1 MQITAIEKSNRK
13 KKNMKK
19 TAISATIIF
28 AMMTCLS
35 FAYATSIFEAVGD
48 ALFTGATF
56 ITNPLDVIISSFF
69 LLAFKTIIQCVVNV
83 LDIVISPINEITTM
97 KMAELAQYLPFA
109 EYKFQID
116 EDVYAFDYTL
126 ASKVNDYIIGIGV
139 LIWILLSCFAILMDF
154 YYVAAGDKRA
164 VPGSKLFVA
173 ITVTGVLTYKA
184 QDLMFFLFDNEINPI
199 VKEFLDI
206 AEKSKSGINIFENI
220 GSSLCASWQGAPGML
235 IALIMV
241 VMIGINYIKL
251 ALEMVQRYLIVA
263 VICVLSPLAFA
274 TGSNQETVDI
284 SKKWFRMFWS
294 QCVLLFLN
302 VWCVYVVREGMMAIG
317 DKKANQLLIW
327 GLIVYGFI
335 KVAQQLDD
343 LLQNAGLSITRQ
355 TSGMLEDFL
364 MAGKSMIGLASTA
377 ATAAASGFQFKQD
390 SAKLREGLA
399 NGTKTMDDYKRHMAN
414 TTANVARNP
423 FALAMMSG
431 TMAKE
436 YAAAKMTDKEYKQ
449 SVGDYLKM
457 KSPDRQKAPAPNL
470 NSQTGRNQV
479 KNALEN
485 SNNKK
490 IANAAKNG
498 EVTNAYTDANGVI
511 HASLQTKDKNGRVN
525 GMYDVAVSGNG
536 KDVMA
541 QVASSREVT
550 TDANG
555 NKLIKDD
562 KLGTFAYNKETG
574 AFEQIKDKD
583 GNIPQNPMSVQVPD
597 KVNKNNVEEVADWAT
612 KTDGF
617 DKAVQ
622 EKEAT
627 DNYFNATAAERLN
640 MDSSDVNQDQMNNMA
655 RHEIND
661 AFEREGA
668 NGEKQPAIGEDD
680 KLDVAVNKDTGEMT
694 AKHSMLNDDG
704 TVSVQ
709 NYKKD
714 TDGNWQAVGESEY
727 YTAMGDKPS
736 YRNAKGEVFAGTQVG
751 TSNDGNAIMR
761 YDQIGEDGKVLEN
774 GKSFNVTQSASLAN
788 SDDAAS
794 KVEMARQASESL
806 GAKAVAA
813 DYENAKNI
821 FNGNGTNIPED
832 TNFNKPEVMYAAS
845 QEFNAAATSNP
856 EFGHITGMQAV
867 EASSNGAKDGTYTQT
882 FADGSG
888 ARTTAKL
895 DMDSKEILSATTS
908 TANTQKDGSVVVSKM
923 TTDADGNMTNE
934 QYRAVP
940 QRNPL
945 DTSGKDDA
953 VVVDDV
959 LSGQQYQIKVPKEIT
974 NNEEAFKNYMNG
986 DEGASAI
993 EAARQNTA
1001 TLRDAVVNS
1010 PNTPIPD
1017 GAKIDTAAARS
1028 LAYEAIANGKCD
1040 NADVTAALQEGTL
1053 QIVAND
1059 TTVDGKPCLG
1069 LVYPS
1074 RATGVRTET
1083 ECCLEPKD
1091 GDVGV
1096 TTVSAPRAVQTEA
1109 QVRDAVKEMTN
1120 SIMRVPASDAE
1131 ANEDFYKQKQFADDS
1146 FHGPNRLDYTG
1157 KVGARQMA
1165 ETAHAE
1171 MGDYEPFSCDI
1182 VDGGEGVIVGRK
1194 DTSVPDN
1201 LTAMEKGQVIRS
1213 EEYMFQRGGNGKD
1226 MSEAG
1231 KVSVLHKVNG
1241 ALSIGLPDGST
1252 AEIFDMNQK
1261 TGELKL
1267 RTKGADDDG
1276 FGEVSTVNL
1285 GKGKATSG
1293 NVIKTLMKNFGESP
1307 ESRSMK
1313 ALLTGDD
1320 EDESMSSKKSTTKKT
1335 FKKAK
1340 KDKE

>member
-1 MQITAIEKSNRK
+1 MQITAIEKDKRR
-13 KKNMKK
+13 MKTINK
-19 TAISATIIF
+19 AAISITVIA
-28 AMMTCLS
+28 AMTMCMS
-35 FAYATSIFEAVGD
+35 FAYAGIFESIGD
-48 ALFTGATF
+48 ALFVGTAL
-56 ITNPLDVIISSFF
+56 TNPTDIIIGGVIMLVFKVIAQLIASLLDSF
-69 LLAFKTIIQCVVNV
+69 L
-83 LDIVISPINEITTM
+83 SPVYTITTM
-97 KMAELAQYLPFA
+97 KLGDL
-109 EYKFQID
+109 YKYIPITNKT
-116 EDVYAFDYTL
+116 YADAGAIWADDLGPT
-126 ASKVNDYIIGIGV
+126 VNRV
-139 LIWILLSCFAILMDF
+139 LLGTGLMIWVVLSIFAILIDF
-154 YYVAAGDKRA
+154 YYVASGDKRA
-164 VPGSKLFVA
+164 VPGSKLFLKIV
-173 ITVTGVLTYKA
+173 VTGVLTWKS
-184 QDLMFFLFDNEINPI
+184 QELMFYIFDNIIQPLTSSFQDA
-199 VKEFLDI
+199 VKGADSTPNVF
-206 AEKSKSGINIFENI
+206 SVI
-220 GSSLCASWQGAPGML
+220 GSSFCTISAGLVGAVIAILML
-235 IALIMV
+235 LL
-241 VMIGINYIKL
+241 IGINYFKL
-251 ALEMVQRYLIVA
+251 ALEMIQRYLIIA
-263 VICVLSPLAFA
+263 VICALSPMAFA
-274 TGSNQETVDI
+274 TGSNSETEDI

-302 VWCVYVVREGMMAIG
+302 VWCLAVVKQGMMNVAQASA
-317 DKKANQLLIW
+317 DKIVIW
-327 GLIVYGFI
+327 GLVVYGFI
-335 KVAQQLDD
+335 KVSQQLDD
-343 LLQNAGLSITRQ
+343 ILQNAGLSITRQ
-355 TSGMLEDFL
+355 TSGMLEDFF
-364 MAGKSMIGLASTA
+364 MMGKSMMGLASTA
-377 ATAAASGFQFKQD
+377 VNAAATGFQFKQD

-399 NGTKTMDDYKRHMAN
+399 NGTKTMDDYKRHIAN
-414 TTANVARNP
+414 TTANNSRNP
-423 FALAMMSG
+423 FALAMLSG
-431 TMAKE
+431 TMARE
-436 YAAAKMTDKEYKQ
+436 YAAAKMTDKDYKQ

-457 KSPDRQKAPAPNL
+457 RSSDRTKAASPNM
-470 NSQTGRNQV
+470 NSREAKNQV
-479 KNALEN
+479 LDAIK
-485 SNNKK
+485 
-490 IANAAKNG
+490 KNG
-498 EVTNAYTDANGVI
+498 DDRLKKAVNNGADVAKVYTGNDGAL
-511 HASLQTKDKNGRVN
+511 HAILQTKDKNGRIN
-525 GMYDVAVSGNG
+525 GMSDVALSGNG
-536 KDVMA
+536 KDVM
-541 QVASSREVT
+541 VKTASNREVT

-574 AFEQIKDKD
+574 AFEQVKDKD
-583 GNIPQNPMSVQVPD
+583 GNVPENPLSVQVPD
-597 KVNKNNVEEVADWAT
+597 KINKNNVEEVADWAT

-655 RHEIND
+655 RHEINE

-668 NGEKQPAIGEDD
+668 NGEKQPAVGEDD

-736 YRNAKGEVFAGTQVG
+736 YRNGKGEVFVGTQVG

-761 YDQIGEDGKVLEN
+761 YDQIGENGKLLEN

-832 TNFNKPEVMYAAS
+832 TNFNKPEIMYAAS

-867 EASSNGAKDGTYTQT
+867 EASSNGAKDGAYTQT

-945 DTSGKDDA
+945 DTSGKDDT
-953 VVVDDV
+953 VIVDDV
-959 LSGQQYQIKVPKEIT
+959 LSGQQYNIKVPKEIT
-974 NNEEAFKNYMNG
+974 NNKEAFKNYMNS
-986 DEGASAI
+986 DEGANAI
-993 EAARQNTA
+993 EAAKQNTV
-1001 TLRDAVVNS
+1001 TLRDAVINS
-1010 PNTPIPD
+1010 PSTPIPD

-1028 LAYEAIANGKCD
+1028 LAYEAIASGKCD
-1040 NADVTAALQEGTL
+1040 NADATAALQEGTL

-1059 TTVDGKPCLG
+1059 TAVDGKPCIG

-1083 ECCLEPKD
+1083 ECCLESKD

-1109 QVRDAVKEMTN
+1109 QVRADVKEITE
-1120 SIMRVPASDAE
+1120 SIMRAPAPDAK

-1165 ETAHAE
+1165 EAAHAE

-1194 DTSVPDN
+1194 DTSVPDS

-1213 EEYMFQRGGNGKD
+1213 EEYILQRGGNGKE

-1252 AEIFDMNQK
+1252 AEIFDMNPK
-1261 TGELKL
+1261 TGEIKL
-1267 RTKGADDDG
+1267 RTKNVDDDG
-1276 FGEVSTVNL
+1276 FGEITTVNL

-1293 NVIKTLMKNFGESP
+1293 NVVKTLMENLGKSP
-1307 ESRSMK
+1307 ESRNMK
-1313 ALLTGDD
+1313 ALLTGED
-1320 EDESMSSKKSTTKKT
+1320 EDEPTPPEKGTTKKAL
-1335 FKKAK
+1335 KKTK
-1340 KDKE
+1340 KSKE

>member
-1 MQITAIEKSNRK
+1 MQITAIEKDKRR
-13 KKNMKK
+13 MKTINK
-19 TAISATIIF
+19 AAISITVIA
-28 AMMTCLS
+28 AMTMCMS
-35 FAYATSIFEAVGD
+35 FAYAGIFESIGD
-48 ALFTGATF
+48 ALFVGTAL
-56 ITNPLDVIISSFF
+56 TNPTDIIIGGVIMLVFKVIAQLIASLLDSF
-69 LLAFKTIIQCVVNV
+69 L
-83 LDIVISPINEITTM
+83 SPVYTITTM
-97 KMAELAQYLPFA
+97 KLGDL
-109 EYKFQID
+109 YKYIPITNKT
-116 EDVYAFDYTL
+116 YADAGAIWADDLGPT
-126 ASKVNDYIIGIGV
+126 VNRV
-139 LIWILLSCFAILMDF
+139 LLGTGLMIWVVLSIFAILIDF
-154 YYVAAGDKRA
+154 YYVASGDKRA
-164 VPGSKLFVA
+164 VPGSKLFLKIV
-173 ITVTGVLTYKA
+173 VTGVLTWKS
-184 QDLMFFLFDNEINPI
+184 QELMFYIFDNIIQPLTSSFQDA
-199 VKEFLDI
+199 VKGADSTPNVF
-206 AEKSKSGINIFENI
+206 SVI
-220 GSSLCASWQGAPGML
+220 GSSFCTISAGLVGAVIAIIML
-235 IALIMV
+235 LL
-241 VMIGINYIKL
+241 IGINYFKL
-251 ALEMVQRYLIVA
+251 ALEMIQRYLIIA
-263 VICVLSPLAFA
+263 VICALSPMAFA
-274 TGSNQETVDI
+274 TGSNSETEDI

-302 VWCVYVVREGMMAIG
+302 VWCLAVVKQGMMNVAQASA
-317 DKKANQLLIW
+317 DKIVIW
-327 GLIVYGFI
+327 GLVVYGFI
-335 KVAQQLDD
+335 KVSQQLDD
-343 LLQNAGLSITRQ
+343 ILQNAGLSITRQ
-355 TSGMLEDFL
+355 TSGMLEDFF
-364 MAGKSMIGLASTA
+364 MMGKSMMGLASTA
-377 ATAAASGFQFKQD
+377 VNAAATGFQFKQD

-399 NGTKTMDDYKRHMAN
+399 NGTKTMDDYKRHIAN
-414 TTANVARNP
+414 TTVNNSRNP
-423 FALAMMSG
+423 FALAMLSG
-431 TMAKE
+431 TMARE
-436 YAAAKMTDKEYKQ
+436 YAAAKMTDKDYKQ

-457 KSPDRQKAPAPNL
+457 RSSDRTKAASPNM
-470 NSQTGRNQV
+470 NSREAKNQV
-479 KNALEN
+479 LDAIK
-485 SNNKK
+485 
-490 IANAAKNG
+490 KNG
-498 EVTNAYTDANGVI
+498 DDRLKKAVNNGADVAKVYTGNDGAL
-511 HASLQTKDKNGRVN
+511 HAILQTKDKNGRIN
-525 GMYDVAVSGNG
+525 GMSDVALSGNG
-536 KDVMA
+536 KDVM
-541 QVASSREVT
+541 VKTASNREVT

-574 AFEQIKDKD
+574 AFEQVKDKD
-583 GNIPQNPMSVQVPD
+583 GNIPQNPLSVQVPD
-597 KVNKNNVEEVADWAT
+597 KINKNNVEEVADWAT

-655 RHEIND
+655 RHEINE

-668 NGEKQPAIGEDD
+668 NGEKQPAVGEDD

-736 YRNAKGEVFAGTQVG
+736 YRNGKGEVFVGTQVG

-761 YDQIGEDGKVLEN
+761 YDQIGENGKLLEN

-821 FNGNGTNIPED
+821 FNGNGTNIPEN
-832 TNFNKPEVMYAAS
+832 TNFNKPEIMYAAS

-945 DTSGKDDA
+945 DTSGKDDT
-953 VVVDDV
+953 VIVDDI
-959 LSGQQYQIKVPKEIT
+959 LSGQQYNIKVPKEIT
-974 NNEEAFKNYMNG
+974 NNEEAFKNYMNS
-986 DEGASAI
+986 DEGANAI
-993 EAARQNTA
+993 EAAKRNTA

-1010 PNTPIPD
+1010 PSTPIPD

-1028 LAYEAIANGKCD
+1028 LAYEAIASGKCD
-1040 NADVTAALQEGTL
+1040 NADATAALQEGTL

-1059 TTVDGKPCLG
+1059 SAVDGKPCLG

-1074 RATGVRTET
+1074 RATGIRTET

-1091 GDVGV
+1091 GDVGI

-1109 QVRDAVKEMTN
+1109 QVRDAVKEMTD
-1120 SIMRVPASDAE
+1120 SIMRAPASDAE
-1131 ANEDFYKQKQFADDS
+1131 ANGDFYKQKQFADDS

-1157 KVGARQMA
+1157 KVGAGMMA
-1165 ETAHAE
+1165 EAANAK

-1194 DTSVPDN
+1194 DTSVPDS

-1213 EEYMFQRGGNGKD
+1213 EEYILQRGGNGKE

-1252 AEIFDMNQK
+1252 AEIFDMNPK
-1261 TGELKL
+1261 TGEIKL
-1267 RTKGADDDG
+1267 RTKNVDDDG
-1276 FGEVSTVNL
+1276 FGEITTVNL

-1293 NVIKTLMKNFGESP
+1293 NVVKTLMENLGKSP
-1307 ESRSMK
+1307 ESRNMK
-1313 ALLTGDD
+1313 ALLTGED
-1320 EDESMSSKKSTTKKT
+1320 EDEPTPPEKSTTKKAL
-1335 FKKAK
+1335 KKTK
-1340 KDKE
+1340 KSKE

>member
-1 MQITAIEKSNRK
+1 MQITAIEKDKRR
-13 KKNMKK
+13 MKTINK
-19 TAISATIIF
+19 AAISITVIA
-28 AMMTCLS
+28 AMTMCMS
-35 FAYATSIFEAVGD
+35 FAYAGIFESIGD
-48 ALFTGATF
+48 ALFVGTAL
-56 ITNPLDVIISSFF
+56 TNPTDIIIGGVIMLVFKVIAQLIASLLDSF
-69 LLAFKTIIQCVVNV
+69 L
-83 LDIVISPINEITTM
+83 SPVYTITTM
-97 KMAELAQYLPFA
+97 KLGDL
-109 EYKFQID
+109 YKYIPITNKT
-116 EDVYAFDYTL
+116 YADAGAIWADDLGPT
-126 ASKVNDYIIGIGV
+126 VNRV
-139 LIWILLSCFAILMDF
+139 LLGTGLMIWVVLSIFAILIDF
-154 YYVAAGDKRA
+154 YYVASGDKRA
-164 VPGSKLFVA
+164 VPGSKLFLKIV
-173 ITVTGVLTYKA
+173 VTGVLTWKS
-184 QDLMFFLFDNEINPI
+184 QELMFYIFDNIIQPLTSSFQDA
-199 VKEFLDI
+199 VKGADSTPNVF
-206 AEKSKSGINIFENI
+206 SVI
-220 GSSLCASWQGAPGML
+220 GSSFCTISAGLVGAVIAILML
-235 IALIMV
+235 LL
-241 VMIGINYIKL
+241 IGINYFKL
-251 ALEMVQRYLIVA
+251 ALEMIQRYLIIA
-263 VICVLSPLAFA
+263 VICALSPMAFA
-274 TGSNQETVDI
+274 TGSNSETEDI

-302 VWCVYVVREGMMAIG
+302 VWCLAVVKQGMMNVAQASA
-317 DKKANQLLIW
+317 DKIVIW
-327 GLIVYGFI
+327 GLVVYGFI
-335 KVAQQLDD
+335 KVSQQLDD
-343 LLQNAGLSITRQ
+343 ILQNAGLSITRQ
-355 TSGMLEDFL
+355 TSGMLEDFF
-364 MAGKSMIGLASTA
+364 MMGKSMMGLASTA
-377 ATAAASGFQFKQD
+377 VNAAATGFQFKQD

-399 NGTKTMDDYKRHMAN
+399 NGTKTMDDYKRHIAN
-414 TTANVARNP
+414 TTANNSRNP
-423 FALAMMSG
+423 FALAMLSG
-431 TMAKE
+431 TMARE
-436 YAAAKMTDKEYKQ
+436 YAAAKMTDKDYKQ

-457 KSPDRQKAPAPNL
+457 RSSDRTKAASPNM
-470 NSQTGRNQV
+470 NSREAKNQV
-479 KNALEN
+479 LDAIK
-485 SNNKK
+485 
-490 IANAAKNG
+490 KNG
-498 EVTNAYTDANGVI
+498 DDRLKKAVNNGADVAKVYTGNDGAL
-511 HASLQTKDKNGRVN
+511 HAILQTKDKNGRIN
-525 GMYDVAVSGNG
+525 GMSDVALSGNG
-536 KDVMA
+536 KDVM
-541 QVASSREVT
+541 VKTASNREVT

-574 AFEQIKDKD
+574 AFEQVKDKD
-583 GNIPQNPMSVQVPD
+583 GNVPENPLSVQVPD
-597 KVNKNNVEEVADWAT
+597 KINKNNVEEVADWAT

-655 RHEIND
+655 RHEINE
-661 AFEREGA
+661 AFERDGA
-668 NGEKQPAIGEDD
+668 NGEKQPAVGEDD

-736 YRNAKGEVFAGTQVG
+736 YRNDKGEVFVGTQVG

-761 YDQIGEDGKVLEN
+761 YDQIGENGKLLEN

-832 TNFNKPEVMYAAS
+832 TNFNKPEIMYAAS

-867 EASSNGAKDGTYTQT
+867 EASSNGAKDGAYTQT

-945 DTSGKDDA
+945 DTSGKDDT
-953 VVVDDV
+953 VTVDDV
-959 LSGQQYQIKVPKEIT
+959 LSGQQYNIKVPKEIT
-974 NNEEAFKNYMNG
+974 NNEEAFKNYMNS
-986 DEGASAI
+986 DEGANAI
-993 EAARQNTA
+993 EAAKQNAA
-1001 TLRDAVVNS
+1001 TLKNAIVNS
-1010 PNTPIPD
+1010 PSTPIPD
-1017 GAKIDTAAARS
+1017 GTKIDPAAARS

-1040 NADVTAALQEGTL
+1040 NADITAALQEGTL

-1059 TTVDGKPCLG
+1059 SAVDGKPCLG

-1074 RATGVRTET
+1074 RATGIRTET

-1091 GDVGV
+1091 GDVGI

-1109 QVRDAVKEMTN
+1109 QVRDAVKEMTD
-1120 SIMRVPASDAE
+1120 SIMRVSASDAE
-1131 ANEDFYKQKQFADDS
+1131 ANGDFYKQKQFADDS

-1157 KVGARQMA
+1157 KVGAGMMA
-1165 ETAHAE
+1165 EAANAK

-1213 EEYMFQRGGNGKD
+1213 EEFMLQRGGNGKE
-1226 MSEAG
+1226 MSEVG

-1261 TGELKL
+1261 TGEIKL
-1267 RTKGADDDG
+1267 RTKNVDDDG
-1276 FGEVSTVNL
+1276 FGEITTVNL

-1293 NVIKTLMKNFGESP
+1293 NVIKTLMENLGKSP
-1307 ESRSMK
+1307 ENRNMK
-1313 ALLTGDD
+1313 ALLTGED
-1320 EDESMSSKKSTTKKT
+1320 EDEPTPPEKSTTKKAL
-1335 FKKAK
+1335 KKTK
-1340 KDKE
+1340 KSKE

>member
-1 MQITAIEKSNRK
+1 MQITAIEKDKRR
-13 KKNMKK
+13 MKTINK
-19 TAISATIIF
+19 AAISITVIA
-28 AMMTCLS
+28 AMTMCMS
-35 FAYATSIFEAVGD
+35 FAYAGIFESIGD
-48 ALFTGATF
+48 ALFVGTAL
-56 ITNPLDVIISSFF
+56 TNPTDIIIGGVIMLVFKVIAQLIASLLDSF
-69 LLAFKTIIQCVVNV
+69 L
-83 LDIVISPINEITTM
+83 SPVYTITTM
-97 KMAELAQYLPFA
+97 KLGDL
-109 EYKFQID
+109 YKYIPITNKT
-116 EDVYAFDYTL
+116 YTD
-126 ASKVNDYIIGIGV
+126 AG
-139 LIWILLSCFAILMDF
+139 LIWADDLGPTVNRVLLGTGLMIWVVLSIFAILIDF
-154 YYVAAGDKRA
+154 YYVASGDKRA
-164 VPGSKLFVA
+164 VPGSKLFLKIV
-173 ITVTGVLTYKA
+173 VTGVLTWKS
-184 QDLMFFLFDNEINPI
+184 QELMFYIFDNIIQPLTSSFQDA
-199 VKEFLDI
+199 VKGADSTPNVF
-206 AEKSKSGINIFENI
+206 SVI
-220 GSSLCASWQGAPGML
+220 GSSFCTISAGLVGAVIAILML
-235 IALIMV
+235 LL
-241 VMIGINYIKL
+241 IGINYFKL
-251 ALEMVQRYLIVA
+251 ALEMIQRYLIIA
-263 VICVLSPLAFA
+263 VICALSPMAFA
-274 TGSNQETVDI
+274 TGSNPETEDI

-302 VWCVYVVREGMMAIG
+302 VWCLAVVKQGMMNVAQASA
-317 DKKANQLLIW
+317 DKIVIW
-327 GLIVYGFI
+327 GLVVYGFI
-335 KVAQQLDD
+335 KVSQQLDD
-343 LLQNAGLSITRQ
+343 ILQNAGLSITRQ
-355 TSGMLEDFL
+355 TSGMLEDFF
-364 MAGKSMIGLASTA
+364 MMGKSMMGLASTA
-377 ATAAASGFQFKQD
+377 VNAAATGFQFKQD

-399 NGTKTMDDYKRHMAN
+399 NGTKTMDDYKRHIAN
-414 TTANVARNP
+414 TTANNSRNP
-423 FALAMMSG
+423 FALAMLSG
-431 TMAKE
+431 TMARE
-436 YAAAKMTDKEYKQ
+436 YAAAKMTDKDYKQ

-457 KSPDRQKAPAPNL
+457 RSSDRTKAASPNM
-470 NSQTGRNQV
+470 NSREAKNQV
-479 KNALEN
+479 LDAIK
-485 SNNKK
+485 
-490 IANAAKNG
+490 KNG
-498 EVTNAYTDANGVI
+498 DDRLKKAVNNGADVAKVYTGNDGAL
-511 HASLQTKDKNGRVN
+511 HAILQTKDKNGRIN
-525 GMYDVAVSGNG
+525 GMSDVALSGNG
-536 KDVMA
+536 KDVM
-541 QVASSREVT
+541 VKTASNREVT

-574 AFEQIKDKD
+574 AFEQVKDKD
-583 GNIPQNPMSVQVPD
+583 GNVPENPLSVQVPD
-597 KVNKNNVEEVADWAT
+597 KISKNNVEEVADWAT

-627 DNYFNATAAERLN
+627 DNYFNATAAERLDMN
-640 MDSSDVNQDQMNNMA
+640 PNDVNQDQMNNMA

-668 NGEKQPAIGEDD
+668 NGEKQLAIGEDD
-680 KLDVAVNKDTGEMT
+680 KLDVAVDKDTGEMT
-694 AKHSMLNDDG
+694 AKHSMFNDDG

-714 TDGNWQAVGESEY
+714 ADGNWQAVGESEY

-736 YRNAKGEVFAGTQVG
+736 YRNDKGEVFVGTQVG

-761 YDQIGEDGKVLEN
+761 YDQIGENGKLLEN

-867 EASSNGAKDGTYTQT
+867 EASSNGAKDGAYTQT

-945 DTSGKDDA
+945 DTSGKDDT
-953 VVVDDV
+953 VIVDDV
-959 LSGQQYQIKVPKEIT
+959 LSGQQYNIKVPKEIT
-974 NNEEAFKNYMNG
+974 NNEEAFKNYMNS
-986 DEGASAI
+986 DEGANAI
-993 EAARQNTA
+993 EAAKQNAA
-1001 TLRDAVVNS
+1001 TLKNAIVNS
-1010 PNTPIPD
+1010 PSTPIPD
-1017 GAKIDTAAARS
+1017 GTKIDPAAARS

-1040 NADVTAALQEGTL
+1040 NADITAALQEGTL

-1059 TTVDGKPCLG
+1059 SAVDGKPCLG

-1074 RATGVRTET
+1074 RATGIRTET

-1091 GDVGV
+1091 GDVGI

-1109 QVRDAVKEMTN
+1109 QVRDAVKEMTD

-1131 ANEDFYKQKQFADDS
+1131 ANGDFYKQKQFADDS

-1157 KVGARQMA
+1157 KVGARMMA
-1165 ETAHAE
+1165 EAANAKME
-1171 MGDYEPFSCDI
+1171 DYEPFSCDI

-1213 EEYMFQRGGNGKD
+1213 EEFMLQRGGNGKE
-1226 MSEAG
+1226 MSEVG

-1261 TGELKL
+1261 TGEIKL
-1267 RTKGADDDG
+1267 RTKNVDDDG
-1276 FGEVSTVNL
+1276 FGEITTVNL

-1293 NVIKTLMKNFGESP
+1293 NVIKTLMENLGKSP
-1307 ESRSMK
+1307 ESRNMK
-1313 ALLTGDD
+1313 ALLTGED
-1320 EDESMSSKKSTTKKT
+1320 EDEPTLSEKSTTQKALKKT
-1335 FKKAK
+1335 KKS
-1340 KDKE
+1340 KE

>member
-1 MQITAIEKSNRK
+1 MQITAIEKDKRR
-13 KKNMKK
+13 MKTINK
-19 TAISATIIF
+19 AAISITVIA
-28 AMMTCLS
+28 AMTMCMS
-35 FAYATSIFEAVGD
+35 FAYAGIFESIGD
-48 ALFTGATF
+48 ALFVGTAL
-56 ITNPLDVIISSFF
+56 TNPTDIIIGGVIMLVFKVIAQLIASLLDSF
-69 LLAFKTIIQCVVNV
+69 L
-83 LDIVISPINEITTM
+83 SPVYTITTM
-97 KMAELAQYLPFA
+97 KLGDL
-109 EYKFQID
+109 YKYIPITNKT
-116 EDVYAFDYTL
+116 YADAGAIWADDLGPT
-126 ASKVNDYIIGIGV
+126 VNRV
-139 LIWILLSCFAILMDF
+139 LLGTGLMIWVVLSIFAILIDF
-154 YYVAAGDKRA
+154 YYVASGDKRA
-164 VPGSKLFVA
+164 VPGSKLFLKIV
-173 ITVTGVLTYKA
+173 VTGVLTWKS
-184 QDLMFFLFDNEINPI
+184 QELMFYIFDNIIQPLTSSFQDA
-199 VKEFLDI
+199 VKGADSTPNVF
-206 AEKSKSGINIFENI
+206 SVI
-220 GSSLCASWQGAPGML
+220 GSSFCTISAGLVGAVIAILML
-235 IALIMV
+235 LL
-241 VMIGINYIKL
+241 IGINYFKL
-251 ALEMVQRYLIVA
+251 ALEMIQRYLIIA
-263 VICVLSPLAFA
+263 VICALSPMAFA
-274 TGSNQETVDI
+274 TGSNSETEDI

-302 VWCVYVVREGMMAIG
+302 VWCLAVVKQGMMNVAQASA
-317 DKKANQLLIW
+317 DKIVIW
-327 GLIVYGFI
+327 GLVVYGFI
-335 KVAQQLDD
+335 KVSQQLDD
-343 LLQNAGLSITRQ
+343 ILQNAGLSITRQ
-355 TSGMLEDFL
+355 TSGMLEDFF
-364 MAGKSMIGLASTA
+364 MMGKSMMGLASTA
-377 ATAAASGFQFKQD
+377 VNAAATGFQFKQD

-399 NGTKTMDDYKRHMAN
+399 NGTKTMDDYKRHIAN
-414 TTANVARNP
+414 TTANNSRNP
-423 FALAMMSG
+423 FALAMLSG
-431 TMAKE
+431 TMARE
-436 YAAAKMTDKEYKQ
+436 YAAAKMTDKDYKQ
-449 SVGDYLKM
+449 SVSDYMKM

-479 KNALEN
+479 KSALES

-555 NKLIKDD
+555 TKLIKDD

-574 AFEQIKDKD
+574 TFEQVKDKD
-583 GNIPQNPMSVQVPD
+583 GNVPENPLSVQVPD

-627 DNYFNATAAERLN
+627 DNYFNATAAERLDMN
-640 MDSSDVNQDQMNNMA
+640 PNDVNQDQMNNMA

-661 AFEREGA
+661 AFEREGV
-668 NGEKQPAIGEDD
+668 NGEKQLAIGEDD
-680 KLDVAVNKDTGEMT
+680 KLDVAVDKDTGEMT

-736 YRNAKGEVFAGTQVG
+736 YRNDKGEVFVGTQVG

-761 YDQIGEDGKVLEN
+761 YDQIGENGKLLEN

-813 DYENAKNI
+813 NYENAARLYD
-821 FNGNGTNIPED
+821 GNGTNVPEN
-832 TNFNKPEVMYAAS
+832 TNFNSSENLYAS
-845 QEFNAAATSNP
+845 QQAMMGAKGTSQNLRFLSDYTAVQADDNGIRDGIHTQTFQHDDGTLVKVQRDMSSGAVNTTMSATFVPHDGTVRVGRLAEDSSGNALKSIYTCTPNINP
-856 EFGHITGMQAV
+856 LDADAKTTPVMVNDSVSGQCCWVDVPTEI
-867 EASSNGAKDGTYTQT
+867 AKDGTALANYM
-882 FADGSG
+882 AGDKGIH
-888 ARTTAKL
+888 AIDTAK
-895 DMDSKEILSATTS
+895 
-908 TANTQKDGSVVVSKM
+908 
-923 TTDADGNMTNE
+923 
-934 QYRAVP
+934 
-940 QRNPL
+940 
-945 DTSGKDDA
+945 
-953 VVVDDV
+953 
-959 LSGQQYQIKVPKEIT
+959 
-974 NNEEAFKNYMNG
+974 
-986 DEGASAI
+986 
-993 EAARQNTA
+993 QNAA
-1001 TLRDAVVNS
+1001 TLKNAIVNS
-1010 PNTPIPD
+1010 PSTPIPD
-1017 GAKIDTAAARS
+1017 GTKIDPAAARS

-1040 NADVTAALQEGTL
+1040 NADITAALQEGTL

-1059 TTVDGKPCLG
+1059 SAVDGKPCLG

-1074 RATGVRTET
+1074 RATGIRTET

-1091 GDVGV
+1091 GDVGI

-1109 QVRDAVKEMTN
+1109 QVRDAVKEMTD
-1120 SIMRVPASDAE
+1120 SIMRAPASDAE
-1131 ANEDFYKQKQFADDS
+1131 ANGDFYKQKQFADDS

-1157 KVGARQMA
+1157 KVGAGMMA
-1165 ETAHAE
+1165 EAANAK

-1213 EEYMFQRGGNGKD
+1213 EEFMLQRGGNGKE
-1226 MSEAG
+1226 MSEVG

-1252 AEIFDMNQK
+1252 AEIFDMNPK
-1261 TGELKL
+1261 TGEIKL
-1267 RTKGADDDG
+1267 RTKNVDDDG
-1276 FGEVSTVNL
+1276 FGEITTVNL

-1293 NVIKTLMKNFGESP
+1293 NVVKTLMENLGKSP
-1307 ESRSMK
+1307 ESRNMK
-1313 ALLTGDD
+1313 ALLTGED
-1320 EDESMSSKKSTTKKT
+1320 EDEPTPPEKSTTKKAL
-1335 FKKAK
+1335 KKTK
-1340 KDKE
+1340 KSKE

>member
-1 MQITAIEKSNRK
+1 MQITAIEKDKRR
-13 KKNMKK
+13 MKTINK
-19 TAISATIIF
+19 AAISITVIA
-28 AMMTCLS
+28 AMTMCMS
-35 FAYATSIFEAVGD
+35 FAYAGIFESIGD
-48 ALFTGATF
+48 ALFVGTAL
-56 ITNPLDVIISSFF
+56 TNPTDIIIGGVIMLVFKVIAQLIASLLDSF
-69 LLAFKTIIQCVVNV
+69 L
-83 LDIVISPINEITTM
+83 SPVYTITTM
-97 KMAELAQYLPFA
+97 KLGDL
-109 EYKFQID
+109 YKYIPITNKT
-116 EDVYAFDYTL
+116 YTD
-126 ASKVNDYIIGIGV
+126 AG
-139 LIWILLSCFAILMDF
+139 LIWADDLGPTVNRVLLGTGLMIWVVLSIFAILIDF
-154 YYVAAGDKRA
+154 YYVASGDKRA
-164 VPGSKLFVA
+164 VPGSKLFLKIV
-173 ITVTGVLTYKA
+173 VTGVLTWKS
-184 QDLMFFLFDNEINPI
+184 QELMFYIFDNIIQPLTSSFQDA
-199 VKEFLDI
+199 VKGADSTPNVF
-206 AEKSKSGINIFENI
+206 SVI
-220 GSSLCASWQGAPGML
+220 GSSFCTISAGLVGAVIAILML
-235 IALIMV
+235 LL
-241 VMIGINYIKL
+241 IGINYFKL
-251 ALEMVQRYLIVA
+251 ALEMIQRYLIIA
-263 VICVLSPLAFA
+263 VICALSPMAFA
-274 TGSNQETVDI
+274 TGSNPETEDI

-302 VWCVYVVREGMMAIG
+302 VWCLAVVKQGMMNVAQASA
-317 DKKANQLLIW
+317 DKIVIW
-327 GLIVYGFI
+327 GLVVYGFI
-335 KVAQQLDD
+335 KVSQQLDD
-343 LLQNAGLSITRQ
+343 ILQNAGLSITRQ
-355 TSGMLEDFL
+355 TSGMLEDFF
-364 MAGKSMIGLASTA
+364 MMGKSMMGLASTA
-377 ATAAASGFQFKQD
+377 VNAAATGFQFKQD

-399 NGTKTMDDYKRHMAN
+399 NGTKTMDDYKRHIAN
-414 TTANVARNP
+414 TTANNSRNP
-423 FALAMMSG
+423 FALAMLSG
-431 TMAKE
+431 TMARE
-436 YAAAKMTDKEYKQ
+436 YAAAKMTDKDYKQ

-457 KSPDRQKAPAPNL
+457 RSSDRTKAASPNM
-470 NSQTGRNQV
+470 NSREAKNQV
-479 KNALEN
+479 LDAIK
-485 SNNKK
+485 
-490 IANAAKNG
+490 KNG
-498 EVTNAYTDANGVI
+498 DDRLKKAVNNGADVAKVYTGNDGAL
-511 HASLQTKDKNGRVN
+511 HAILQTKDKNGRIN
-525 GMYDVAVSGNG
+525 GMSDVALSGNG
-536 KDVMA
+536 KDVM
-541 QVASSREVT
+541 VKTASNREVT

-574 AFEQIKDKD
+574 AFEQVKDKD
-583 GNIPQNPMSVQVPD
+583 GNVPENPLSVQVPD
-597 KVNKNNVEEVADWAT
+597 KINKNNVEEVADWAT

-627 DNYFNATAAERLN
+627 DNYFNATAAERLDMN
-640 MDSSDVNQDQMNNMA
+640 PNDVNQDQMNNMA

-668 NGEKQPAIGEDD
+668 NGEKQLAIGEDD
-680 KLDVAVNKDTGEMT
+680 KLDVAVDKDTGEMT

-714 TDGNWQAVGESEY
+714 ADGNWQAVGESEY

-736 YRNAKGEVFAGTQVG
+736 YRNDKGEVFVGTQVG

-761 YDQIGEDGKVLEN
+761 YDQIGENGKLLEN

-867 EASSNGAKDGTYTQT
+867 EASSNGAKDGAYTQT

-945 DTSGKDDA
+945 DTSGKDDT
-953 VVVDDV
+953 VIVDDV
-959 LSGQQYQIKVPKEIT
+959 LSGQQYNIKVPKEIT
-974 NNEEAFKNYMNG
+974 NNEEAFKNYMNS
-986 DEGASAI
+986 DEGVNAI
-993 EAARQNTA
+993 EAAKQNAA
-1001 TLRDAVVNS
+1001 TLKNAIVNS
-1010 PNTPIPD
+1010 PSTPIPD
-1017 GAKIDTAAARS
+1017 GTKIDPAAARS

-1040 NADVTAALQEGTL
+1040 NADITAALQEGTL

-1059 TTVDGKPCLG
+1059 SAVDGKPCLG

-1074 RATGVRTET
+1074 RATGIRTET

-1091 GDVGV
+1091 GDVGI

-1109 QVRDAVKEMTN
+1109 QVRDAVKEMTD
-1120 SIMRVPASDAE
+1120 SIMRAPASDAE
-1131 ANEDFYKQKQFADDS
+1131 ANGDFYKQKQFADDS

-1157 KVGARQMA
+1157 KVGAGMMA
-1165 ETAHAE
+1165 EAANAK

-1213 EEYMFQRGGNGKD
+1213 EEFMLQRGGNGKE
-1226 MSEAG
+1226 MSEVG

-1261 TGELKL
+1261 TGEIKL
-1267 RTKGADDDG
+1267 RTKNVDDDG
-1276 FGEVSTVNL
+1276 FGEITTVNL

-1293 NVIKTLMKNFGESP
+1293 NVIKTLMENLGKSP
-1307 ESRSMK
+1307 ESRNMK
-1313 ALLTGDD
+1313 ALLTGED
-1320 EDESMSSKKSTTKKT
+1320 EDEPTLSEKSTTQKALKKT
-1335 FKKAK
+1335 KKS
-1340 KDKE
+1340 KE

>member
-1 MQITAIEKSNRK
+1 MQITAIEKDKRR
-13 KKNMKK
+13 MKTINK
-19 TAISATIIF
+19 AAISITVIA
-28 AMMTCLS
+28 AMTMCMS
-35 FAYATSIFEAVGD
+35 FAYAGIFESIGD
-48 ALFTGATF
+48 ALFVGTAL
-56 ITNPLDVIISSFF
+56 TNPTDIIIGGVIMLVFKVIAQLIASLLDSF
-69 LLAFKTIIQCVVNV
+69 L
-83 LDIVISPINEITTM
+83 SPVYTITTM
-97 KMAELAQYLPFA
+97 KLGDL
-109 EYKFQID
+109 YKYIPITNKT
-116 EDVYAFDYTL
+116 YADAGAIWADDLGPT
-126 ASKVNDYIIGIGV
+126 VNRV
-139 LIWILLSCFAILMDF
+139 LLGTGLMIWVVLSIFAILIDF
-154 YYVAAGDKRA
+154 YYVASGDKRA
-164 VPGSKLFVA
+164 VPGSKLFLKIV
-173 ITVTGVLTYKA
+173 VTGVLTWKS
-184 QDLMFFLFDNEINPI
+184 QELMFYVFDNIIQPLTSSFQDA
-199 VKEFLDI
+199 VKGADSTPNVF
-206 AEKSKSGINIFENI
+206 SVI
-220 GSSLCASWQGAPGML
+220 GSSFCTISAGLVGAVIAILML
-235 IALIMV
+235 LL
-241 VMIGINYIKL
+241 IGINYFKL
-251 ALEMVQRYLIVA
+251 ALEMIQRYLIIA
-263 VICVLSPLAFA
+263 VICALSPMAFA
-274 TGSNQETVDI
+274 TGSNPETEDI

-302 VWCVYVVREGMMAIG
+302 VWCLAVVKQGMMNVAQASA
-317 DKKANQLLIW
+317 DKIVIW
-327 GLIVYGFI
+327 GLVVYGFI
-335 KVAQQLDD
+335 KVSQQLDD
-343 LLQNAGLSITRQ
+343 ILQNAGLSITRQ
-355 TSGMLEDFL
+355 TSGMLEDFF
-364 MAGKSMIGLASTA
+364 MMGKSMMGLASTA
-377 ATAAASGFQFKQD
+377 VNAAATGFQFKQD

-399 NGTKTMDDYKRHMAN
+399 NGTKTMDDYKRHIAN
-414 TTANVARNP
+414 TTANNSRNP
-423 FALAMMSG
+423 FALAMLSG
-431 TMAKE
+431 TMARE
-436 YAAAKMTDKEYKQ
+436 YAAAKMTDKDYKQ

-457 KSPDRQKAPAPNL
+457 RSSDRTKAASPNM
-470 NSQTGRNQV
+470 NSREAKNQV
-479 KNALEN
+479 LDAIK
-485 SNNKK
+485 
-490 IANAAKNG
+490 KNG
-498 EVTNAYTDANGVI
+498 DDRLKKAVNNGADVAKVYTGNDGAL
-511 HASLQTKDKNGRVN
+511 HAILQTKDKNGRIN
-525 GMYDVAVSGNG
+525 GMSDVALSGNG
-536 KDVMA
+536 KDVM
-541 QVASSREVT
+541 VKTASNREVT

-574 AFEQIKDKD
+574 AFEQVKDKD
-583 GNIPQNPMSVQVPD
+583 GNVPENPLSVQVPD
-597 KVNKNNVEEVADWAT
+597 KINKNNVEEVADWAT

-655 RHEIND
+655 RHEINE
-661 AFEREGA
+661 AFERDGA
-668 NGEKQPAIGEDD
+668 NGEKQPAVGEDD

-736 YRNAKGEVFAGTQVG
+736 YRNDKGEVFVGTQVG

-761 YDQIGEDGKVLEN
+761 YDQIGENGKLLEN

-832 TNFNKPEVMYAAS
+832 TNFNKPEIMYAAS

-867 EASSNGAKDGTYTQT
+867 EASSNGAKDGAYTQT

-945 DTSGKDDA
+945 DTSGKDDT
-953 VVVDDV
+953 VIVDDV
-959 LSGQQYQIKVPKEIT
+959 LSGQQYNIKVPKEIT
-974 NNEEAFKNYMNG
+974 NNEEAFKNYMNS
-986 DEGASAI
+986 DEGANAI
-993 EAARQNTA
+993 EAAKRNTA

-1010 PNTPIPD
+1010 PSTPIPD

-1028 LAYEAIANGKCD
+1028 LAYEAIASGKCD

-1059 TTVDGKPCLG
+1059 TAVDGKPCIG

-1109 QVRDAVKEMTN
+1109 QVRADVKEITE
-1120 SIMRVPASDAE
+1120 SIMRAPAPDAE

-1157 KVGARQMA
+1157 KVGAQQMA

-1171 MGDYEPFSCDI
+1171 MGNYEPFSCDI

-1213 EEYMFQRGGNGKD
+1213 EEYMLQRGGNGKE
-1226 MSEAG
+1226 MSEVG

-1261 TGELKL
+1261 TGEIKL
-1267 RTKGADDDG
+1267 RTKGAGDDG
-1276 FGEVSTVNL
+1276 FSEISTVNL

-1293 NVIKTLMKNFGESP
+1293 NVIKTLMKNLGESS
-1307 ESRSMK
+1307 ESRNMK
-1313 ALLTGDD
+1313 ALLTGED
-1320 EDESMSSKKSTTKKT
+1320 EDEPTLSEKSTTQKAFKKT
-1335 FKKAK
+1335 KKN
-1340 KDKE
+1340 KE

>member
-1 MQITAIEKSNRK
+1 MQITAIEKDKRR
-13 KKNMKK
+13 MKTINK
-19 TAISATIIF
+19 AAISITVIA
-28 AMMTCLS
+28 AMTMCMS
-35 FAYATSIFEAVGD
+35 FAYAGIFESIGD
-48 ALFTGATF
+48 ALFVGTAL
-56 ITNPLDVIISSFF
+56 TNPTDIIIGGVIMLVFKVIAQLIASLLDSF
-69 LLAFKTIIQCVVNV
+69 L
-83 LDIVISPINEITTM
+83 SPVYTITTM
-97 KMAELAQYLPFA
+97 KLGDL
-109 EYKFQID
+109 YKYIPITNKT
-116 EDVYAFDYTL
+116 YADAGAIWADDLGPT
-126 ASKVNDYIIGIGV
+126 VNRV
-139 LIWILLSCFAILMDF
+139 LLGTGLMIWVVLSIFAILIDF
-154 YYVAAGDKRA
+154 YYVASGDKRA
-164 VPGSKLFVA
+164 VPGSKLFLKIV
-173 ITVTGVLTYKA
+173 VTGVLTWKS
-184 QDLMFFLFDNEINPI
+184 QELMFYIFDNIIQPLTSSFQDA
-199 VKEFLDI
+199 VKGADSTPNVF
-206 AEKSKSGINIFENI
+206 SVI
-220 GSSLCASWQGAPGML
+220 GSSFCTISAGLVGAVIAILML
-235 IALIMV
+235 LL
-241 VMIGINYIKL
+241 IGINYFKL
-251 ALEMVQRYLIVA
+251 ALEMIQRYLIIA
-263 VICVLSPLAFA
+263 VICALSPMAFA
-274 TGSNQETVDI
+274 TGSNSETEDI

-302 VWCVYVVREGMMAIG
+302 VWCLAVVKQGMMNVAQASA
-317 DKKANQLLIW
+317 DKIVIW
-327 GLIVYGFI
+327 GLVVYGFI
-335 KVAQQLDD
+335 KVSQQLDD
-343 LLQNAGLSITRQ
+343 ILQNAGLSITRQ
-355 TSGMLEDFL
+355 TSGMLEDFF
-364 MAGKSMIGLASTA
+364 MMGKSMMGLASTA
-377 ATAAASGFQFKQD
+377 VNAAATGFQFKQD

-399 NGTKTMDDYKRHMAN
+399 NGTKTMDDYKRHIAN
-414 TTANVARNP
+414 TTANNSRNP
-423 FALAMMSG
+423 FALAMLSG
-431 TMAKE
+431 TMARE
-436 YAAAKMTDKEYKQ
+436 YAAAKMTDKDYKQ

-457 KSPDRQKAPAPNL
+457 RSSDRTKAASPNM
-470 NSQTGRNQV
+470 NSREAKNQV
-479 KNALEN
+479 LDAIK
-485 SNNKK
+485 
-490 IANAAKNG
+490 KNG
-498 EVTNAYTDANGVI
+498 DDRLKKAVNNGADVAKVYTGNDGAL
-511 HASLQTKDKNGRVN
+511 HAILQTKDKNGRIN
-525 GMYDVAVSGNG
+525 GMSDVALSGNG
-536 KDVMA
+536 KDVM
-541 QVASSREVT
+541 VKTASNREVT

-574 AFEQIKDKD
+574 AFEQVKDKD
-583 GNIPQNPMSVQVPD
+583 GNVPENPLSVQVPD
-597 KVNKNNVEEVADWAT
+597 KINKNNVEEVADWAT

-655 RHEIND
+655 RHEINE
-661 AFEREGA
+661 AFERDGA
-668 NGEKQPAIGEDD
+668 NGEKQPAVGEDD

-736 YRNAKGEVFAGTQVG
+736 YRNDKGEVFVGTQVG

-761 YDQIGEDGKVLEN
+761 YDQIGENGKLLEN

-832 TNFNKPEVMYAAS
+832 TNFNKPEIMYAAS
-845 QEFNAAATSNP
+845 QKFNAAATSNP

-867 EASSNGAKDGTYTQT
+867 EASSNGAKDGAYTQT

-945 DTSGKDDA
+945 DTSGKDDT
-953 VVVDDV
+953 VTVDDV
-959 LSGQQYQIKVPKEIT
+959 LSGQQYNIKVPKEIT
-974 NNEEAFKNYMNG
+974 NNEEAFKNYMNS
-986 DEGASAI
+986 DEGANAI
-993 EAARQNTA
+993 EAAKQNAA
-1001 TLRDAVVNS
+1001 TLKNAIVNS
-1010 PNTPIPD
+1010 PSTPIPD
-1017 GAKIDTAAARS
+1017 GTKIDPAAARS

-1040 NADVTAALQEGTL
+1040 NADITAALQEGTL

-1059 TTVDGKPCLG
+1059 SAVDGKPCLG

-1074 RATGVRTET
+1074 RATGIRTET

-1091 GDVGV
+1091 GDVGI

-1109 QVRDAVKEMTN
+1109 QVRDAVKEMTD
-1120 SIMRVPASDAE
+1120 SIMRVSASDAE
-1131 ANEDFYKQKQFADDS
+1131 ANGDFYKQKQFADDS

-1157 KVGARQMA
+1157 KVGAGMMA
-1165 ETAHAE
+1165 EAANAK

-1213 EEYMFQRGGNGKD
+1213 EEFMLQRGGNGKE
-1226 MSEAG
+1226 MSEVG

-1261 TGELKL
+1261 TGEIKL
-1267 RTKGADDDG
+1267 RTKNVDDDG
-1276 FGEVSTVNL
+1276 FGEITTVNL

-1293 NVIKTLMKNFGESP
+1293 NVIKTLMENLGKSP
-1307 ESRSMK
+1307 ENRNMK
-1313 ALLTGDD
+1313 ALLTGED
-1320 EDESMSSKKSTTKKT
+1320 EDEPTPPEKSTTKKAL
-1335 FKKAK
+1335 KKTK
-1340 KDKE
+1340 KSKE

>member
-1 MQITAIEKSNRK
+1 MQITAIEKDKRR
-13 KKNMKK
+13 MKTINK
-19 TAISATIIF
+19 AAISITVIA
-28 AMMTCLS
+28 AMTMCMS
-35 FAYATSIFEAVGD
+35 FAYAGIFESIGD
-48 ALFTGATF
+48 ALFVGTAL
-56 ITNPLDVIISSFF
+56 TNPTDIIIGGVIMLVFKVIAQLIASLLDSF
-69 LLAFKTIIQCVVNV
+69 L
-83 LDIVISPINEITTM
+83 SPVYTITTM
-97 KMAELAQYLPFA
+97 KLGDL
-109 EYKFQID
+109 YKYIPITNKT
-116 EDVYAFDYTL
+116 YADAGAIWADDLGPT
-126 ASKVNDYIIGIGV
+126 VNRV
-139 LIWILLSCFAILMDF
+139 LLGTGLMIWVVLSIFAILIDF
-154 YYVAAGDKRA
+154 YYVASGDKRA
-164 VPGSKLFVA
+164 VPGSKLFLKIV
-173 ITVTGVLTYKA
+173 VTGVLTWKS
-184 QDLMFFLFDNEINPI
+184 QELMFYIFDNIIQPLTSSFQDA
-199 VKEFLDI
+199 VKGADSTPNVF
-206 AEKSKSGINIFENI
+206 SVI
-220 GSSLCASWQGAPGML
+220 GSSFCTISAGLVGAVIAILML
-235 IALIMV
+235 LL
-241 VMIGINYIKL
+241 IGINYFKL
-251 ALEMVQRYLIVA
+251 ALEMIQRYLIIA
-263 VICVLSPLAFA
+263 VICALSPMAFA
-274 TGSNQETVDI
+274 TGSNSETEDI

-302 VWCVYVVREGMMAIG
+302 VWCLAVVKQGMMNVAQASA
-317 DKKANQLLIW
+317 DKIVIW
-327 GLIVYGFI
+327 GLVVYGFI
-335 KVAQQLDD
+335 KVSQQLDD
-343 LLQNAGLSITRQ
+343 ILQNAGLSITRQ
-355 TSGMLEDFL
+355 TSGMLEDFF
-364 MAGKSMIGLASTA
+364 MMGKSMMGLASTA
-377 ATAAASGFQFKQD
+377 VNAAATGFQFKQD

-399 NGTKTMDDYKRHMAN
+399 NGTKTMDDYKRHIAN
-414 TTANVARNP
+414 TTANNSRNP
-423 FALAMMSG
+423 FALAMLSG
-431 TMAKE
+431 TMARE
-436 YAAAKMTDKEYKQ
+436 YAAAKMTDKDYKQ

-457 KSPDRQKAPAPNL
+457 RSSDRTKAASPNM
-470 NSQTGRNQV
+470 NSREAKNQV
-479 KNALEN
+479 LDAIK
-485 SNNKK
+485 
-490 IANAAKNG
+490 KNG
-498 EVTNAYTDANGVI
+498 DDRLKKAVNNGADVAKVYTGNDGAL
-511 HASLQTKDKNGRVN
+511 HAILQTKDKNGRIN
-525 GMYDVAVSGNG
+525 GMSDVALSGNG
-536 KDVMA
+536 KDVM
-541 QVASSREVT
+541 VKTASNREVT

-574 AFEQIKDKD
+574 AFEQVKDKD
-583 GNIPQNPMSVQVPD
+583 GNVPENPLSVQVPD
-597 KVNKNNVEEVADWAT
+597 KINKNNVEEVADWAT
-612 KTDGF
+612 QTDGF

-655 RHEIND
+655 RHEINE

-668 NGEKQPAIGEDD
+668 NGEKQPAVGEDD

-736 YRNAKGEVFAGTQVG
+736 YRNGKGEVFVGTQVG

-761 YDQIGEDGKVLEN
+761 YDQIGENGKLLEN

-832 TNFNKPEVMYAAS
+832 TNFNKPEIMYAAS

-867 EASSNGAKDGTYTQT
+867 EASSNGAKDGAYTQT

-945 DTSGKDDA
+945 DTSGKDDT
-953 VVVDDV
+953 VIVDDV
-959 LSGQQYQIKVPKEIT
+959 LSGQQYNIKVPKEIT
-974 NNEEAFKNYMNG
+974 NNKEAFKNYMNS
-986 DEGASAI
+986 DEGANAI
-993 EAARQNTA
+993 EAAKQNTV
-1001 TLRDAVVNS
+1001 TLRDAVINS
-1010 PNTPIPD
+1010 PSTPIPD

-1028 LAYEAIANGKCD
+1028 LAYEAIASGKCD
-1040 NADVTAALQEGTL
+1040 NADATAALQEGTL

-1059 TTVDGKPCLG
+1059 TAVDGKPCIG

-1109 QVRDAVKEMTN
+1109 QVRADVKEITE
-1120 SIMRVPASDAE
+1120 SIMRAPAPDAK

-1165 ETAHAE
+1165 EAAHAE

-1194 DTSVPDN
+1194 DTSVPN
-1201 LTAMEKGQVIRS
+1201 SLTAMEKGQVIRS
-1213 EEYMFQRGGNGKD
+1213 EEYILQRGGNGKE

-1252 AEIFDMNQK
+1252 AEIFDMNPK
-1261 TGELKL
+1261 TGEIKL
-1267 RTKGADDDG
+1267 RTKNVDDDG
-1276 FGEVSTVNL
+1276 FGEITTVNL

-1293 NVIKTLMKNFGESP
+1293 NVVKTLMENLGKSP
-1307 ESRSMK
+1307 ESRNMK
-1313 ALLTGDD
+1313 ALLTGED
-1320 EDESMSSKKSTTKKT
+1320 EDEPTPPEKGTTKKAL
-1335 FKKAK
+1335 KKTK
-1340 KDKE
+1340 KSKE

>member
-1 MQITAIEKSNRK
+1 MQITAIEKDKRR
-13 KKNMKK
+13 MKTINK
-19 TAISATIIF
+19 AAISITVIA
-28 AMMTCLS
+28 AMTMCMS
-35 FAYATSIFEAVGD
+35 FAYAGIFESIGD
-48 ALFTGATF
+48 ALFVGTAL
-56 ITNPLDVIISSFF
+56 TNPTDIIIGGVIMLVFKVIAQLIASLLDSF
-69 LLAFKTIIQCVVNV
+69 L
-83 LDIVISPINEITTM
+83 SPVYTITTM
-97 KMAELAQYLPFA
+97 KLGDL
-109 EYKFQID
+109 YKYIPITNKT
-116 EDVYAFDYTL
+116 YADAGAIWADDLGPT
-126 ASKVNDYIIGIGV
+126 VNRV
-139 LIWILLSCFAILMDF
+139 LLGTGLMIWVVLSIFAILIDF
-154 YYVAAGDKRA
+154 YYVASGDKRA
-164 VPGSKLFVA
+164 VPGSKLFLKIV
-173 ITVTGVLTYKA
+173 VTGVLTWKS
-184 QDLMFFLFDNEINPI
+184 QELMFYIFDNIIQPLTSSFQDA
-199 VKEFLDI
+199 VKGADSTPNVF
-206 AEKSKSGINIFENI
+206 SVI
-220 GSSLCASWQGAPGML
+220 GSSFCTISAGLVGAVIAILML
-235 IALIMV
+235 LL
-241 VMIGINYIKL
+241 IGINYFKL
-251 ALEMVQRYLIVA
+251 ALEMIQRYLIIA
-263 VICVLSPLAFA
+263 VICALSPMAFA
-274 TGSNQETVDI
+274 TGSNSETEDI

-302 VWCVYVVREGMMAIG
+302 VWCLAVVKQGMMNVAQASA
-317 DKKANQLLIW
+317 DKIVIW
-327 GLIVYGFI
+327 GLVVYGFI
-335 KVAQQLDD
+335 KVSQQLDD
-343 LLQNAGLSITRQ
+343 ILQNAGLSITRQ
-355 TSGMLEDFL
+355 TSGMLEDFF
-364 MAGKSMIGLASTA
+364 MMGKSMMGLASTA
-377 ATAAASGFQFKQD
+377 VNAAATGFQFKQD

-399 NGTKTMDDYKRHMAN
+399 NGTKTMDDYKRHIAN
-414 TTANVARNP
+414 TTANNSRNP
-423 FALAMMSG
+423 FALAMLSG
-431 TMAKE
+431 TMARE
-436 YAAAKMTDKEYKQ
+436 YAAAKMTDKDYKQ

-457 KSPDRQKAPAPNL
+457 RSSDRTKAASPNM
-470 NSQTGRNQV
+470 NSREAKNQV
-479 KNALEN
+479 LDAIK
-485 SNNKK
+485 
-490 IANAAKNG
+490 KNG
-498 EVTNAYTDANGVI
+498 DDRLKKAVNNGADVAKVYTGNDGAL
-511 HASLQTKDKNGRVN
+511 HAILQTKDKNGRIN
-525 GMYDVAVSGNG
+525 GMSDVALSGNG
-536 KDVMA
+536 KDVM
-541 QVASSREVT
+541 VKTASNREVT

-574 AFEQIKDKD
+574 AFEQVKDKD
-583 GNIPQNPMSVQVPD
+583 GNVPENPLSVQVPD
-597 KVNKNNVEEVADWAT
+597 KINKNNVEEVADWAT

-627 DNYFNATAAERLN
+627 DNYFNATAAERLDMN
-640 MDSSDVNQDQMNNMA
+640 PNDVNQDQMNNMA

-668 NGEKQPAIGEDD
+668 NGEKQLAIGEDD
-680 KLDVAVNKDTGEMT
+680 KLDVAVDKDTGEMT

-714 TDGNWQAVGESEY
+714 ADGNWQAVGESEY

-736 YRNAKGEVFAGTQVG
+736 YRNDKGEVFVGTQVG

-761 YDQIGEDGKVLEN
+761 YDQIGENGKLLEN

-867 EASSNGAKDGTYTQT
+867 EASSNGAKDGAYTQT

-908 TANTQKDGSVVVSKM
+908 TANTQKDGSVIVSKM

-945 DTSGKDDA
+945 DTSGKDDT
-953 VVVDDV
+953 VIVDDV
-959 LSGQQYQIKVPKEIT
+959 LSGQQYNIKVPKEIT
-974 NNEEAFKNYMNG
+974 NNEEAFKNYMNS
-986 DEGASAI
+986 DEGANAI
-993 EAARQNTA
+993 EAAKQNAA
-1001 TLRDAVVNS
+1001 TLKNAIVNS
-1010 PNTPIPD
+1010 PSTPIPD
-1017 GAKIDTAAARS
+1017 GTKIDPAAARS

-1040 NADVTAALQEGTL
+1040 NADITAALQEGTL

-1059 TTVDGKPCLG
+1059 SAVDGKPCLG

-1074 RATGVRTET
+1074 RATGIRTET

-1091 GDVGV
+1091 GDVGI

-1109 QVRDAVKEMTN
+1109 QVRDAVKEMTD

-1131 ANEDFYKQKQFADDS
+1131 ANGDFYKQKQFADDS

-1157 KVGARQMA
+1157 KVGAGMMA
-1165 ETAHAE
+1165 EAANAK

-1213 EEYMFQRGGNGKD
+1213 EEFMLQRGGNGKE
-1226 MSEAG
+1226 MSEVG

-1261 TGELKL
+1261 TGEIKL
-1267 RTKGADDDG
+1267 RTKNVDDDG
-1276 FGEVSTVNL
+1276 FGEITTVNL

-1293 NVIKTLMKNFGESP
+1293 NVIKTLMENLGKSP
-1307 ESRSMK
+1307 ESRNMK
-1313 ALLTGDD
+1313 ALLTGED
-1320 EDESMSSKKSTTKKT
+1320 EDEPTLSEKSTTQKALKKT
-1335 FKKAK
+1335 KKS
-1340 KDKE
+1340 KE

>member
-1 MQITAIEKSNRK
+1 MQITAIEKDKRR
-13 KKNMKK
+13 MKTINK
-19 TAISATIIF
+19 AAISITVIA
-28 AMMTCLS
+28 AMTMCMS
-35 FAYATSIFEAVGD
+35 FAYAGIFESIGD
-48 ALFTGATF
+48 ALFVGTAL
-56 ITNPLDVIISSFF
+56 TNPTDIIIGGVIMLVFKVIAQLIASLLDSF
-69 LLAFKTIIQCVVNV
+69 L
-83 LDIVISPINEITTM
+83 SPVYTITTM
-97 KMAELAQYLPFA
+97 KLGDL
-109 EYKFQID
+109 YKYIPITNKT
-116 EDVYAFDYTL
+116 YTD
-126 ASKVNDYIIGIGV
+126 AG
-139 LIWILLSCFAILMDF
+139 LIWADDLGPTVNRVLLGTGLMIWVVLSIFAILIDF
-154 YYVAAGDKRA
+154 YYVASGDKRA
-164 VPGSKLFVA
+164 VPGSKLFLKIV
-173 ITVTGVLTYKA
+173 VTGVLTWKS
-184 QDLMFFLFDNEINPI
+184 QELMFYIFDNIIQPLTSSFQDA
-199 VKEFLDI
+199 VKGADSTPNVF
-206 AEKSKSGINIFENI
+206 SVI
-220 GSSLCASWQGAPGML
+220 GSSFCTISAGLVGAVIAILML
-235 IALIMV
+235 LL
-241 VMIGINYIKL
+241 IGINYFKL
-251 ALEMVQRYLIVA
+251 ALEMIQRYLIIA
-263 VICVLSPLAFA
+263 VICALSPMAFA
-274 TGSNQETVDI
+274 TGSNPETEDI

-302 VWCVYVVREGMMAIG
+302 VWCLAVVKQGMMNVAQASA
-317 DKKANQLLIW
+317 DKIVIW
-327 GLIVYGFI
+327 GLVVYGFI
-335 KVAQQLDD
+335 KVSQQLDD
-343 LLQNAGLSITRQ
+343 ILQNAGLSITRQ
-355 TSGMLEDFL
+355 TSGMLEDFF
-364 MAGKSMIGLASTA
+364 MMGKSMMGLASTA
-377 ATAAASGFQFKQD
+377 VNAAATGFQFKQD

-399 NGTKTMDDYKRHMAN
+399 NGTKTMDDYKRHIAN
-414 TTANVARNP
+414 TTANNSRNP
-423 FALAMMSG
+423 FALAMLSG
-431 TMAKE
+431 TMARE
-436 YAAAKMTDKEYKQ
+436 YAAAKMTDKDYKQ

-457 KSPDRQKAPAPNL
+457 RSSDRTKAASPNM
-470 NSQTGRNQV
+470 NSREAKNQV
-479 KNALEN
+479 LDAIK
-485 SNNKK
+485 
-490 IANAAKNG
+490 KNG
-498 EVTNAYTDANGVI
+498 DDRLKKAVNNGADVAKVYTGNDGAL
-511 HASLQTKDKNGRVN
+511 HAILQTKDKNGRIN
-525 GMYDVAVSGNG
+525 GMSDVALSGNG
-536 KDVMA
+536 KDVM
-541 QVASSREVT
+541 VKTASNREVT

-574 AFEQIKDKD
+574 AFEQVKDKD
-583 GNIPQNPMSVQVPD
+583 GNVPENPLSVQVPD
-597 KVNKNNVEEVADWAT
+597 KINKNNVEEVADWAT

-627 DNYFNATAAERLN
+627 DNYFNATAAERLDMN
-640 MDSSDVNQDQMNNMA
+640 PNDVNQDQMNNMA

-668 NGEKQPAIGEDD
+668 NGEKQLAIGEDD
-680 KLDVAVNKDTGEMT
+680 KLDVAVDKDTGEMT

-714 TDGNWQAVGESEY
+714 ADGNWQAVGESEY

-736 YRNAKGEVFAGTQVG
+736 YRNDKGEVFVGTQVG

-761 YDQIGEDGKVLEN
+761 YDQIGENGKLLEN

-867 EASSNGAKDGTYTQT
+867 EASSNGAKDGAYTQT

-945 DTSGKDDA
+945 DTSGKDDT
-953 VVVDDV
+953 VIVDDV
-959 LSGQQYQIKVPKEIT
+959 LSGQQYNIKVPKEIT
-974 NNEEAFKNYMNG
+974 NNEEAFKNYMNS
-986 DEGASAI
+986 DEGANAI
-993 EAARQNTA
+993 EAAKQNAA
-1001 TLRDAVVNS
+1001 TLKNAIVNS
-1010 PNTPIPD
+1010 PSTPIPD
-1017 GAKIDTAAARS
+1017 GTKIDPAAARS

-1040 NADVTAALQEGTL
+1040 NADITAALQEGTL

-1059 TTVDGKPCLG
+1059 SAVDGKPCLG

-1074 RATGVRTET
+1074 RATGIRTET

-1091 GDVGV
+1091 GDVGI

-1109 QVRDAVKEMTN
+1109 QVRDAVKEMTD

-1131 ANEDFYKQKQFADDS
+1131 ANGDFYKQKQFADDS

-1157 KVGARQMA
+1157 KVGAGMMA
-1165 ETAHAE
+1165 EAANAKME
-1171 MGDYEPFSCDI
+1171 DYEPFSCDI

-1213 EEYMFQRGGNGKD
+1213 EEFMLQRGGNGKE
-1226 MSEAG
+1226 MSEVG

-1261 TGELKL
+1261 TGEIKL
-1267 RTKGADDDG
+1267 RTKNVDDDG
-1276 FGEVSTVNL
+1276 FGEITTVNL

-1293 NVIKTLMKNFGESP
+1293 NVIKTLMENLGKSP
-1307 ESRSMK
+1307 ESRNMK
-1313 ALLTGDD
+1313 ALLTGED
-1320 EDESMSSKKSTTKKT
+1320 EDEPTLSEKSTTQKALKKT
-1335 FKKAK
+1335 KKS
-1340 KDKE
+1340 KE

>member
-1 MQITAIEKSNRK
+1 MQITAIEKDKRR
-13 KKNMKK
+13 MKTINK
-19 TAISATIIF
+19 AAISITVIA
-28 AMMTCLS
+28 AMTMCMS
-35 FAYATSIFEAVGD
+35 FAYAGIFESIGD
-48 ALFTGATF
+48 ALFVGTAL
-56 ITNPLDVIISSFF
+56 TNPTDIIIGGVIMLVFKVIAQLIASLLDSF
-69 LLAFKTIIQCVVNV
+69 L
-83 LDIVISPINEITTM
+83 SPVYTITTM
-97 KMAELAQYLPFA
+97 KLGDL
-109 EYKFQID
+109 YKYIPITNKT
-116 EDVYAFDYTL
+116 YTD
-126 ASKVNDYIIGIGV
+126 AG
-139 LIWILLSCFAILMDF
+139 LIWADDLGPTVNRVLLGTGLMIWVVLSIFAILIDF
-154 YYVAAGDKRA
+154 YYVASGDKRA
-164 VPGSKLFVA
+164 VPGSKLFLKIV
-173 ITVTGVLTYKA
+173 VTGVLTWKS
-184 QDLMFFLFDNEINPI
+184 QELMFYIFDNIIQPLTSSFQDA
-199 VKEFLDI
+199 VKGADSTPNVF
-206 AEKSKSGINIFENI
+206 SVI
-220 GSSLCASWQGAPGML
+220 GSSFCTISAGLVGAVIAILML
-235 IALIMV
+235 LL
-241 VMIGINYIKL
+241 IGINYFKL
-251 ALEMVQRYLIVA
+251 ALEMIQRYLIIA
-263 VICVLSPLAFA
+263 VICALSPMAFA
-274 TGSNQETVDI
+274 TGSNPETEDI

-302 VWCVYVVREGMMAIG
+302 VWCLAVVKQGMMNVAQASA
-317 DKKANQLLIW
+317 DKIVIW
-327 GLIVYGFI
+327 GLVVYGFI
-335 KVAQQLDD
+335 KVSQQLDD
-343 LLQNAGLSITRQ
+343 ILQNAGLSITRQ
-355 TSGMLEDFL
+355 TSGMLEDFF
-364 MAGKSMIGLASTA
+364 MMGKSMMGLASTA
-377 ATAAASGFQFKQD
+377 VNAAATGFQFKQD

-399 NGTKTMDDYKRHMAN
+399 NGTKTMDDYKRHIAN
-414 TTANVARNP
+414 TTANNSRNP
-423 FALAMMSG
+423 FALAMLSG
-431 TMAKE
+431 TMARE
-436 YAAAKMTDKEYKQ
+436 YAAAKMTDKDYKQ

-457 KSPDRQKAPAPNL
+457 RSSDRTKAASPNM
-470 NSQTGRNQV
+470 NSREAKNQV
-479 KNALEN
+479 LDAIK
-485 SNNKK
+485 
-490 IANAAKNG
+490 KNG
-498 EVTNAYTDANGVI
+498 DDRLKKAVNNGADVAKVYTGNDGAL
-511 HASLQTKDKNGRVN
+511 HAILQTKDKNGRIN
-525 GMYDVAVSGNG
+525 GMSDVALSGNG
-536 KDVMA
+536 KDVM
-541 QVASSREVT
+541 VKTASNREVT

-574 AFEQIKDKD
+574 AFEQVKDKD
-583 GNIPQNPMSVQVPD
+583 GNVPENPLSVQVPD
-597 KVNKNNVEEVADWAT
+597 KINKNNVEEVADWAT

-627 DNYFNATAAERLN
+627 DNYFNATAAERLDMN
-640 MDSSDVNQDQMNNMA
+640 PNDVNQDQMNNMA

-668 NGEKQPAIGEDD
+668 NGEKQLAIGEDD
-680 KLDVAVNKDTGEMT
+680 KLDVAVDKDTGEMT

-714 TDGNWQAVGESEY
+714 ADGNWQAVGESEY

-736 YRNAKGEVFAGTQVG
+736 YRNDKGEVFVGTQVG

-761 YDQIGEDGKVLEN
+761 YDQIGENGKLLEN

-867 EASSNGAKDGTYTQT
+867 EASSNGAKDGAYTQT

-945 DTSGKDDA
+945 DTSGKDDT
-953 VVVDDV
+953 VIVDDV
-959 LSGQQYQIKVPKEIT
+959 LSGQQYNIKVPKEIT
-974 NNEEAFKNYMNG
+974 NNEEAFKNYMNS
-986 DEGASAI
+986 DEGANAI
-993 EAARQNTA
+993 EAAKQNAA
-1001 TLRDAVVNS
+1001 TLKNAIVNS
-1010 PNTPIPD
+1010 PSTPIPD
-1017 GAKIDTAAARS
+1017 GTKIDPAAARS

-1040 NADVTAALQEGTL
+1040 NADITAALQEGTL

-1059 TTVDGKPCLG
+1059 SAVDGKPCLG

-1074 RATGVRTET
+1074 RATGIRTET

-1091 GDVGV
+1091 GDVGI

-1109 QVRDAVKEMTN
+1109 QVRDAVKEMTD

-1131 ANEDFYKQKQFADDS
+1131 ANGDFYKQKQFADDS

-1157 KVGARQMA
+1157 KVGAGMMA
-1165 ETAHAE
+1165 EAANAKME
-1171 MGDYEPFSCDI
+1171 DYEPFSCDI

-1213 EEYMFQRGGNGKD
+1213 EEFMLQRGGNGKE
-1226 MSEAG
+1226 MSEVG

-1241 ALSIGLPDGST
+1241 ALFIGLPDGST

-1261 TGELKL
+1261 TGEIKL
-1267 RTKGADDDG
+1267 RTKNVDDDG
-1276 FGEVSTVNL
+1276 FGEITTVNL

-1293 NVIKTLMKNFGESP
+1293 NVIKTLMENLGKSP
-1307 ESRSMK
+1307 ESRNMK
-1313 ALLTGDD
+1313 ALLTGED
-1320 EDESMSSKKSTTKKT
+1320 EDEPTLSEKSTTQKALKKT
-1335 FKKAK
+1335 KKS
-1340 KDKE
+1340 KE

>member
-1 MQITAIEKSNRK
+1 MQITAIEKDKRR
-13 KKNMKK
+13 MKTINK
-19 TAISATIIF
+19 AAISITVIA
-28 AMMTCLS
+28 AMTMCMS
-35 FAYATSIFEAVGD
+35 FAYAGIFESIGD
-48 ALFTGATF
+48 ALFVGTAL
-56 ITNPLDVIISSFF
+56 TNPTDIIIGGVIMLVFKVIAQLIASLLDSF
-69 LLAFKTIIQCVVNV
+69 L
-83 LDIVISPINEITTM
+83 SPVYTITTM
-97 KMAELAQYLPFA
+97 KLGDL
-109 EYKFQID
+109 YKYIPITNKT
-116 EDVYAFDYTL
+116 YTD
-126 ASKVNDYIIGIGV
+126 AG
-139 LIWILLSCFAILMDF
+139 LIWADDLGPTVNRVLLGTGLMIWVVLSIFAILIDF
-154 YYVAAGDKRA
+154 YYVASGDKRA
-164 VPGSKLFVA
+164 VPGSKLFLKIV
-173 ITVTGVLTYKA
+173 VTGVLTWKS
-184 QDLMFFLFDNEINPI
+184 QELMFYIFDNIIQPLTSSFQDA
-199 VKEFLDI
+199 VKGADSTPNVF
-206 AEKSKSGINIFENI
+206 SVI
-220 GSSLCASWQGAPGML
+220 GSSFCTISAGLVGAVIAILML
-235 IALIMV
+235 LL
-241 VMIGINYIKL
+241 IGINYFKL
-251 ALEMVQRYLIVA
+251 ALEMIQRYLIIA
-263 VICVLSPLAFA
+263 VICALSPMAFA
-274 TGSNQETVDI
+274 TGSNPETEDI

-302 VWCVYVVREGMMAIG
+302 VWCLAVVKQGMMNVAQASA
-317 DKKANQLLIW
+317 DKIVIW
-327 GLIVYGFI
+327 GLVVYGFI
-335 KVAQQLDD
+335 KVSQQLDD
-343 LLQNAGLSITRQ
+343 ILQNAGLSITRQ
-355 TSGMLEDFL
+355 TSGMLEDFF
-364 MAGKSMIGLASTA
+364 MMGKSMMGLASTA
-377 ATAAASGFQFKQD
+377 VNAAATGFQFKQD

-399 NGTKTMDDYKRHMAN
+399 NGTKTMDDYKRHIAN
-414 TTANVARNP
+414 TTANNSRNP
-423 FALAMMSG
+423 FALAMLSG
-431 TMAKE
+431 TMARE
-436 YAAAKMTDKEYKQ
+436 YAAAKMTDKDYKQ

-457 KSPDRQKAPAPNL
+457 RSSDRTKAASPNM
-470 NSQTGRNQV
+470 NSREAKNQV
-479 KNALEN
+479 LDAIK
-485 SNNKK
+485 
-490 IANAAKNG
+490 KNG
-498 EVTNAYTDANGVI
+498 DDRLKKAVNNGADVAKVYTGNDGAL
-511 HASLQTKDKNGRVN
+511 HAILQTKDKNGRIN
-525 GMYDVAVSGNG
+525 GMSDVALSGNG
-536 KDVMA
+536 KDVM
-541 QVASSREVT
+541 VKTASNREVT

-562 KLGTFAYNKETG
+562 KLGAFAYNKETG
-574 AFEQIKDKD
+574 AFEQVKDKD
-583 GNIPQNPMSVQVPD
+583 GNVPENPLSVQVPD
-597 KVNKNNVEEVADWAT
+597 KINKNNVEEVADWAT

-627 DNYFNATAAERLN
+627 DNYFNATAAERLDMN
-640 MDSSDVNQDQMNNMA
+640 PNDVNQDQMNNMA

-668 NGEKQPAIGEDD
+668 NGEKQLAIGEDD
-680 KLDVAVNKDTGEMT
+680 KLDVAVDKDTGEMT

-714 TDGNWQAVGESEY
+714 ADGNWQAVGESEY

-736 YRNAKGEVFAGTQVG
+736 YRNDKGEVFVGTQVG

-761 YDQIGEDGKVLEN
+761 YDQIGENGKLLEN

-867 EASSNGAKDGTYTQT
+867 EASSNGAKDGAYTQT

-945 DTSGKDDA
+945 DTSGKDDT
-953 VVVDDV
+953 VIVDDV
-959 LSGQQYQIKVPKEIT
+959 LSGQQYNIKVPKEIT
-974 NNEEAFKNYMNG
+974 NNEEAFKNYMNS
-986 DEGASAI
+986 DEGANAI
-993 EAARQNTA
+993 EAAKQNAA
-1001 TLRDAVVNS
+1001 TLKNAIVNS
-1010 PNTPIPD
+1010 PSTPIPD
-1017 GAKIDTAAARS
+1017 GTKIDPAAARS

-1040 NADVTAALQEGTL
+1040 NADITAALQEGTL

-1059 TTVDGKPCLG
+1059 SAVDGKPCLG

-1074 RATGVRTET
+1074 RATGIRTET

-1091 GDVGV
+1091 GDVGI

-1109 QVRDAVKEMTN
+1109 QVRDAVKEMTD

-1131 ANEDFYKQKQFADDS
+1131 ANGDFYKQKQFADDS

-1157 KVGARQMA
+1157 KVGAGMMA
-1165 ETAHAE
+1165 EAANAKME
-1171 MGDYEPFSCDI
+1171 DYEPFSCDI

-1213 EEYMFQRGGNGKD
+1213 EEFMLQRGGNGKE
-1226 MSEAG
+1226 MSEVG

-1261 TGELKL
+1261 TGEIKL
-1267 RTKGADDDG
+1267 RTKNVDDDG
-1276 FGEVSTVNL
+1276 FGEITTVNL

-1293 NVIKTLMKNFGESP
+1293 NVIKTLMENLGKSP
-1307 ESRSMK
+1307 ESRNMK
-1313 ALLTGDD
+1313 ALLTGED
-1320 EDESMSSKKSTTKKT
+1320 EDEPTLSEKSTTQKALKKT
-1335 FKKAK
+1335 KKS
-1340 KDKE
+1340 KE

>member
-1 MQITAIEKSNRK
+1 MQITAIEKDKRR
-13 KKNMKK
+13 MKTINK
-19 TAISATIIF
+19 AAISITVIA
-28 AMMTCLS
+28 AMTMCMS
-35 FAYATSIFEAVGD
+35 FAYAGIFESIGD
-48 ALFTGATF
+48 ALFVGTAL
-56 ITNPLDVIISSFF
+56 TNPTDIIIGGVIMLVFKVIAQLIASLLDSF
-69 LLAFKTIIQCVVNV
+69 L
-83 LDIVISPINEITTM
+83 SPVYTITTM
-97 KMAELAQYLPFA
+97 KLGDL
-109 EYKFQID
+109 YKYIPITNKT
-116 EDVYAFDYTL
+116 YADAGAIWADDLGPT
-126 ASKVNDYIIGIGV
+126 VNRV
-139 LIWILLSCFAILMDF
+139 LLGTGLMIWVVLSIFAILIDF
-154 YYVAAGDKRA
+154 YYVASGDKRA
-164 VPGSKLFVA
+164 VPGSKLFLKIV
-173 ITVTGVLTYKA
+173 VTGVLTWKS
-184 QDLMFFLFDNEINPI
+184 QELMFYIFDNIIQPLTSSFQDA
-199 VKEFLDI
+199 VKGADSTPNVF
-206 AEKSKSGINIFENI
+206 SVI
-220 GSSLCASWQGAPGML
+220 GSSFCTISAGLVGAVIAILML
-235 IALIMV
+235 LL
-241 VMIGINYIKL
+241 IGINYFKL
-251 ALEMVQRYLIVA
+251 ALEMIQRYLIIA
-263 VICVLSPLAFA
+263 VICALSPMAFA
-274 TGSNQETVDI
+274 TGSNSETEDI

-302 VWCVYVVREGMMAIG
+302 VWCLAVVKQGMMNVAQASA
-317 DKKANQLLIW
+317 DKIVIW
-327 GLIVYGFI
+327 GLVVYGFI
-335 KVAQQLDD
+335 KVSQQLDD
-343 LLQNAGLSITRQ
+343 ILQNAGLSITRQ
-355 TSGMLEDFL
+355 TSGMLEDFF
-364 MAGKSMIGLASTA
+364 MMGKSMMGLASTA
-377 ATAAASGFQFKQD
+377 VNAAATGFQFKQD

-399 NGTKTMDDYKRHMAN
+399 NGTKTMDDYKRHIAN
-414 TTANVARNP
+414 TTANNSRNP
-423 FALAMMSG
+423 FALAMLSG
-431 TMAKE
+431 TMARE
-436 YAAAKMTDKEYKQ
+436 YAAAKMTDKDYKQ

-457 KSPDRQKAPAPNL
+457 RSSDRTKAASPNM
-470 NSQTGRNQV
+470 NSREAKNQV
-479 KNALEN
+479 LDAIK
-485 SNNKK
+485 
-490 IANAAKNG
+490 KNG
-498 EVTNAYTDANGVI
+498 DDRLKKAVNNGADVAKVYTGNDGAL
-511 HASLQTKDKNGRVN
+511 HAILQTKDKNGRIN
-525 GMYDVAVSGNG
+525 GMSDVALSGNG
-536 KDVMA
+536 KDVM
-541 QVASSREVT
+541 VKTASNREVT

-574 AFEQIKDKD
+574 AFEQVKDKD
-583 GNIPQNPMSVQVPD
+583 GNVPENPLSVQVPD
-597 KVNKNNVEEVADWAT
+597 KINKNNVEEVADWAT

-627 DNYFNATAAERLN
+627 DNYFNATAAERLDMN
-640 MDSSDVNQDQMNNMA
+640 PNDVNQDQMNNMA

-668 NGEKQPAIGEDD
+668 NGEKQLAIGEDD
-680 KLDVAVNKDTGEMT
+680 KLDVAVDKDTGEMT
-694 AKHSMLNDDG
+694 AKHSILNDDG

-714 TDGNWQAVGESEY
+714 ADGNWQAVGESEY

-736 YRNAKGEVFAGTQVG
+736 YRNDKGEVFVGTQVG

-761 YDQIGEDGKVLEN
+761 YDQIGENGKLLEN

-867 EASSNGAKDGTYTQT
+867 EASSNGAKDGAYTQT

-908 TANTQKDGSVVVSKM
+908 TANTQKDGSVIVSKM

-945 DTSGKDDA
+945 DTSGKDDT
-953 VVVDDV
+953 VIVDDV
-959 LSGQQYQIKVPKEIT
+959 LSGQQYNIKVPKEIT
-974 NNEEAFKNYMNG
+974 NNEEAFKNYMNS
-986 DEGASAI
+986 DEGANAI
-993 EAARQNTA
+993 EAAKQNAA
-1001 TLRDAVVNS
+1001 TLKNAIVNS
-1010 PNTPIPD
+1010 PSTPIPD
-1017 GAKIDTAAARS
+1017 GTKIDPAAARS

-1040 NADVTAALQEGTL
+1040 NADITAALQEGTL

-1059 TTVDGKPCLG
+1059 SAVDGKPCLG

-1074 RATGVRTET
+1074 RATGIRTET

-1091 GDVGV
+1091 GDVGI

-1109 QVRDAVKEMTN
+1109 QVRDAVKKMTD

-1131 ANEDFYKQKQFADDS
+1131 ANGDFYKQKQFADDS

-1157 KVGARQMA
+1157 KVGAGMMA
-1165 ETAHAE
+1165 EAANAK

-1213 EEYMFQRGGNGKD
+1213 EEFMLQRGGNGKE
-1226 MSEAG
+1226 MSEVG

-1261 TGELKL
+1261 TGEIKL
-1267 RTKGADDDG
+1267 RTKNVDDDG
-1276 FGEVSTVNL
+1276 FGEITTVNL

-1293 NVIKTLMKNFGESP
+1293 NVIKTLMENLGKSP
-1307 ESRSMK
+1307 ESRNMK
-1313 ALLTGDD
+1313 ALLTGED
-1320 EDESMSSKKSTTKKT
+1320 EDEPTLSEKSTTQKALKKT
-1335 FKKAK
+1335 KKS
-1340 KDKE
+1340 KE

>member
-1 MQITAIEKSNRK
+1 MQITAIEKDKRR
-13 KKNMKK
+13 MKTINK
-19 TAISATIIF
+19 AAISITVIA
-28 AMMTCLS
+28 AMTMCMS
-35 FAYATSIFEAVGD
+35 FAYAGIFESIGD
-48 ALFTGATF
+48 ALFVGTAL
-56 ITNPLDVIISSFF
+56 TNPTDIIIGGVIMLVFKVIAQLIASLLDSF
-69 LLAFKTIIQCVVNV
+69 L
-83 LDIVISPINEITTM
+83 SPVYTITTM
-97 KMAELAQYLPFA
+97 KLGDL
-109 EYKFQID
+109 YKYIPITNKT
-116 EDVYAFDYTL
+116 YADAGAIWADDLGPT
-126 ASKVNDYIIGIGV
+126 VNRV
-139 LIWILLSCFAILMDF
+139 LLGTGLMIWVVLSIFAILIDF
-154 YYVAAGDKRA
+154 YYVASGDKRA
-164 VPGSKLFVA
+164 VPGSKIFLKIV
-173 ITVTGVLTYKA
+173 VTGVLTWKS
-184 QDLMFFLFDNEINPI
+184 QELMFYIFDNIIQPLTSSFQDA
-199 VKEFLDI
+199 VKGADSTPNVF
-206 AEKSKSGINIFENI
+206 SVI
-220 GSSLCASWQGAPGML
+220 GSSFCTISAGLVGAVIAILML
-235 IALIMV
+235 LL
-241 VMIGINYIKL
+241 IGINYFKL
-251 ALEMVQRYLIVA
+251 ALEMIQRYLIIA
-263 VICVLSPLAFA
+263 VICALSPMAFA
-274 TGSNQETVDI
+274 TGSNPETEDI

-302 VWCVYVVREGMMAIG
+302 VWCLAVVKQGMMNVAQASA
-317 DKKANQLLIW
+317 DKIVIW
-327 GLIVYGFI
+327 GLVVYGFI
-335 KVAQQLDD
+335 KVSQQLDD
-343 LLQNAGLSITRQ
+343 ILQNAGLSITRQ
-355 TSGMLEDFL
+355 TSGMLEDFF
-364 MAGKSMIGLASTA
+364 MMGKSMMGLASTA
-377 ATAAASGFQFKQD
+377 VNAAATGFQFKQD

-399 NGTKTMDDYKRHMAN
+399 NGTKTMDDYKRHIAN
-414 TTANVARNP
+414 TTANNSRNP
-423 FALAMMSG
+423 FALAMLSG
-431 TMAKE
+431 TMARE
-436 YAAAKMTDKEYKQ
+436 YAAAKMTDKDYKQ

-457 KSPDRQKAPAPNL
+457 RSSDRTKAASPNM
-470 NSQTGRNQV
+470 NSREAKNQV
-479 KNALEN
+479 LDAIK
-485 SNNKK
+485 
-490 IANAAKNG
+490 KNG
-498 EVTNAYTDANGVI
+498 DDRLKKAVNNGADVAKVYTGNDGAL
-511 HASLQTKDKNGRVN
+511 HAILQTKDKNGRIN
-525 GMYDVAVSGNG
+525 GMSDVALSGNG
-536 KDVMA
+536 KDVM
-541 QVASSREVT
+541 VKTASNREVT

-574 AFEQIKDKD
+574 AFEQVKDKD
-583 GNIPQNPMSVQVPD
+583 GNAPENPLSVQVPD
-597 KVNKNNVEEVADWAT
+597 KINKNNVEEVADWAT

-655 RHEIND
+655 RHEINE

-668 NGEKQPAIGEDD
+668 NGEKQPAVGEDD

-736 YRNAKGEVFAGTQVG
+736 YRNDKGEVFVGTQVG

-761 YDQIGEDGKVLEN
+761 YDQIGENGKLLEN

-832 TNFNKPEVMYAAS
+832 TNFNKPEIMYAAS

-867 EASSNGAKDGTYTQT
+867 EASSNGAKDGAYTQT

-895 DMDSKEILSATTS
+895 DMNSKEILSATTS

-945 DTSGKDDA
+945 DTSGKDDT
-953 VVVDDV
+953 VIVDDI
-959 LSGQQYQIKVPKEIT
+959 LSGQQYNIKVPKEIT
-974 NNEEAFKNYMNG
+974 NNEEAFKNYMNS
-986 DEGASAI
+986 DEGANAI
-993 EAARQNTA
+993 EAAKQNTV
-1001 TLRDAVVNS
+1001 TLRDAVINS
-1010 PNTPIPD
+1010 PSTPIPD

-1059 TTVDGKPCLG
+1059 TAVDGKPCIG

-1074 RATGVRTET
+1074 RATGIRTET

-1091 GDVGV
+1091 GDVGI

-1109 QVRDAVKEMTN
+1109 QVRDAVKEMTD
-1120 SIMRVPASDAE
+1120 SIMRAPASDAE
-1131 ANEDFYKQKQFADDS
+1131 ANGDFYKQKQFADDS

-1157 KVGARQMA
+1157 KVGAGMMA
-1165 ETAHAE
+1165 EAANAK

-1213 EEYMFQRGGNGKD
+1213 EEFMLQRGGNGKE
-1226 MSEAG
+1226 MSEVG

-1261 TGELKL
+1261 TGEIKL
-1267 RTKGADDDG
+1267 RTKNVDDDG
-1276 FGEVSTVNL
+1276 FGEITTVNL

-1293 NVIKTLMKNFGESP
+1293 NVIKTLMENLGKSP
-1307 ESRSMK
+1307 ESRNMK
-1313 ALLTGDD
+1313 ALLTGED
-1320 EDESMSSKKSTTKKT
+1320 EDEPTPPEKSTTKKAL
-1335 FKKAK
+1335 KKTK
-1340 KDKE
+1340 KSKE

>member
-1 MQITAIEKSNRK
+1 MQITAIEKDKRR
-13 KKNMKK
+13 MKTINK
-19 TAISATIIF
+19 AAISITVIA
-28 AMMTCLS
+28 AMTMCMS
-35 FAYATSIFEAVGD
+35 FAYAGIFESIGD
-48 ALFTGATF
+48 ALFVGTAL
-56 ITNPLDVIISSFF
+56 TNPTDIIIGGVIMLVFKVIAQLIASLLDSF
-69 LLAFKTIIQCVVNV
+69 L
-83 LDIVISPINEITTM
+83 SPVYTITTM
-97 KMAELAQYLPFA
+97 KLGDL
-109 EYKFQID
+109 YKYIPITNKT
-116 EDVYAFDYTL
+116 YADAGAIWADDLGPT
-126 ASKVNDYIIGIGV
+126 VNRV
-139 LIWILLSCFAILMDF
+139 LLGTGLMIWVVLSIFAILIDF
-154 YYVAAGDKRA
+154 YYVASGDKRA
-164 VPGSKLFVA
+164 VPGSKLFLKIV
-173 ITVTGVLTYKA
+173 VTGVLTWKS
-184 QDLMFFLFDNEINPI
+184 QELMFYIFDNIIQPLTSSFQDA
-199 VKEFLDI
+199 VKGADSTPNVF
-206 AEKSKSGINIFENI
+206 SVI
-220 GSSLCASWQGAPGML
+220 GSSFCTISAGLVGAVIAILML
-235 IALIMV
+235 LL
-241 VMIGINYIKL
+241 IGINYFKL
-251 ALEMVQRYLIVA
+251 ALEMIQRYLIIA
-263 VICVLSPLAFA
+263 VICALSPMAFA
-274 TGSNQETVDI
+274 TGSNPETEDI

-302 VWCVYVVREGMMAIG
+302 VWCLAVVKQGMMNVAQASA
-317 DKKANQLLIW
+317 DKIVIW
-327 GLIVYGFI
+327 GLVVYGFI
-335 KVAQQLDD
+335 KVSQQLDD
-343 LLQNAGLSITRQ
+343 ILQNAGLSITRQ
-355 TSGMLEDFL
+355 TSGMLEDFF
-364 MAGKSMIGLASTA
+364 MMGKSMMGLASTA
-377 ATAAASGFQFKQD
+377 VNAAATGFQFKQD

-399 NGTKTMDDYKRHMAN
+399 NGTKTMDDYKRHIAN
-414 TTANVARNP
+414 TTANNSRNP
-423 FALAMMSG
+423 FALAMLSG
-431 TMAKE
+431 TMARE
-436 YAAAKMTDKEYKQ
+436 YAAAKMTDKDYKQ

-457 KSPDRQKAPAPNL
+457 RSSDRTKAASPNM
-470 NSQTGRNQV
+470 NSREAKNQV
-479 KNALEN
+479 LDAIK
-485 SNNKK
+485 
-490 IANAAKNG
+490 KNG
-498 EVTNAYTDANGVI
+498 DDRLKKAVNNGADVAKVYTGNDGAL
-511 HASLQTKDKNGRVN
+511 HAILQTKDKNGRIN
-525 GMYDVAVSGNG
+525 GMSDVALSGNG
-536 KDVMA
+536 KDVM
-541 QVASSREVT
+541 VKTASNREVT

-574 AFEQIKDKD
+574 AFEQVKDKD
-583 GNIPQNPMSVQVPD
+583 GNVPENPLSVQVPD
-597 KVNKNNVEEVADWAT
+597 KINKNNVEEVADWAT

-655 RHEIND
+655 RHEINE

-668 NGEKQPAIGEDD
+668 NGEKQPAVGEDD

-736 YRNAKGEVFAGTQVG
+736 YRNGKGEVFVGTQVG

-761 YDQIGEDGKVLEN
+761 YDQIGENGKLLEN

-832 TNFNKPEVMYAAS
+832 TNFNKPEIMYAAS

-867 EASSNGAKDGTYTQT
+867 EASSNGAKDGAYTQT

-923 TTDADGNMTNE
+923 TTDAYGNMTNE

-945 DTSGKDDA
+945 DTSGKDDT
-953 VVVDDV
+953 VIVDDV
-959 LSGQQYQIKVPKEIT
+959 LSGQQYNIKVPKEIT
-974 NNEEAFKNYMNG
+974 NNKEAFKNYMNS
-986 DEGASAI
+986 DEGANAI
-993 EAARQNTA
+993 EAAKQNTV
-1001 TLRDAVVNS
+1001 TLRDAVINS
-1010 PNTPIPD
+1010 PSTPIPD

-1028 LAYEAIANGKCD
+1028 LAYEAIASGKCD
-1040 NADVTAALQEGTL
+1040 NADATAALQEGTL

-1059 TTVDGKPCLG
+1059 TAVDGKPCIG

-1109 QVRDAVKEMTN
+1109 QVRADVKEITE
-1120 SIMRVPASDAE
+1120 SIMRAPAPDAKT
-1131 ANEDFYKQKQFADDS
+1131 NEDFYKQKQFADDS

-1165 ETAHAE
+1165 EAAHAE

-1194 DTSVPDN
+1194 DTSVPDS

-1213 EEYMFQRGGNGKD
+1213 EEYILQRGGNGKE

-1252 AEIFDMNQK
+1252 AEIFDMNPK
-1261 TGELKL
+1261 TGEIKL
-1267 RTKGADDDG
+1267 RTKNVDDDG
-1276 FGEVSTVNL
+1276 FGEITTVNL

-1293 NVIKTLMKNFGESP
+1293 NVVKTLMENLGKSP
-1307 ESRSMK
+1307 ESRNMK
-1313 ALLTGDD
+1313 ALLTGED
-1320 EDESMSSKKSTTKKT
+1320 EDEPTPPEKSTTKKAL
-1335 FKKAK
+1335 KKTK
-1340 KDKE
+1340 KSKE

>member
-1 MQITAIEKSNRK
+1 MQITAIEKDKRR
-13 KKNMKK
+13 MKTINK
-19 TAISATIIF
+19 AAISITVIA
-28 AMMTCLS
+28 AMTMCMS
-35 FAYATSIFEAVGD
+35 FAYAGIFESIGD
-48 ALFTGATF
+48 ALFVGTAL
-56 ITNPLDVIISSFF
+56 TNPTDIIIGGVIMLVFKVIAQLIASLLDSF
-69 LLAFKTIIQCVVNV
+69 L
-83 LDIVISPINEITTM
+83 SPVYTITTM
-97 KMAELAQYLPFA
+97 KLGDL
-109 EYKFQID
+109 YKYIPITNKT
-116 EDVYAFDYTL
+116 YADAGAIWADDLGPT
-126 ASKVNDYIIGIGV
+126 VNRV
-139 LIWILLSCFAILMDF
+139 LLGTGLMIWVVLSIFAILIDF
-154 YYVAAGDKRA
+154 YYVASGDKRA
-164 VPGSKLFVA
+164 VPGSKLFLKIV
-173 ITVTGVLTYKA
+173 VTGVLTWKS
-184 QDLMFFLFDNEINPI
+184 QELMFYIFDNIIQPLTSSFQDA
-199 VKEFLDI
+199 VKGADSTPNVF
-206 AEKSKSGINIFENI
+206 SVI
-220 GSSLCASWQGAPGML
+220 GSSFCTISAGLVGAVIAILML
-235 IALIMV
+235 LL
-241 VMIGINYIKL
+241 IGINYFKL
-251 ALEMVQRYLIVA
+251 ALEMIQRYLIIA
-263 VICVLSPLAFA
+263 VICALSPMAFA
-274 TGSNQETVDI
+274 TGSNSETEDI

-302 VWCVYVVREGMMAIG
+302 VWCLAVVKQGMMNVAQASA
-317 DKKANQLLIW
+317 DKIVIW
-327 GLIVYGFI
+327 GLVVYGFI
-335 KVAQQLDD
+335 KVSQQLDD
-343 LLQNAGLSITRQ
+343 ILQNAGLSITRQ
-355 TSGMLEDFL
+355 TSGMLEDFF
-364 MAGKSMIGLASTA
+364 MMGKSMMGLASTA
-377 ATAAASGFQFKQD
+377 VNAAATGFQFKQD

-399 NGTKTMDDYKRHMAN
+399 NGTKTMDDYKRHIAN
-414 TTANVARNP
+414 TTANNSRNP
-423 FALAMMSG
+423 FALAMLSG
-431 TMAKE
+431 TMARE
-436 YAAAKMTDKEYKQ
+436 YAAAKMTDKDYKQ

-457 KSPDRQKAPAPNL
+457 RSSDRTKAASPNM
-470 NSQTGRNQV
+470 NSREAKNQV
-479 KNALEN
+479 LDAIK
-485 SNNKK
+485 
-490 IANAAKNG
+490 KNG
-498 EVTNAYTDANGVI
+498 DDRLKKAVNNGADVAKVYTGNDGAL
-511 HASLQTKDKNGRVN
+511 HAILQTKDKNGRIN
-525 GMYDVAVSGNG
+525 GMSDVALSGNG
-536 KDVMA
+536 KDVM
-541 QVASSREVT
+541 VKTASNREVT

-574 AFEQIKDKD
+574 AFEQVKDKD
-583 GNIPQNPMSVQVPD
+583 GNIPQNPLSVQVPD
-597 KVNKNNVEEVADWAT
+597 KINKNNVEEVADWAT

-655 RHEIND
+655 RHEINE

-668 NGEKQPAIGEDD
+668 NGEKQPAVGEDD

-736 YRNAKGEVFAGTQVG
+736 YRNGKGEVFVGTQVG

-761 YDQIGEDGKVLEN
+761 YDQIGENGKLLEN

-821 FNGNGTNIPED
+821 FNGNGTNIPEN
-832 TNFNKPEVMYAAS
+832 TNFNKPEIMYAAS

-945 DTSGKDDA
+945 DTSGKDDT
-953 VVVDDV
+953 VIVDDI
-959 LSGQQYQIKVPKEIT
+959 LSGQQYNIKVPKEIT
-974 NNEEAFKNYMNG
+974 NNEEAFKNYMNS
-986 DEGASAI
+986 DEGANAI
-993 EAARQNTA
+993 EAAKRNTA

-1010 PNTPIPD
+1010 PSTPIPD

-1028 LAYEAIANGKCD
+1028 LAYEAIASGKCD
-1040 NADVTAALQEGTL
+1040 NADATAALQEGTL

-1059 TTVDGKPCLG
+1059 SAVDGKPCLG

-1074 RATGVRTET
+1074 RATGIRTET

-1091 GDVGV
+1091 GDVGI

-1109 QVRDAVKEMTN
+1109 QVRDAVKEMTD
-1120 SIMRVPASDAE
+1120 SIMRAPASDAE
-1131 ANEDFYKQKQFADDS
+1131 ANGDFYKQKQFADDS

-1157 KVGARQMA
+1157 KVGAGMMA
-1165 ETAHAE
+1165 EAANAK

-1194 DTSVPDN
+1194 DTSVPDS

-1213 EEYMFQRGGNGKD
+1213 EEYILQRGGNGKE

-1252 AEIFDMNQK
+1252 AEIFDMNPK
-1261 TGELKL
+1261 TGEIKL
-1267 RTKGADDDG
+1267 RTKNVDDDG
-1276 FGEVSTVNL
+1276 FGEITTVNL

-1293 NVIKTLMKNFGESP
+1293 NVVKTLMENLGKSP
-1307 ESRSMK
+1307 ESRNMK
-1313 ALLTGDD
+1313 ALLTGED
-1320 EDESMSSKKSTTKKT
+1320 EDEPTPPEKSTTKKAL
-1335 FKKAK
+1335 KKTK
-1340 KDKE
+1340 KSKE

>member
-1 MQITAIEKSNRK
+1 MQITAIEKDKRR
-13 KKNMKK
+13 MKTINK
-19 TAISATIIF
+19 AAISITVIA
-28 AMMTCLS
+28 AMTMCMS
-35 FAYATSIFEAVGD
+35 FAYAGIFESIGD
-48 ALFTGATF
+48 ALFVGTAL
-56 ITNPLDVIISSFF
+56 TNPTDIIIGGVIMLVFKVIAQLIASLLDSF
-69 LLAFKTIIQCVVNV
+69 L
-83 LDIVISPINEITTM
+83 SPVYTITTM
-97 KMAELAQYLPFA
+97 KLGDL
-109 EYKFQID
+109 YKYIPITNKT
-116 EDVYAFDYTL
+116 YADAGAIWADDLGPT
-126 ASKVNDYIIGIGV
+126 VNRV
-139 LIWILLSCFAILMDF
+139 LLGTGLMIWVVLSIFAILIDF
-154 YYVAAGDKRA
+154 YYVASGDKRA
-164 VPGSKLFVA
+164 VPGSKLFLKIV
-173 ITVTGVLTYKA
+173 VTGVLTWKS
-184 QDLMFFLFDNEINPI
+184 QELMFYIFDNIIQPLTSSFQDA
-199 VKEFLDI
+199 VKGADSTPNVF
-206 AEKSKSGINIFENI
+206 SVI
-220 GSSLCASWQGAPGML
+220 GSSFCTISAGLVGAVIAILML
-235 IALIMV
+235 LL
-241 VMIGINYIKL
+241 IGINYFKL
-251 ALEMVQRYLIVA
+251 ALEMIQRYLIIA
-263 VICVLSPLAFA
+263 VICALSPMAFA
-274 TGSNQETVDI
+274 TGSNSETEDI

-302 VWCVYVVREGMMAIG
+302 VWCLAVVKQGMMNVAQASA
-317 DKKANQLLIW
+317 DKIVIW
-327 GLIVYGFI
+327 GLVVYGFI
-335 KVAQQLDD
+335 KVSQQLDD
-343 LLQNAGLSITRQ
+343 ILQNAGLSITRQ
-355 TSGMLEDFL
+355 TSGMLEDFF
-364 MAGKSMIGLASTA
+364 MMGKSMMGLASTA
-377 ATAAASGFQFKQD
+377 VNAAATGFQFKQD

-399 NGTKTMDDYKRHMAN
+399 NGTKTMDDYKRHIAN
-414 TTANVARNP
+414 TTANNSRNP
-423 FALAMMSG
+423 FALAMLSG
-431 TMAKE
+431 TMARE
-436 YAAAKMTDKEYKQ
+436 YAAAKMTDKDYKQ

-457 KSPDRQKAPAPNL
+457 RSSDRTKAASPNM
-470 NSQTGRNQV
+470 NSREAKNQV
-479 KNALEN
+479 LDAIK
-485 SNNKK
+485 
-490 IANAAKNG
+490 KNG
-498 EVTNAYTDANGVI
+498 DDRLKKAVNNGADVAKVYTGNDGAL
-511 HASLQTKDKNGRVN
+511 HAILQTKDKNGRIN
-525 GMYDVAVSGNG
+525 GMSDVALSGNG
-536 KDVMA
+536 KDVM
-541 QVASSREVT
+541 VKTASNREVT

-562 KLGTFAYNKETG
+562 KLGTFAYKKETG
-574 AFEQIKDKD
+574 AFEQVKDKD
-583 GNIPQNPMSVQVPD
+583 GNVPENPLSVQVPD
-597 KVNKNNVEEVADWAT
+597 KINKNNVEEVADWAT

-655 RHEIND
+655 RHEINE

-668 NGEKQPAIGEDD
+668 NGEKQPAVGEDD

-736 YRNAKGEVFAGTQVG
+736 YRNGKGEVFVGTQIG

-761 YDQIGEDGKVLEN
+761 YDQIGENGKLLEN

-832 TNFNKPEVMYAAS
+832 TNFNKPEIMYAAS

-867 EASSNGAKDGTYTQT
+867 EASSNGAKDGAYTQT
-882 FADGSG
+882 FADSSG

-923 TTDADGNMTNE
+923 TTDAYGNMTNE

-945 DTSGKDDA
+945 DTSGKDDT
-953 VVVDDV
+953 VIVDDV
-959 LSGQQYQIKVPKEIT
+959 LSGQQYNIKVPKKIT
-974 NNEEAFKNYMNG
+974 NNKEAFKNYMNS
-986 DEGASAI
+986 DEGANAI
-993 EAARQNTA
+993 EAAKQNTV
-1001 TLRDAVVNS
+1001 TLRDAVINS
-1010 PNTPIPD
+1010 PSTPIPD

-1028 LAYEAIANGKCD
+1028 LAYEAIASGKCD
-1040 NADVTAALQEGTL
+1040 NADATAALQEGTL

-1059 TTVDGKPCLG
+1059 TAVDGKPCIG

-1109 QVRDAVKEMTN
+1109 QVRADVKEITE
-1120 SIMRVPASDAE
+1120 SIMRAPAPDAKT
-1131 ANEDFYKQKQFADDS
+1131 NEDFYKQKQFADDS

-1165 ETAHAE
+1165 EAAHAE

-1194 DTSVPDN
+1194 DTSVPDS

-1213 EEYMFQRGGNGKD
+1213 EEYILQRGGNGKE

-1252 AEIFDMNQK
+1252 AEIFDMNPK
-1261 TGELKL
+1261 TGEIKL
-1267 RTKGADDDG
+1267 RTKNVDDDG
-1276 FGEVSTVNL
+1276 FGEITTVNL

-1293 NVIKTLMKNFGESP
+1293 NVVKTLMENLGKSP
-1307 ESRSMK
+1307 ESRNMK
-1313 ALLTGDD
+1313 ALLTGED
-1320 EDESMSSKKSTTKKT
+1320 EDEPTPPEKSTTKKAL
-1335 FKKAK
+1335 KKTK
-1340 KDKE
+1340 KSKE

>member
-1 MQITAIEKSNRK
+1 MQITAIEKDKRR
-13 KKNMKK
+13 MKTINK
-19 TAISATIIF
+19 AAISITVIA
-28 AMMTCLS
+28 AMTMCMS
-35 FAYATSIFEAVGD
+35 FAYAGIFESIGD
-48 ALFTGATF
+48 ALFVGTAL
-56 ITNPLDVIISSFF
+56 TNPTDIIIGGVIMLVFKVIAQLIASLLDSF
-69 LLAFKTIIQCVVNV
+69 L
-83 LDIVISPINEITTM
+83 SPVYTITTM
-97 KMAELAQYLPFA
+97 KLGDL
-109 EYKFQID
+109 YKYIPITNKT
-116 EDVYAFDYTL
+116 YADAGAIWADDLGPT
-126 ASKVNDYIIGIGV
+126 VNRV
-139 LIWILLSCFAILMDF
+139 LLGTGLMIWVVLSIFAILIDF
-154 YYVAAGDKRA
+154 YYVASGDKRA
-164 VPGSKLFVA
+164 VPGSKLFLKIV
-173 ITVTGVLTYKA
+173 VTGVLTWKS
-184 QDLMFFLFDNEINPI
+184 QELMFYIFDNIIQPLTSSFQDA
-199 VKEFLDI
+199 VKGADSTPNVF
-206 AEKSKSGINIFENI
+206 SVI
-220 GSSLCASWQGAPGML
+220 GSSFCTISAGLVGAVIAILML
-235 IALIMV
+235 LL
-241 VMIGINYIKL
+241 IGINYFKL
-251 ALEMVQRYLIVA
+251 ALEMIQRYLIIA
-263 VICVLSPLAFA
+263 VICALSPMAFA
-274 TGSNQETVDI
+274 TGSNSETEDI

-302 VWCVYVVREGMMAIG
+302 VWCLAVVKQGMMNVAQASA
-317 DKKANQLLIW
+317 DKIVIW
-327 GLIVYGFI
+327 GLVVYGFI
-335 KVAQQLDD
+335 KVSQQLDD
-343 LLQNAGLSITRQ
+343 ILQNAGLSITRQ
-355 TSGMLEDFL
+355 TSGMLEDFF
-364 MAGKSMIGLASTA
+364 MMGKSMMGLASTA
-377 ATAAASGFQFKQD
+377 VNAAATGFQFKQD

-399 NGTKTMDDYKRHMAN
+399 NGTKTMDDYKRHIAN
-414 TTANVARNP
+414 TTANNSRNP
-423 FALAMMSG
+423 FALAMLSG
-431 TMAKE
+431 TMARE
-436 YAAAKMTDKEYKQ
+436 YAAAKMTDKDYKQ

-457 KSPDRQKAPAPNL
+457 RSSDRTKAASPNM
-470 NSQTGRNQV
+470 NSREAKNQV
-479 KNALEN
+479 LDAIK
-485 SNNKK
+485 
-490 IANAAKNG
+490 KNG
-498 EVTNAYTDANGVI
+498 DDRLKKAVNNGADVAKVYTGNDGAL
-511 HASLQTKDKNGRVN
+511 HAILQTKDKNGRIN
-525 GMYDVAVSGNG
+525 GMSDVALSGNG
-536 KDVMA
+536 KDVM
-541 QVASSREVT
+541 VKTASNREVT

-574 AFEQIKDKD
+574 AFEQVKDKD
-583 GNIPQNPMSVQVPD
+583 GNVPENPLSVQVPD
-597 KVNKNNVEEVADWAT
+597 KINKNNVEEVSDWAT

-655 RHEIND
+655 RHEINE

-668 NGEKQPAIGEDD
+668 NGEKQPAVGEDD

-945 DTSGKDDA
+945 DTSGKDDT
-953 VVVDDV
+953 VIVDDA
-959 LSGQQYQIKVPKEIT
+959 LSGQQYNIKVPKEIT
-974 NNEEAFKNYMNG
+974 NNEEAFKNYMNS
-986 DEGASAI
+986 DEGANAI
-993 EAARQNTA
+993 EAAKQNTV
-1001 TLRDAVVNS
+1001 TLRDAVINS
-1010 PNTPIPD
+1010 PSTPIPD

-1028 LAYEAIANGKCD
+1028 LAYEAIASGKCD
-1040 NADVTAALQEGTL
+1040 NADATAALQEGTL

-1059 TTVDGKPCLG
+1059 TAVDGKPCIG

-1109 QVRDAVKEMTN
+1109 QVRDAVKEMTE
-1120 SIMRVPASDAE
+1120 SIMMAPASDAE
-1131 ANEDFYKQKQFADDS
+1131 ASEDFYKQKQFADDS

-1165 ETAHAE
+1165 EAAHAE

-1194 DTSVPDN
+1194 DTSVPDS

-1213 EEYMFQRGGNGKD
+1213 EEYILQRGGNGKE

-1252 AEIFDMNQK
+1252 AEIFDMNPK
-1261 TGELKL
+1261 TGEIKL
-1267 RTKGADDDG
+1267 RTKNVDDDG
-1276 FGEVSTVNL
+1276 FGEITTVNL

-1293 NVIKTLMKNFGESP
+1293 NVVKTLMENLGKSP
-1307 ESRSMK
+1307 ESRNMK
-1313 ALLTGDD
+1313 ALLTGED
-1320 EDESMSSKKSTTKKT
+1320 EDEPTPPEKSTTKKAL
-1335 FKKAK
+1335 KKTK
-1340 KDKE
+1340 KSKE

>member
-1 MQITAIEKSNRK
+1 MQITAIEKDKRR
-13 KKNMKK
+13 MKTINK
-19 TAISATIIF
+19 AAISITVIA
-28 AMMTCLS
+28 AMTMCMS
-35 FAYATSIFEAVGD
+35 FAYAGIFESIGD
-48 ALFTGATF
+48 ALFVGTAL
-56 ITNPLDVIISSFF
+56 TNPTDIIIGGVIMLVFKVIAQLIASLLDSF
-69 LLAFKTIIQCVVNV
+69 L
-83 LDIVISPINEITTM
+83 SPVYTITTM
-97 KMAELAQYLPFA
+97 KLGDL
-109 EYKFQID
+109 YKYIPITNKT
-116 EDVYAFDYTL
+116 YTD
-126 ASKVNDYIIGIGV
+126 AG
-139 LIWILLSCFAILMDF
+139 LIWADDLGPTVNRVLLGTGLMIWVVLSIFAILIDF
-154 YYVAAGDKRA
+154 YYVASGDKRA
-164 VPGSKLFVA
+164 VPGSKLFLKIV
-173 ITVTGVLTYKA
+173 VTGVLTWKS
-184 QDLMFFLFDNEINPI
+184 QELMFYIFDNIIQPLTSSFQDA
-199 VKEFLDI
+199 VKGADSTPNVF
-206 AEKSKSGINIFENI
+206 SVI
-220 GSSLCASWQGAPGML
+220 GSSFCTISAGLVGAVIAILML
-235 IALIMV
+235 LL
-241 VMIGINYIKL
+241 IGINYFKL
-251 ALEMVQRYLIVA
+251 ALEMIQRYLIIA
-263 VICVLSPLAFA
+263 VICALSPMAFA
-274 TGSNQETVDI
+274 TGSNPETEDI

-302 VWCVYVVREGMMAIG
+302 VWCLAVVKQGMMNVAQASA
-317 DKKANQLLIW
+317 DKIVIW
-327 GLIVYGFI
+327 GLVVYGFI
-335 KVAQQLDD
+335 KVSQQLDD
-343 LLQNAGLSITRQ
+343 ILQNAGLSITRQ
-355 TSGMLEDFL
+355 TSGMLEDFF
-364 MAGKSMIGLASTA
+364 MMGKSMMGLASTA
-377 ATAAASGFQFKQD
+377 VNAAATGFQFKQD

-399 NGTKTMDDYKRHMAN
+399 NGTKTMDDYKRHIAN
-414 TTANVARNP
+414 TTANNSRNP
-423 FALAMMSG
+423 FALAMLSG
-431 TMAKE
+431 TMARE
-436 YAAAKMTDKEYKQ
+436 YAAAKMTDKDYKQ

-457 KSPDRQKAPAPNL
+457 RSSDRTKAASPNM
-470 NSQTGRNQV
+470 NSREAKNQV
-479 KNALEN
+479 LDAIK
-485 SNNKK
+485 
-490 IANAAKNG
+490 KNG
-498 EVTNAYTDANGVI
+498 DDRLKKAVNNGADVAKVYTGNDGAL
-511 HASLQTKDKNGRVN
+511 HAILQTKDKNGRIN
-525 GMYDVAVSGNG
+525 GMSDVALSGNG
-536 KDVMA
+536 KDVM
-541 QVASSREVT
+541 VKTASNREVT

-574 AFEQIKDKD
+574 AFEQVKDKD
-583 GNIPQNPMSVQVPD
+583 GNVPENPLSVQVPD
-597 KVNKNNVEEVADWAT
+597 KINKNNVEEVADWAT

-655 RHEIND
+655 RHEINE
-661 AFEREGA
+661 AFERDGA
-668 NGEKQPAIGEDD
+668 NGEKQPAVGEDD

-736 YRNAKGEVFAGTQVG
+736 YRNDKGEVFVGTQVG

-761 YDQIGEDGKVLEN
+761 YDQIGENGKLLEN

-832 TNFNKPEVMYAAS
+832 TNFNKPEIMYAAS

-867 EASSNGAKDGTYTQT
+867 EASSNGAKDGAYTQT

-945 DTSGKDDA
+945 DTSGKDDT
-953 VVVDDV
+953 VTVDDV
-959 LSGQQYQIKVPKEIT
+959 LSGQQYNIKVPKEIT
-974 NNEEAFKNYMNG
+974 NNEEAFKNYMNS
-986 DEGASAI
+986 DEGANAI
-993 EAARQNTA
+993 EAAKQNAA
-1001 TLRDAVVNS
+1001 TLKNAIVNS
-1010 PNTPIPD
+1010 PSTPIPD
-1017 GAKIDTAAARS
+1017 GTKIDPAAARS

-1040 NADVTAALQEGTL
+1040 NADITAALQEGTL

-1059 TTVDGKPCLG
+1059 SAVDGKPCLG

-1074 RATGVRTET
+1074 RATGIRTET

-1091 GDVGV
+1091 GDVGI

-1109 QVRDAVKEMTN
+1109 QVRDAVKEMTD

-1131 ANEDFYKQKQFADDS
+1131 ANGDFYKQKQFADDS

-1157 KVGARQMA
+1157 KVGAGMMA
-1165 ETAHAE
+1165 EAANAK

-1213 EEYMFQRGGNGKD
+1213 EEFMLQRGGNGKE
-1226 MSEAG
+1226 MSEVG

-1261 TGELKL
+1261 TGEIKL
-1267 RTKGADDDG
+1267 RTKNVDDDG
-1276 FGEVSTVNL
+1276 FGEITTVNL

-1293 NVIKTLMKNFGESP
+1293 NVIKTLMENLGKSP
-1307 ESRSMK
+1307 ESRNMK
-1313 ALLTGDD
+1313 ALLTGED
-1320 EDESMSSKKSTTKKT
+1320 EDEPTLSEKSTTQKALKKT
-1335 FKKAK
+1335 KKS
-1340 KDKE
+1340 KE

>member
-1 MQITAIEKSNRK
+1 MQITAIEKDKRR
-13 KKNMKK
+13 MKTINK
-19 TAISATIIF
+19 AAISITVIA
-28 AMMTCLS
+28 AMTMCMS
-35 FAYATSIFEAVGD
+35 FAYAGIFESIGD
-48 ALFTGATF
+48 ALFVGTAL
-56 ITNPLDVIISSFF
+56 TNPTDIIIGGVIMLVFKVIAQLIASLLDSF
-69 LLAFKTIIQCVVNV
+69 L
-83 LDIVISPINEITTM
+83 SPVYTITTM
-97 KMAELAQYLPFA
+97 KLGDL
-109 EYKFQID
+109 YKYIPITNKT
-116 EDVYAFDYTL
+116 YADAGAIWADDLGPT
-126 ASKVNDYIIGIGV
+126 VNRV
-139 LIWILLSCFAILMDF
+139 LLGTGLMIWVVLSIFAILIDF
-154 YYVAAGDKRA
+154 YYVASGDKRA
-164 VPGSKLFVA
+164 VPGSKLFLKIV
-173 ITVTGVLTYKA
+173 VTGVLTWKS
-184 QDLMFFLFDNEINPI
+184 QELMFYIFDNIIQPLTSSFQDA
-199 VKEFLDI
+199 VKGADSTPNVF
-206 AEKSKSGINIFENI
+206 SVI
-220 GSSLCASWQGAPGML
+220 GSSFCTISAGLVGAVIAILML
-235 IALIMV
+235 LL
-241 VMIGINYIKL
+241 IGINYFKL
-251 ALEMVQRYLIVA
+251 ALEMIQRYLIIA
-263 VICVLSPLAFA
+263 VICALSPMAFA
-274 TGSNQETVDI
+274 TGSNSETEDI

-302 VWCVYVVREGMMAIG
+302 VWCLAVVKQGMMNVAQASA
-317 DKKANQLLIW
+317 DKIVIW
-327 GLIVYGFI
+327 GLVVYGFI
-335 KVAQQLDD
+335 KVSQQLDD
-343 LLQNAGLSITRQ
+343 ILQNAGLSITRQ
-355 TSGMLEDFL
+355 TSGMLEDFF
-364 MAGKSMIGLASTA
+364 MMGKSMMGLASTA
-377 ATAAASGFQFKQD
+377 VNAAATGFQFKQD

-399 NGTKTMDDYKRHMAN
+399 NGTKTMDDYKRHIAN
-414 TTANVARNP
+414 TTANNSRNP
-423 FALAMMSG
+423 FALAMLSG
-431 TMAKE
+431 TMARE
-436 YAAAKMTDKEYKQ
+436 YAAAKMTDKDYKQ

-457 KSPDRQKAPAPNL
+457 RSSDRTKAASPNM
-470 NSQTGRNQV
+470 NSREAKNQV
-479 KNALEN
+479 LDAIK
-485 SNNKK
+485 
-490 IANAAKNG
+490 KNG
-498 EVTNAYTDANGVI
+498 DDRLKKAVNNGADVAKVYTGNDGAL
-511 HASLQTKDKNGRVN
+511 HAILQTKDKNGRIN
-525 GMYDVAVSGNG
+525 GMSDVALSGNG
-536 KDVMA
+536 KDVM
-541 QVASSREVT
+541 VKTASNREVT

-574 AFEQIKDKD
+574 AFEQVKDKD
-583 GNIPQNPMSVQVPD
+583 GNVPENPLSVQVPD
-597 KVNKNNVEEVADWAT
+597 KINKNNVEEVADWAT

-655 RHEIND
+655 RHEINE
-661 AFEREGA
+661 AFERDGA
-668 NGEKQPAIGEDD
+668 NGEKQPAVGEDD

-736 YRNAKGEVFAGTQVG
+736 YRNDKGEVFVGTQVG

-761 YDQIGEDGKVLEN
+761 YDQIGENGKLLEN

-832 TNFNKPEVMYAAS
+832 TNFNKPEIMYAAS

-867 EASSNGAKDGTYTQT
+867 EASSNGAKDGAYTQT

-945 DTSGKDDA
+945 DTSGKDDT
-953 VVVDDV
+953 VIVDDV
-959 LSGQQYQIKVPKEIT
+959 LSGQQYNIKVPKEIT
-974 NNEEAFKNYMNG
+974 NNEEAFKNYMNS
-986 DEGASAI
+986 DEGANAI
-993 EAARQNTA
+993 EAAKQNAA
-1001 TLRDAVVNS
+1001 TLKNAIVNS
-1010 PNTPIPD
+1010 PSTPIPD
-1017 GAKIDTAAARS
+1017 GTKIDPAAARS

-1040 NADVTAALQEGTL
+1040 NADITAALQEGTL

-1059 TTVDGKPCLG
+1059 SAVDGKPCLG

-1074 RATGVRTET
+1074 RATGIRTET
-1083 ECCLEPKD
+1083 EYCLEPKD
-1091 GDVGV
+1091 GDVGI

-1109 QVRDAVKEMTN
+1109 QVRDAVKEMTD

-1131 ANEDFYKQKQFADDS
+1131 ANGDFYKQKQFADDS

-1157 KVGARQMA
+1157 KVGAGMMA
-1165 ETAHAE
+1165 EAANAK

-1194 DTSVPDN
+1194 DTSVPDS

-1213 EEYMFQRGGNGKD
+1213 EEYILQRGGNGKE

-1252 AEIFDMNQK
+1252 AEIFDMNPK
-1261 TGELKL
+1261 TGEIKL
-1267 RTKGADDDG
+1267 RTKNVDDDG
-1276 FGEVSTVNL
+1276 FGEITTVNL

-1293 NVIKTLMKNFGESP
+1293 NVVKTLMENLGKSP
-1307 ESRSMK
+1307 ESRNMK
-1313 ALLTGDD
+1313 ALLTGED
-1320 EDESMSSKKSTTKKT
+1320 EDEPTPPEKSTTKKAL
-1335 FKKAK
+1335 KKTK
-1340 KDKE
+1340 KSKE

>member
-1 MQITAIEKSNRK
+1 MQITAIEKDKRR
-13 KKNMKK
+13 MKTINK
-19 TAISATIIF
+19 AAISITVIA
-28 AMMTCLS
+28 AMTMCMS
-35 FAYATSIFEAVGD
+35 FAYAGIFESIGD
-48 ALFTGATF
+48 ALFVGTAL
-56 ITNPLDVIISSFF
+56 TNPTDIIIGGVIMLVFKVIAQLIASLLDSF
-69 LLAFKTIIQCVVNV
+69 L
-83 LDIVISPINEITTM
+83 SPVYTITTM
-97 KMAELAQYLPFA
+97 KLGDL
-109 EYKFQID
+109 YKYIPITNKT
-116 EDVYAFDYTL
+116 YTD
-126 ASKVNDYIIGIGV
+126 AG
-139 LIWILLSCFAILMDF
+139 LIWADDLGPTVNRVLLGTGLMIWVVLSIFAILIDF
-154 YYVAAGDKRA
+154 YYVASGDKRA
-164 VPGSKLFVA
+164 VPGSKLFLKIV
-173 ITVTGVLTYKA
+173 VTGVLTWKS
-184 QDLMFFLFDNEINPI
+184 QELMFYIFDNIIQPLTSSFQDA
-199 VKEFLDI
+199 VKGADSTPNVF
-206 AEKSKSGINIFENI
+206 SVI
-220 GSSLCASWQGAPGML
+220 GSSFCTISAGLVGAVIAILML
-235 IALIMV
+235 LL
-241 VMIGINYIKL
+241 IGINYFKL
-251 ALEMVQRYLIVA
+251 ALEMIQRYLIIA
-263 VICVLSPLAFA
+263 VICALSPMAFA
-274 TGSNQETVDI
+274 TGSNPETEDI

-302 VWCVYVVREGMMAIG
+302 VWCLAVVKQGMMNVAQASA
-317 DKKANQLLIW
+317 DKIVIW
-327 GLIVYGFI
+327 GLVVYGFI
-335 KVAQQLDD
+335 KVSQQLDD
-343 LLQNAGLSITRQ
+343 ILQNAGLSITRQ
-355 TSGMLEDFL
+355 TSGMLEDFF
-364 MAGKSMIGLASTA
+364 MMGKSMMGLASTA
-377 ATAAASGFQFKQD
+377 VNAAATGFQFKQD

-399 NGTKTMDDYKRHMAN
+399 NGTKTMDDYKRHIAN
-414 TTANVARNP
+414 TTANNSRNP
-423 FALAMMSG
+423 FALAMLSG
-431 TMAKE
+431 TMARE
-436 YAAAKMTDKEYKQ
+436 YAAAKMTDKDYKQ

-457 KSPDRQKAPAPNL
+457 RSSDRTKAASPNM
-470 NSQTGRNQV
+470 NSREAKNQV
-479 KNALEN
+479 LDAIK
-485 SNNKK
+485 
-490 IANAAKNG
+490 KNG
-498 EVTNAYTDANGVI
+498 DDRLKKAVNNGADVAKVYTGNDGAL
-511 HASLQTKDKNGRVN
+511 HAILQTKDKNGRIN
-525 GMYDVAVSGNG
+525 GMSDVALSGNG
-536 KDVMA
+536 KDVM
-541 QVASSREVT
+541 VKTASNREVT

-574 AFEQIKDKD
+574 AFEQVKDKD
-583 GNIPQNPMSVQVPD
+583 GNVPENPLSVQVPD
-597 KVNKNNVEEVADWAT
+597 KINKNNVEEVADWAT

-627 DNYFNATAAERLN
+627 DNYFNATAAERLDMN
-640 MDSSDVNQDQMNNMA
+640 PNDVNQDQMNNMA

-668 NGEKQPAIGEDD
+668 NGEKQLAIGEDD
-680 KLDVAVNKDTGEMT
+680 KLDVAVDKDTGEMT

-714 TDGNWQAVGESEY
+714 ADGNWQAVGESEY

-736 YRNAKGEVFAGTQVG
+736 YRNDKGEVFVGTQVG

-761 YDQIGEDGKVLEN
+761 YDQIGENGKLLEN

-867 EASSNGAKDGTYTQT
+867 EASSNGAKDGAYTQT

-945 DTSGKDDA
+945 DTSGKDDT
-953 VVVDDV
+953 VIVDDV
-959 LSGQQYQIKVPKEIT
+959 LSGQQYNIKVPKEIT
-974 NNEEAFKNYMNG
+974 NNEEAFKNYMNS
-986 DEGASAI
+986 DEGANAI
-993 EAARQNTA
+993 EAAKQNAA
-1001 TLRDAVVNS
+1001 TLKNAIVNS
-1010 PNTPIPD
+1010 PSTPIPD
-1017 GAKIDTAAARS
+1017 GTKIDPAAARS

-1040 NADVTAALQEGTL
+1040 NADITAALQEGTL

-1059 TTVDGKPCLG
+1059 SAVDGKPCLG

-1074 RATGVRTET
+1074 RATGIRTET

-1091 GDVGV
+1091 GDVGI

-1109 QVRDAVKEMTN
+1109 QVRDAVKEMTD

-1131 ANEDFYKQKQFADDS
+1131 ANGDFYKQKQFADDS

-1157 KVGARQMA
+1157 KVGAGMMA
-1165 ETAHAE
+1165 EAANAKME
-1171 MGDYEPFSCDI
+1171 DYEPFSCDI

-1213 EEYMFQRGGNGKD
+1213 EEFMLQRGGNGKE
-1226 MSEAG
+1226 MSEVG

-1252 AEIFDMNQK
+1252 AEIFDMNPK
-1261 TGELKL
+1261 TGEIKL
-1267 RTKGADDDG
+1267 RTKNVDDDG
-1276 FGEVSTVNL
+1276 FGEITTVNL

-1293 NVIKTLMKNFGESP
+1293 NVVKTLMENLGKSP
-1307 ESRSMK
+1307 ESRNMK
-1313 ALLTGDD
+1313 ALLTGED
-1320 EDESMSSKKSTTKKT
+1320 EDEPTPPEKSTTKKAL
-1335 FKKAK
+1335 KKTK
-1340 KDKE
+1340 KSKE

>member
-1 MQITAIEKSNRK
+1 MQITAIEKDKRR
-13 KKNMKK
+13 MKTINK
-19 TAISATIIF
+19 AAISITVIA
-28 AMMTCLS
+28 AMTMCMS
-35 FAYATSIFEAVGD
+35 FAYAGIFESIGD
-48 ALFTGATF
+48 ALFVGTAL
-56 ITNPLDVIISSFF
+56 TNPTDIIIGGVIMLVFKVIAQLIASLLDSF
-69 LLAFKTIIQCVVNV
+69 L
-83 LDIVISPINEITTM
+83 SPVYTITTM
-97 KMAELAQYLPFA
+97 KLGDL
-109 EYKFQID
+109 YKYIPITNKT
-116 EDVYAFDYTL
+116 YADAGAIWADDLGPT
-126 ASKVNDYIIGIGV
+126 VNRV
-139 LIWILLSCFAILMDF
+139 LLGTGLMIWVVLSIFAILIDF
-154 YYVAAGDKRA
+154 YYVASGDKRA
-164 VPGSKLFVA
+164 VPGSKLFLKIV
-173 ITVTGVLTYKA
+173 VTGVLTWKS
-184 QDLMFFLFDNEINPI
+184 QELMFYIFDNIIQPLTSSFQDA
-199 VKEFLDI
+199 VKGADSTPNVF
-206 AEKSKSGINIFENI
+206 SVI
-220 GSSLCASWQGAPGML
+220 GSSFCTISAGLVGAVIAILML
-235 IALIMV
+235 LL
-241 VMIGINYIKL
+241 IGINYFKL
-251 ALEMVQRYLIVA
+251 ALEMIQRYLIIA
-263 VICVLSPLAFA
+263 VICALSPMAFA
-274 TGSNQETVDI
+274 TGSNSETEDI

-302 VWCVYVVREGMMAIG
+302 VWCLAVVKQGMMNVAQASA
-317 DKKANQLLIW
+317 DKIVIW
-327 GLIVYGFI
+327 GLVVYGFI
-335 KVAQQLDD
+335 KVSQQLDD
-343 LLQNAGLSITRQ
+343 ILQNAGLSITRQ
-355 TSGMLEDFL
+355 TSGMLEDFF
-364 MAGKSMIGLASTA
+364 MMGKSMMGLASTA
-377 ATAAASGFQFKQD
+377 VNAAATGFQFKQD

-399 NGTKTMDDYKRHMAN
+399 NGTKTMDDYKRHIAN
-414 TTANVARNP
+414 TTANNSRNP
-423 FALAMMSG
+423 FALAMLSG
-431 TMAKE
+431 TMARE
-436 YAAAKMTDKEYKQ
+436 YAAAKMTDKDYKQ

-457 KSPDRQKAPAPNL
+457 RSSDRTKAASPNM
-470 NSQTGRNQV
+470 NSREAKNQV
-479 KNALEN
+479 LDAIK
-485 SNNKK
+485 
-490 IANAAKNG
+490 KNG
-498 EVTNAYTDANGVI
+498 DDRLKKAVNNGADVAKVYTGNDGAL
-511 HASLQTKDKNGRVN
+511 HAILQTKDKNGRIN
-525 GMYDVAVSGNG
+525 GMSDVALSGNG
-536 KDVMA
+536 KDVM
-541 QVASSREVT
+541 VKTASNREVT

-574 AFEQIKDKD
+574 AFEQVKDKD
-583 GNIPQNPMSVQVPD
+583 GNVPENPLSVQVPD
-597 KVNKNNVEEVADWAT
+597 KINKNNVEEVADWAT

-655 RHEIND
+655 RHEINE

-668 NGEKQPAIGEDD
+668 NGEKQPAVGEDD

-736 YRNAKGEVFAGTQVG
+736 YRNGKGEVFVGTQVG

-761 YDQIGEDGKVLEN
+761 YDQIGENGKLLEN

-832 TNFNKPEVMYAAS
+832 TNFNKPEIMYAAS

-867 EASSNGAKDGTYTQT
+867 EASSNGAKDGAYTQT
-882 FADGSG
+882 FADDSG

-923 TTDADGNMTNE
+923 TTDAYGNMTNE

-945 DTSGKDDA
+945 DTSGKDDT
-953 VVVDDV
+953 VIVDDV
-959 LSGQQYQIKVPKEIT
+959 LSGQQYNIKVPKEIT
-974 NNEEAFKNYMNG
+974 NNKEAFKNYMNS
-986 DEGASAI
+986 DEGANAI
-993 EAARQNTA
+993 EAAKQNTV
-1001 TLRDAVVNS
+1001 TLRDAVINS
-1010 PNTPIPD
+1010 PSTPIPD

-1028 LAYEAIANGKCD
+1028 LAYEAIASGKCD
-1040 NADVTAALQEGTL
+1040 NADATAALQEGTL

-1059 TTVDGKPCLG
+1059 TAVDGKPCIG

-1109 QVRDAVKEMTN
+1109 QVRADVKEITE
-1120 SIMRVPASDAE
+1120 SIMRAPAPDAKT
-1131 ANEDFYKQKQFADDS
+1131 NEDFYKQKQFADDS

-1165 ETAHAE
+1165 EAAHAE

-1194 DTSVPDN
+1194 DTSVPDS

-1213 EEYMFQRGGNGKD
+1213 EEYILQRGGNGKE

-1252 AEIFDMNQK
+1252 AEIFDMNPK
-1261 TGELKL
+1261 TGEIKL
-1267 RTKGADDDG
+1267 RTKNVDDDG
-1276 FGEVSTVNL
+1276 FGEITTVNL

-1293 NVIKTLMKNFGESP
+1293 NVVKTLMENLGKSP
-1307 ESRSMK
+1307 ESRNMK
-1313 ALLTGDD
+1313 ALLTGED
-1320 EDESMSSKKSTTKKT
+1320 EDEPTPPEKSTTKKAL
-1335 FKKAK
+1335 KKTK
-1340 KDKE
+1340 KSKE

>member
-1 MQITAIEKSNRK
+1 MQITAIEKDKRR
-13 KKNMKK
+13 MKTINK
-19 TAISATIIF
+19 AAISITVIA
-28 AMMTCLS
+28 AMTMCMS
-35 FAYATSIFEAVGD
+35 FAYAGIFESIGD
-48 ALFTGATF
+48 ALFVGTAL
-56 ITNPLDVIISSFF
+56 TNPTDIIIGGVIMLVFKVIAQLIASLLDSF
-69 LLAFKTIIQCVVNV
+69 L
-83 LDIVISPINEITTM
+83 SPVYTITTM
-97 KMAELAQYLPFA
+97 KLGDL
-109 EYKFQID
+109 YKYIPITNKT
-116 EDVYAFDYTL
+116 YADAGAIWADDLGPT
-126 ASKVNDYIIGIGV
+126 VNRV
-139 LIWILLSCFAILMDF
+139 LLGTGLMIWVVLSIFAILIDF
-154 YYVAAGDKRA
+154 YYVASGDKRA
-164 VPGSKLFVA
+164 VPGSKLFLKIV
-173 ITVTGVLTYKA
+173 VTGVLTWKS
-184 QDLMFFLFDNEINPI
+184 QELMFYIFDNIIQPLTSSFQDA
-199 VKEFLDI
+199 VKGADSTPNVF
-206 AEKSKSGINIFENI
+206 SVI
-220 GSSLCASWQGAPGML
+220 GSSFCTISAGLVGAVIAILML
-235 IALIMV
+235 LL
-241 VMIGINYIKL
+241 IGINYFKL
-251 ALEMVQRYLIVA
+251 ALEMIQRYLIIA
-263 VICVLSPLAFA
+263 VICALSPMAFA
-274 TGSNQETVDI
+274 TGSNSETEDI

-302 VWCVYVVREGMMAIG
+302 VWCLAVVKQGMMNVAQASA
-317 DKKANQLLIW
+317 DKIVIW
-327 GLIVYGFI
+327 GLVVYGFI
-335 KVAQQLDD
+335 KVSQQLDD
-343 LLQNAGLSITRQ
+343 ILQNAGLSITRQ
-355 TSGMLEDFL
+355 TSGMLEDFF
-364 MAGKSMIGLASTA
+364 MMGKSMMGLASTA
-377 ATAAASGFQFKQD
+377 VNAAATGFQFKQD

-399 NGTKTMDDYKRHMAN
+399 NGTKTMDDYKRHIAN
-414 TTANVARNP
+414 TTANNSRNP
-423 FALAMMSG
+423 FALAMLSG
-431 TMAKE
+431 TMARE
-436 YAAAKMTDKEYKQ
+436 YAAAKMTDKDYKQ

-457 KSPDRQKAPAPNL
+457 RSSDRTKAASPNM
-470 NSQTGRNQV
+470 NSREAKNQV
-479 KNALEN
+479 LDAIK
-485 SNNKK
+485 
-490 IANAAKNG
+490 KNG
-498 EVTNAYTDANGVI
+498 DDRLKKAVNNGADVAKVYTGNDGAL
-511 HASLQTKDKNGRVN
+511 HAILQTKDKNGRIN
-525 GMYDVAVSGNG
+525 GMSDVALSGNG
-536 KDVMA
+536 KDVM
-541 QVASSREVT
+541 VKTASNREVT

-574 AFEQIKDKD
+574 AFEQVKDKD
-583 GNIPQNPMSVQVPD
+583 GNVPENPLSVQVPD
-597 KVNKNNVEEVADWAT
+597 KINKNNVEEVADWAT

-655 RHEIND
+655 RHEINE
-661 AFEREGA
+661 AFERDGA
-668 NGEKQPAIGEDD
+668 NGEKQPAVGEDD

-736 YRNAKGEVFAGTQVG
+736 YRNDKGEVFVGTQVG

-761 YDQIGEDGKVLEN
+761 YDQIGENGKLLEN

-832 TNFNKPEVMYAAS
+832 TNFNKPEIMYAAS

-867 EASSNGAKDGTYTQT
+867 EASSNGAKDGAYTQT

-945 DTSGKDDA
+945 DTSGKDDT
-953 VVVDDV
+953 VTVDDV
-959 LSGQQYQIKVPKEIT
+959 LSGQQYNIKVPKEIT
-974 NNEEAFKNYMNG
+974 NNEEAFKNYMNS
-986 DEGASAI
+986 DEGANAI
-993 EAARQNTA
+993 EAAKQNAA
-1001 TLRDAVVNS
+1001 TLKNAIVNS
-1010 PNTPIPD
+1010 PSTPIPD
-1017 GAKIDTAAARS
+1017 GTKIDPAAARS

-1040 NADVTAALQEGTL
+1040 NADITAALQEGTL

-1059 TTVDGKPCLG
+1059 SAVDGKPCLG

-1074 RATGVRTET
+1074 RATGIRTET

-1091 GDVGV
+1091 GDVGI

-1109 QVRDAVKEMTN
+1109 QVRDAVKEMTD

-1131 ANEDFYKQKQFADDS
+1131 ANGDFYKQKQFADDS

-1157 KVGARQMA
+1157 KVGAGMMA
-1165 ETAHAE
+1165 EAANAK

-1213 EEYMFQRGGNGKD
+1213 EEFMLQRGGNGKE
-1226 MSEAG
+1226 MSEVG

-1261 TGELKL
+1261 TGEIKL
-1267 RTKGADDDG
+1267 RTKNVDDDG
-1276 FGEVSTVNL
+1276 FGEITTVNL

-1293 NVIKTLMKNFGESP
+1293 NVIKTLMENLGKSP
-1307 ESRSMK
+1307 ENRNMK
-1313 ALLTGDD
+1313 ALLTGED
-1320 EDESMSSKKSTTKKT
+1320 EDEPTPPEKSTTKKH
-1335 FKKAK
+1335 
-1340 KDKE
+1340 

>member
-1 MQITAIEKSNRK
+1 MQITAIEKDKRR
-13 KKNMKK
+13 MKTINK
-19 TAISATIIF
+19 AAISITVIA
-28 AMMTCLS
+28 AMTMCMS
-35 FAYATSIFEAVGD
+35 FAYAGIFESIGD
-48 ALFTGATF
+48 ALFVGTAL
-56 ITNPLDVIISSFF
+56 TNPTDIIIGGVIMLVFKVIAQLIASLLDSF
-69 LLAFKTIIQCVVNV
+69 L
-83 LDIVISPINEITTM
+83 SPVYTITTM
-97 KMAELAQYLPFA
+97 KLGDL
-109 EYKFQID
+109 YKYIPITNKT
-116 EDVYAFDYTL
+116 YADAGAIWADDLGPT
-126 ASKVNDYIIGIGV
+126 VNRV
-139 LIWILLSCFAILMDF
+139 LLGTGLMIWVVLSIFAILIDF
-154 YYVAAGDKRA
+154 YYVASGDKRA
-164 VPGSKLFVA
+164 VPGSKLFLKIV
-173 ITVTGVLTYKA
+173 VTGVLTWKS
-184 QDLMFFLFDNEINPI
+184 QELMFYIFDNIIQPLTSSFQDA
-199 VKEFLDI
+199 VKGADSTPNVF
-206 AEKSKSGINIFENI
+206 SVI
-220 GSSLCASWQGAPGML
+220 GSSFCTISAGLVGAVIAILML
-235 IALIMV
+235 LL
-241 VMIGINYIKL
+241 IGINYFKL
-251 ALEMVQRYLIVA
+251 ALEMIQRYLIIA
-263 VICVLSPLAFA
+263 VICALSPMAFA
-274 TGSNQETVDI
+274 TGSNSETEDI

-302 VWCVYVVREGMMAIG
+302 VWCLAVVKQGMMNVAQASA
-317 DKKANQLLIW
+317 DKIVIW
-327 GLIVYGFI
+327 GLVVYGFI
-335 KVAQQLDD
+335 KVSQQLDD
-343 LLQNAGLSITRQ
+343 ILQNAGLSITRQ
-355 TSGMLEDFL
+355 TSGMLEDFF
-364 MAGKSMIGLASTA
+364 MMGKSMMGLASTA
-377 ATAAASGFQFKQD
+377 VNAAATGFQFKQD

-399 NGTKTMDDYKRHMAN
+399 NGTKTMDDYKRHIAN
-414 TTANVARNP
+414 TTANNSRNP
-423 FALAMMSG
+423 FALAMLSG
-431 TMAKE
+431 TMARE
-436 YAAAKMTDKEYKQ
+436 YAAAKMTDKDYKQ

-457 KSPDRQKAPAPNL
+457 RSSDRTKAASPNM
-470 NSQTGRNQV
+470 NSREAKNQV
-479 KNALEN
+479 LDAIK
-485 SNNKK
+485 
-490 IANAAKNG
+490 KNG
-498 EVTNAYTDANGVI
+498 DDRLKKAVNNGADVAKVYTGNDGAL
-511 HASLQTKDKNGRVN
+511 HAILQTKDKNGRIN
-525 GMYDVAVSGNG
+525 GMSDVALSGNG
-536 KDVMA
+536 KDVM
-541 QVASSREVT
+541 VKTASNREVT

-574 AFEQIKDKD
+574 AFEQVKDKD
-583 GNIPQNPMSVQVPD
+583 GNVPENPLSVQVPD
-597 KVNKNNVEEVADWAT
+597 KINKNNVEEVADWAT

-655 RHEIND
+655 RHEINE
-661 AFEREGA
+661 AFERDGA
-668 NGEKQPAIGEDD
+668 NGEKQPAVGEDD

-736 YRNAKGEVFAGTQVG
+736 YRNDKGEVFVGTQVG

-761 YDQIGEDGKVLEN
+761 YDQIGENGKLLEN

-832 TNFNKPEVMYAAS
+832 MNFNKPEIMYAAS

-867 EASSNGAKDGTYTQT
+867 EASSNGAKDGAYTQT

-945 DTSGKDDA
+945 DTSGKDDT
-953 VVVDDV
+953 VIVDDV
-959 LSGQQYQIKVPKEIT
+959 LSGQQYNIKVPKEIT
-974 NNEEAFKNYMNG
+974 NNEEAFKNYMNS
-986 DEGASAI
+986 DEGANAI
-993 EAARQNTA
+993 EAAKQNAA
-1001 TLRDAVVNS
+1001 TLKNAIVNS
-1010 PNTPIPD
+1010 PSTPIPD
-1017 GAKIDTAAARS
+1017 GTKIDPAAARS

-1040 NADVTAALQEGTL
+1040 NADITAALQEGTL

-1059 TTVDGKPCLG
+1059 SAVDGKPCLG

-1074 RATGVRTET
+1074 RATGIRTET

-1091 GDVGV
+1091 GDVGI

-1109 QVRDAVKEMTN
+1109 QVRDAVKEMTD

-1131 ANEDFYKQKQFADDS
+1131 ANGDFYKQKQFADDS

-1157 KVGARQMA
+1157 KVGAGMMA
-1165 ETAHAE
+1165 EAANAK

-1194 DTSVPDN
+1194 DTSVPDS

-1213 EEYMFQRGGNGKD
+1213 EEYILQRGGNGKE

-1252 AEIFDMNQK
+1252 AEIFDMNPK
-1261 TGELKL
+1261 TGEIKL
-1267 RTKGADDDG
+1267 RTKNVDDDG
-1276 FGEVSTVNL
+1276 FGEITTVNL

-1293 NVIKTLMKNFGESP
+1293 NVVKTLMENLGKSP
-1307 ESRSMK
+1307 ESRNMK
-1313 ALLTGDD
+1313 ALLTGED
-1320 EDESMSSKKSTTKKT
+1320 EDEPTPSEKSTTKKAL
-1335 FKKAK
+1335 KKTK
-1340 KDKE
+1340 KSKE

>member
-1 MQITAIEKSNRK
+1 MQITAIEKDKRR
-13 KKNMKK
+13 MKTINK
-19 TAISATIIF
+19 AAISITVIA
-28 AMMTCLS
+28 AMTMCMS
-35 FAYATSIFEAVGD
+35 FAYAGIFESIGD
-48 ALFTGATF
+48 ALFVGTAL
-56 ITNPLDVIISSFF
+56 TNPTDIIIGGVIMLVFKVIAQLIASLLDSF
-69 LLAFKTIIQCVVNV
+69 L
-83 LDIVISPINEITTM
+83 SPVYTITTM
-97 KMAELAQYLPFA
+97 KLGDL
-109 EYKFQID
+109 YKYIPITNKT
-116 EDVYAFDYTL
+116 YADAGAIWADDLGPT
-126 ASKVNDYIIGIGV
+126 VNRV
-139 LIWILLSCFAILMDF
+139 LLGTGLMIWVVLSIFAILIDF
-154 YYVAAGDKRA
+154 YYVASGDKRA
-164 VPGSKLFVA
+164 VPGSKLFLKIV
-173 ITVTGVLTYKA
+173 VTGVLTWKS
-184 QDLMFFLFDNEINPI
+184 QELMFYIFDNIIQPLTSSFQDA
-199 VKEFLDI
+199 VKGADSTPNVF
-206 AEKSKSGINIFENI
+206 SVI
-220 GSSLCASWQGAPGML
+220 GSSFCTISAGLVGAVIAILML
-235 IALIMV
+235 LL
-241 VMIGINYIKL
+241 IGINYFKL
-251 ALEMVQRYLIVA
+251 ALEMIQRYLIIA
-263 VICVLSPLAFA
+263 VICALSPMAFA
-274 TGSNQETVDI
+274 TGSNSETEDI

-302 VWCVYVVREGMMAIG
+302 VWCLAVVKQGMMNVAQASA
-317 DKKANQLLIW
+317 DKIVIW
-327 GLIVYGFI
+327 GLVVYGFI
-335 KVAQQLDD
+335 KVSQQLDD
-343 LLQNAGLSITRQ
+343 ILQNAGLSITRQ
-355 TSGMLEDFL
+355 TSGMLEDFF
-364 MAGKSMIGLASTA
+364 MMGKSMMGLASTA
-377 ATAAASGFQFKQD
+377 VNAAATGFQFKQD

-399 NGTKTMDDYKRHMAN
+399 NGTKTMDDYKRHIAN
-414 TTANVARNP
+414 TTVNNSRNP
-423 FALAMMSG
+423 FALAMLSG
-431 TMAKE
+431 TMARE
-436 YAAAKMTDKEYKQ
+436 YAAAKMTDKDYKQ

-457 KSPDRQKAPAPNL
+457 RSSDRTKAASPNM
-470 NSQTGRNQV
+470 NSREAKNQV
-479 KNALEN
+479 LDAIK
-485 SNNKK
+485 
-490 IANAAKNG
+490 KNG
-498 EVTNAYTDANGVI
+498 DDRLKKAVNNGADVAKVYTGNDGAL
-511 HASLQTKDKNGRVN
+511 HAILQTKDKNGRIN
-525 GMYDVAVSGNG
+525 GMSDVALSGNG
-536 KDVMA
+536 KDVM
-541 QVASSREVT
+541 VKTASNREVT

-574 AFEQIKDKD
+574 AFEQVKDKD
-583 GNIPQNPMSVQVPD
+583 GNVPENPLSVQVPD
-597 KVNKNNVEEVADWAT
+597 KINKNNVEEVADWAT

-655 RHEIND
+655 RHEINE

-668 NGEKQPAIGEDD
+668 NGEKQPAVGEDD

-736 YRNAKGEVFAGTQVG
+736 YRNGKGEVFVGTQVG

-761 YDQIGEDGKVLEN
+761 YDQIGENGKLLEN

-832 TNFNKPEVMYAAS
+832 TNFNKPEIMYAAS

-867 EASSNGAKDGTYTQT
+867 EASSNGAKDGAYTQT

-923 TTDADGNMTNE
+923 TTDAYGNMTNE

-945 DTSGKDDA
+945 DTSGKDDT
-953 VVVDDV
+953 VIVDDV
-959 LSGQQYQIKVPKEIT
+959 LSGQQYNIKVPKEIT
-974 NNEEAFKNYMNG
+974 NNKEAFKNYMNS
-986 DEGASAI
+986 DEGANAI
-993 EAARQNTA
+993 EAAKQNTV
-1001 TLRDAVVNS
+1001 TLRDAIINS
-1010 PNTPIPD
+1010 PSTPIPD

-1028 LAYEAIANGKCD
+1028 LAYEAIASGKCD
-1040 NADVTAALQEGTL
+1040 NADATAALQEGTL

-1059 TTVDGKPCLG
+1059 TAVDGKPCIG

-1109 QVRDAVKEMTN
+1109 QVRADVKEITE
-1120 SIMRVPASDAE
+1120 SIMRAPAPNAKT
-1131 ANEDFYKQKQFADDS
+1131 NEDFYKQKQFADDS

-1165 ETAHAE
+1165 EAAHAE

-1194 DTSVPDN
+1194 DTSVPDS

-1213 EEYMFQRGGNGKD
+1213 EEYILQRGGNGKE

-1252 AEIFDMNQK
+1252 AEIFDMNPK
-1261 TGELKL
+1261 TGEIKL
-1267 RTKGADDDG
+1267 RTKNVDDDG
-1276 FGEVSTVNL
+1276 FGEITTVNL

-1293 NVIKTLMKNFGESP
+1293 NVVKTLMENLGKSP
-1307 ESRSMK
+1307 ESRNMK
-1313 ALLTGDD
+1313 ALLTGED
-1320 EDESMSSKKSTTKKT
+1320 EDEPTPPEKSTTKKAL
-1335 FKKAK
+1335 KKTK
-1340 KDKE
+1340 KSKE

>member
-1 MQITAIEKSNRK
+1 MQITAIEKDKRR
-13 KKNMKK
+13 MKTINK
-19 TAISATIIF
+19 AAISITVIA
-28 AMMTCLS
+28 AMTMCMS
-35 FAYATSIFEAVGD
+35 FAYAGIFESIGD
-48 ALFTGATF
+48 ALFVGTAL
-56 ITNPLDVIISSFF
+56 TNPTDIIIGGVIMLVFKVIAQLIASLLDSF
-69 LLAFKTIIQCVVNV
+69 L
-83 LDIVISPINEITTM
+83 SPVYTITTM
-97 KMAELAQYLPFA
+97 KLGDL
-109 EYKFQID
+109 YKYIPITNKT
-116 EDVYAFDYTL
+116 YADAGAIWADDLGPT
-126 ASKVNDYIIGIGV
+126 VNRV
-139 LIWILLSCFAILMDF
+139 LLGTGLMIWVVLSIFAILIDF
-154 YYVAAGDKRA
+154 YYVASGDKRA
-164 VPGSKLFVA
+164 VPGSKLFLKIV
-173 ITVTGVLTYKA
+173 VTGVLTWKS
-184 QDLMFFLFDNEINPI
+184 QELMFYIFDNIIQPLTSSFQDA
-199 VKEFLDI
+199 VKGADSTPNVF
-206 AEKSKSGINIFENI
+206 SVI
-220 GSSLCASWQGAPGML
+220 GSSFCTISAGLVGAVIAILML
-235 IALIMV
+235 LL
-241 VMIGINYIKL
+241 IGINYFKL
-251 ALEMVQRYLIVA
+251 ALEMIQRYLIIA
-263 VICVLSPLAFA
+263 VICALSPMAFA
-274 TGSNQETVDI
+274 TGSNSETEDI

-302 VWCVYVVREGMMAIG
+302 VWCLAVVKQGMMNVAQASA
-317 DKKANQLLIW
+317 DKIVIW
-327 GLIVYGFI
+327 GLVVYGFI
-335 KVAQQLDD
+335 KVSQQLDD
-343 LLQNAGLSITRQ
+343 ILQNAGLSITRQ
-355 TSGMLEDFL
+355 TSGMLEDFF
-364 MAGKSMIGLASTA
+364 MMGKSMMGLASTA
-377 ATAAASGFQFKQD
+377 VNAAATGFQFKQD

-399 NGTKTMDDYKRHMAN
+399 NGTKTMDDYKRHIAN
-414 TTANVARNP
+414 TTANNSRNP
-423 FALAMMSG
+423 FALAMLSG
-431 TMAKE
+431 TMARE
-436 YAAAKMTDKEYKQ
+436 YAAAKMTDKDYKQ

-457 KSPDRQKAPAPNL
+457 RSSDRTKAASPNM
-470 NSQTGRNQV
+470 NSREAKNQV
-479 KNALEN
+479 LDAIK
-485 SNNKK
+485 
-490 IANAAKNG
+490 KNG
-498 EVTNAYTDANGVI
+498 DDRLKKAVNNGADVAKVYTGNDGAL
-511 HASLQTKDKNGRVN
+511 HAILQTKDKNGRIN
-525 GMYDVAVSGNG
+525 GMSDVALSGNG
-536 KDVMA
+536 KDVM
-541 QVASSREVT
+541 VKTASNREVT

-574 AFEQIKDKD
+574 AFEQVKDKD
-583 GNIPQNPMSVQVPD
+583 GNVPENPLSVQVPD
-597 KVNKNNVEEVADWAT
+597 KINKNNVEEVADWAT

-655 RHEIND
+655 RHEINE

-668 NGEKQPAIGEDD
+668 NGEKQPAVGEDD

-736 YRNAKGEVFAGTQVG
+736 YRNGKGEVFVGTQVG

-761 YDQIGEDGKVLEN
+761 YDQIGENGKLLEN

-832 TNFNKPEVMYAAS
+832 TNFNKPEIMYAAS

-867 EASSNGAKDGTYTQT
+867 EASSNGAKDGAYTQT

-945 DTSGKDDA
+945 DTSGKDDT
-953 VVVDDV
+953 VIVDDV
-959 LSGQQYQIKVPKEIT
+959 LSGQQYNIKVPKEIT
-974 NNEEAFKNYMNG
+974 NNKEAFKNYMNS
-986 DEGASAI
+986 DEGANAI
-993 EAARQNTA
+993 EAAKQNTV
-1001 TLRDAVVNS
+1001 TLRDAVINS
-1010 PNTPIPD
+1010 PSTPIPD

-1028 LAYEAIANGKCD
+1028 LAYEAIASGKCD
-1040 NADVTAALQEGTL
+1040 NADATAALQEGTL

-1059 TTVDGKPCLG
+1059 TAVDGKPCIG

-1109 QVRDAVKEMTN
+1109 QVRADVKEITE
-1120 SIMRVPASDAE
+1120 SIMRAPAPDAK

-1165 ETAHAE
+1165 EAAHAE

-1182 VDGGEGVIVGRK
+1182 VDGGDGVIVGRK
-1194 DTSVPDN
+1194 DTSVPDS

-1213 EEYMFQRGGNGKD
+1213 EEYILQRGGNGKE

-1252 AEIFDMNQK
+1252 AEIFDMNPK
-1261 TGELKL
+1261 TGEIKL
-1267 RTKGADDDG
+1267 RTKNVDDDG
-1276 FGEVSTVNL
+1276 FGEITTVNL

-1293 NVIKTLMKNFGESP
+1293 NVVKTLMENIGKSP
-1307 ESRSMK
+1307 ESRNMK
-1313 ALLTGDD
+1313 ALLTGED
-1320 EDESMSSKKSTTKKT
+1320 EDEPTPPEKSTTKKAL
-1335 FKKAK
+1335 KKTK
-1340 KDKE
+1340 KSKE

>member
-1 MQITAIEKSNRK
+1 MQITAIEKDKRR
-13 KKNMKK
+13 MKTINK
-19 TAISATIIF
+19 AAISITVIA
-28 AMMTCLS
+28 AMTMCMS
-35 FAYATSIFEAVGD
+35 FAYAGIFESIGD
-48 ALFTGATF
+48 ALFVGTAL
-56 ITNPLDVIISSFF
+56 TNPTDIIIGGVIMLVFKVIAQLIASLLDSF
-69 LLAFKTIIQCVVNV
+69 L
-83 LDIVISPINEITTM
+83 SPVYTITTM
-97 KMAELAQYLPFA
+97 KLGDL
-109 EYKFQID
+109 YKYIPITNKT
-116 EDVYAFDYTL
+116 YADAGAIWADDLGPT
-126 ASKVNDYIIGIGV
+126 VNRV
-139 LIWILLSCFAILMDF
+139 LLGTGLMIWVVLSIFAILIDF
-154 YYVAAGDKRA
+154 YYVASGDKRA
-164 VPGSKLFVA
+164 VPGSKLFLKIV
-173 ITVTGVLTYKA
+173 VTGVLTWKS
-184 QDLMFFLFDNEINPI
+184 QELMFYIFDNIIQPLTSSFQDA
-199 VKEFLDI
+199 VKGADSTPNVF
-206 AEKSKSGINIFENI
+206 SVI
-220 GSSLCASWQGAPGML
+220 GSSFCTISAGLVGAVIAILML
-235 IALIMV
+235 LL
-241 VMIGINYIKL
+241 IGINYFKL
-251 ALEMVQRYLIVA
+251 ALEMIQRYLIIA
-263 VICVLSPLAFA
+263 VICALSPMAFA
-274 TGSNQETVDI
+274 TGSNSETEDI

-302 VWCVYVVREGMMAIG
+302 VWCLAVVKQGMMNVAQASA
-317 DKKANQLLIW
+317 DKIVIW
-327 GLIVYGFI
+327 GLVVYGFI
-335 KVAQQLDD
+335 KVSQQLDD
-343 LLQNAGLSITRQ
+343 ILQNAGLSITRQ
-355 TSGMLEDFL
+355 TSGMLEDFF
-364 MAGKSMIGLASTA
+364 MMGKSMMGLASTA
-377 ATAAASGFQFKQD
+377 VNAAATGFQFKQD

-399 NGTKTMDDYKRHMAN
+399 NGTKTMDDYKRHIAN
-414 TTANVARNP
+414 TTANNSRNP
-423 FALAMMSG
+423 FALAMLSG
-431 TMAKE
+431 TMARE
-436 YAAAKMTDKEYKQ
+436 YAAAKMTDKDYKQ

-457 KSPDRQKAPAPNL
+457 RSSDRTKAASPNM
-470 NSQTGRNQV
+470 NSREAKNQV
-479 KNALEN
+479 LDAIK
-485 SNNKK
+485 
-490 IANAAKNG
+490 KNG
-498 EVTNAYTDANGVI
+498 DDRLKKAVNNGADVAKVYTGNDGAL
-511 HASLQTKDKNGRVN
+511 HAILQTKDKNGRIN
-525 GMYDVAVSGNG
+525 GMSDVALSGNG
-536 KDVMA
+536 KDVM
-541 QVASSREVT
+541 VKTASNREVT

-574 AFEQIKDKD
+574 AFEQVKDKD
-583 GNIPQNPMSVQVPD
+583 GNVPENPLSVQVPD
-597 KVNKNNVEEVADWAT
+597 KINKNNVEEVADWAT

-655 RHEIND
+655 RHEINE

-668 NGEKQPAIGEDD
+668 NGEKQPAVGEDD

-736 YRNAKGEVFAGTQVG
+736 YRNGKGEVFVGTQVG

-761 YDQIGEDGKVLEN
+761 YDQIGENGKLLEN

-832 TNFNKPEVMYAAS
+832 TNFNKPEIMYAAS

-867 EASSNGAKDGTYTQT
+867 EASSNGAKDGAYTQT

-923 TTDADGNMTNE
+923 TTDAYGNMTNE

-945 DTSGKDDA
+945 DTSGKDDT
-953 VVVDDV
+953 VIVDDV
-959 LSGQQYQIKVPKEIT
+959 LSGQQYNIKVPKEIT
-974 NNEEAFKNYMNG
+974 NNKEAFKNYMNS
-986 DEGASAI
+986 DEGANAI
-993 EAARQNTA
+993 EAAKQNTV
-1001 TLRDAVVNS
+1001 TLRDAVINS
-1010 PNTPIPD
+1010 PSTPIPD

-1028 LAYEAIANGKCD
+1028 LAYEAIASGKCD
-1040 NADVTAALQEGTL
+1040 NADATAALQEGTL

-1059 TTVDGKPCLG
+1059 TAVDGKPCIG

-1109 QVRDAVKEMTN
+1109 QVRADVKEITE
-1120 SIMRVPASDAE
+1120 SIMRAPAPDAKT
-1131 ANEDFYKQKQFADDS
+1131 NEDFYKQKQFADDS

-1165 ETAHAE
+1165 EAAHAE

-1194 DTSVPDN
+1194 DTSVPDS

-1213 EEYMFQRGGNGKD
+1213 EEYILQRGGNGKE

-1252 AEIFDMNQK
+1252 AEIFDMNPK
-1261 TGELKL
+1261 TGEIKL
-1267 RTKGADDDG
+1267 RTKNVDDDG
-1276 FGEVSTVNL
+1276 FGEITTVNL

-1293 NVIKTLMKNFGESP
+1293 NVVKTLMENLGKSP
-1307 ESRSMK
+1307 ESRNMK
-1313 ALLTGDD
+1313 ALLTGED
-1320 EDESMSSKKSTTKKT
+1320 EDEPTPPEKSTTKKAL
-1335 FKKAK
+1335 KKTK
-1340 KDKE
+1340 KSKE

>member
-1 MQITAIEKSNRK
+1 MQITAIEKDKRR
-13 KKNMKK
+13 MKTINK
-19 TAISATIIF
+19 AAISITVIA
-28 AMMTCLS
+28 AMTMCMS
-35 FAYATSIFEAVGD
+35 FAYAGIFESIGD
-48 ALFTGATF
+48 ALFVGTAL
-56 ITNPLDVIISSFF
+56 TNPTDIIIGGVIMLVFKVIAQLIASLLDSF
-69 LLAFKTIIQCVVNV
+69 L
-83 LDIVISPINEITTM
+83 SPVYTITTM
-97 KMAELAQYLPFA
+97 KLGDL
-109 EYKFQID
+109 YKYIPITNKT
-116 EDVYAFDYTL
+116 YADAGAISADDLGPT
-126 ASKVNDYIIGIGV
+126 VNRV
-139 LIWILLSCFAILMDF
+139 LLGTGLMIWVVLSIFAILIDF
-154 YYVAAGDKRA
+154 YYVASGDKRA
-164 VPGSKLFVA
+164 VPGSKLFLKIV
-173 ITVTGVLTYKA
+173 VTGVLTWKS
-184 QDLMFFLFDNEINPI
+184 QELMFYIFDNIIQPLTSSFQDA
-199 VKEFLDI
+199 VKGADSTPNVF
-206 AEKSKSGINIFENI
+206 SVI
-220 GSSLCASWQGAPGML
+220 GSSFCTISAGLVGAVIAILML
-235 IALIMV
+235 LL
-241 VMIGINYIKL
+241 IGINYFKL
-251 ALEMVQRYLIVA
+251 ALEMIQRYLIIA
-263 VICVLSPLAFA
+263 VICALSPMAFA
-274 TGSNQETVDI
+274 TGSNSETEDI

-302 VWCVYVVREGMMAIG
+302 VWCLAVVKQGMMNVAQASA
-317 DKKANQLLIW
+317 DKIVIW
-327 GLIVYGFI
+327 GLVVYGFI
-335 KVAQQLDD
+335 KVSQQLDD
-343 LLQNAGLSITRQ
+343 ILQNAGLSITRQ
-355 TSGMLEDFL
+355 TSGMLEDFF
-364 MAGKSMIGLASTA
+364 MMGKSMMGLASTA
-377 ATAAASGFQFKQD
+377 VNAAATGFQFKQD

-399 NGTKTMDDYKRHMAN
+399 NGTKTMDDYKRHIAN
-414 TTANVARNP
+414 TTANNSRNP
-423 FALAMMSG
+423 FALAMLSG
-431 TMAKE
+431 TMARE
-436 YAAAKMTDKEYKQ
+436 YAAAKMTDKDYKQ

-457 KSPDRQKAPAPNL
+457 RSSDRTKAASPNM
-470 NSQTGRNQV
+470 NSREAKNQV
-479 KNALEN
+479 LDAIK
-485 SNNKK
+485 
-490 IANAAKNG
+490 KNG
-498 EVTNAYTDANGVI
+498 DDRLKKAVNNGADVAKVYTGNDGAL
-511 HASLQTKDKNGRVN
+511 HAILQTKDKNGRIN
-525 GMYDVAVSGNG
+525 GMSDVALSGNG
-536 KDVMA
+536 KDVM
-541 QVASSREVT
+541 VKTASNREVT

-574 AFEQIKDKD
+574 AFEQVKDKD
-583 GNIPQNPMSVQVPD
+583 GNVPENPLSVQVPD
-597 KVNKNNVEEVADWAT
+597 KINKNNVEEVADWAT

-655 RHEIND
+655 RHEINE
-661 AFEREGA
+661 AFERDGA
-668 NGEKQPAIGEDD
+668 NGEKQPAVGEDD

-736 YRNAKGEVFAGTQVG
+736 YRNDKGEVFVGTQVG

-761 YDQIGEDGKVLEN
+761 YDQIGENGKLLEN

-832 TNFNKPEVMYAAS
+832 TNFNKPEIMYAAS

-867 EASSNGAKDGTYTQT
+867 EASSNGAKDGAYTQT

-945 DTSGKDDA
+945 DTSGKDDT
-953 VVVDDV
+953 VIVDDV
-959 LSGQQYQIKVPKEIT
+959 LSGQQYNIKVPKEIT
-974 NNEEAFKNYMNG
+974 NNEEAFKNYMNS
-986 DEGASAI
+986 DEGANAI
-993 EAARQNTA
+993 EAAKQNAA
-1001 TLRDAVVNS
+1001 TLKNAIVNS
-1010 PNTPIPD
+1010 PSTPIPD
-1017 GAKIDTAAARS
+1017 GTKIDPAAARS

-1040 NADVTAALQEGTL
+1040 NADITAALQEGTL

-1059 TTVDGKPCLG
+1059 SAVDGKPCLG

-1074 RATGVRTET
+1074 RATGIRTET

-1091 GDVGV
+1091 GDVGI

-1109 QVRDAVKEMTN
+1109 QVRDAVKEMTD

-1131 ANEDFYKQKQFADDS
+1131 ANGDFYKQKQFADDS

-1157 KVGARQMA
+1157 KVGAGMMA
-1165 ETAHAE
+1165 EAANAK

-1194 DTSVPDN
+1194 DTSVPDS

-1213 EEYMFQRGGNGKD
+1213 EEYILQRGGNGKE

-1252 AEIFDMNQK
+1252 AEIFDMNPK
-1261 TGELKL
+1261 TGEIKL
-1267 RTKGADDDG
+1267 RTKNVDDDG
-1276 FGEVSTVNL
+1276 FGEITTVNL

-1293 NVIKTLMKNFGESP
+1293 NVVKTLMENLGKSP
-1307 ESRSMK
+1307 ESRNMK
-1313 ALLTGDD
+1313 ALLTGED
-1320 EDESMSSKKSTTKKT
+1320 EDEPTPPEKSTTKKAL
-1335 FKKAK
+1335 KKTK
-1340 KDKE
+1340 KSKE

>member
-1 MQITAIEKSNRK
+1 MQITAIEKDKRR
-13 KKNMKK
+13 MKTINK
-19 TAISATIIF
+19 AAISITVIA
-28 AMMTCLS
+28 AMTMCMS
-35 FAYATSIFEAVGD
+35 FAYAGIFESIGD
-48 ALFTGATF
+48 ALFVGTAL
-56 ITNPLDVIISSFF
+56 TNPTDIIIGGVIMLVFKVIAQLIASLLDSF
-69 LLAFKTIIQCVVNV
+69 L
-83 LDIVISPINEITTM
+83 SPVYTITTM
-97 KMAELAQYLPFA
+97 KLGDL
-109 EYKFQID
+109 YKYIPITNKT
-116 EDVYAFDYTL
+116 YADAGAIWADDLGPT
-126 ASKVNDYIIGIGV
+126 VNRV
-139 LIWILLSCFAILMDF
+139 LLGTGLMIWVVLSIFAILIDF
-154 YYVAAGDKRA
+154 YYVASGDKRA
-164 VPGSKLFVA
+164 VPGSKLFLKIV
-173 ITVTGVLTYKA
+173 VTGVLTWKS
-184 QDLMFFLFDNEINPI
+184 QELMFYVFDNIIQPLTSSFQDA
-199 VKEFLDI
+199 VKGADSTPNVF
-206 AEKSKSGINIFENI
+206 SVI
-220 GSSLCASWQGAPGML
+220 GSSFCTISAGLVGAVIAILML
-235 IALIMV
+235 LL
-241 VMIGINYIKL
+241 IGINYFKL
-251 ALEMVQRYLIVA
+251 ALEMIQRYLIIA
-263 VICVLSPLAFA
+263 VICALSPMAFA
-274 TGSNQETVDI
+274 TGSNSETEDI

-302 VWCVYVVREGMMAIG
+302 VWCLAVVKQGMMNVAQASA
-317 DKKANQLLIW
+317 DKIVIW
-327 GLIVYGFI
+327 GLVVYGFI
-335 KVAQQLDD
+335 KVSQQLDD
-343 LLQNAGLSITRQ
+343 ILQNAGLSITRQ
-355 TSGMLEDFL
+355 TSGMLEDFF
-364 MAGKSMIGLASTA
+364 MMGKSMMGLASTA
-377 ATAAASGFQFKQD
+377 VNAAATGFQFKQD

-399 NGTKTMDDYKRHMAN
+399 NGTKTMDDYKRHIAN
-414 TTANVARNP
+414 TTANNSRNP
-423 FALAMMSG
+423 FALAMLSG
-431 TMAKE
+431 TMARE
-436 YAAAKMTDKEYKQ
+436 YAAAKMTDKDYKQ

-457 KSPDRQKAPAPNL
+457 RSSDRTKAASPNMNSREAKS
-470 NSQTGRNQV
+470 QV
-479 KNALEN
+479 LDAIK
-485 SNNKK
+485 
-490 IANAAKNG
+490 KNG
-498 EVTNAYTDANGVI
+498 DDRLKKAVNNGADVAKVYTGNDGAL
-511 HASLQTKDKNGRVN
+511 HAILQTKDKNGRIN
-525 GMYDVAVSGNG
+525 GMSDVALSGNG
-536 KDVMA
+536 KDVM
-541 QVASSREVT
+541 VKTASNREVT

-574 AFEQIKDKD
+574 AFEQVKDKD
-583 GNIPQNPMSVQVPD
+583 GNVPENPLSVQVPD
-597 KVNKNNVEEVADWAT
+597 KINKNNVEEVADWAT

-655 RHEIND
+655 RHEINE

-668 NGEKQPAIGEDD
+668 NGEKQPAVGEDD

-736 YRNAKGEVFAGTQVG
+736 YRNGKGEVFVGTQVG

-761 YDQIGEDGKVLEN
+761 YDQIGENGKLLEN

-832 TNFNKPEVMYAAS
+832 TNFNKPEIMYAAS

-867 EASSNGAKDGTYTQT
+867 EASSNGAKDGAYTQT

-945 DTSGKDDA
+945 DTSGKDDT
-953 VVVDDV
+953 VIVDDV
-959 LSGQQYQIKVPKEIT
+959 LSGQQYNIKVPKEIT
-974 NNEEAFKNYMNG
+974 NNEEAFKNYMNS
-986 DEGASAI
+986 DEGANAI
-993 EAARQNTA
+993 EAAKRNTA

-1010 PNTPIPD
+1010 PSTPIPD

-1028 LAYEAIANGKCD
+1028 LAYEAIASGKCD

-1059 TTVDGKPCLG
+1059 TAVDGKPCIG

-1109 QVRDAVKEMTN
+1109 QVRADVKEITE
-1120 SIMRVPASDAE
+1120 SIMRAPAPDAK

-1157 KVGARQMA
+1157 KVGAQQMA

-1182 VDGGEGVIVGRK
+1182 VDGGEGVIIGRK

-1213 EEYMFQRGGNGKD
+1213 EEYMLQRGGNGKE
-1226 MSEAG
+1226 MSEVG

-1261 TGELKL
+1261 TGEIKL
-1267 RTKGADDDG
+1267 RTKGAGDDG
-1276 FGEVSTVNL
+1276 FSEISTVNL

-1293 NVIKTLMKNFGESP
+1293 NVIKTLMKNLGESS
-1307 ESRSMK
+1307 ESRNMK
-1313 ALLTGDD
+1313 ALLTGED
-1320 EDESMSSKKSTTKKT
+1320 EDEPTLSEKSTTQKAFKKT
-1335 FKKAK
+1335 KKN
-1340 KDKE
+1340 KE

>member
-1 MQITAIEKSNRK
+1 MQITAIEKDKRR
-13 KKNMKK
+13 MKTINK
-19 TAISATIIF
+19 AAISITVIA
-28 AMMTCLS
+28 AMTMCMS
-35 FAYATSIFEAVGD
+35 FAYAGIFESIGD
-48 ALFTGATF
+48 ALFVGTAL
-56 ITNPLDVIISSFF
+56 TNPTDIIIGGVIMLVFKVIAQLIASLLDSF
-69 LLAFKTIIQCVVNV
+69 L
-83 LDIVISPINEITTM
+83 SPVYTITTM
-97 KMAELAQYLPFA
+97 KLGDL
-109 EYKFQID
+109 YKYIPITNKT
-116 EDVYAFDYTL
+116 YADAGAIWADDLGPT
-126 ASKVNDYIIGIGV
+126 VNRV
-139 LIWILLSCFAILMDF
+139 LLGTGLMIWVVLSIFAILIDF
-154 YYVAAGDKRA
+154 YYVASGDKRA
-164 VPGSKLFVA
+164 VPGSKLFLKIV
-173 ITVTGVLTYKA
+173 VTGVLTWKS
-184 QDLMFFLFDNEINPI
+184 QELMFYIFDNIIQPLTSSFQDA
-199 VKEFLDI
+199 VKGADSTPNVF
-206 AEKSKSGINIFENI
+206 SVI
-220 GSSLCASWQGAPGML
+220 GSSFCTISAGLVGAVIAILML
-235 IALIMV
+235 LL
-241 VMIGINYIKL
+241 IGINYFKL
-251 ALEMVQRYLIVA
+251 ALEMIQRYLIIA
-263 VICVLSPLAFA
+263 VICALSPMAFA
-274 TGSNQETVDI
+274 TGSNPETEDI

-302 VWCVYVVREGMMAIG
+302 VWCLAVVKQGMMNVAQASA
-317 DKKANQLLIW
+317 DKIVIW
-327 GLIVYGFI
+327 GLVVYGFI
-335 KVAQQLDD
+335 KVSQQLDD
-343 LLQNAGLSITRQ
+343 ILQNAGLSITRQ
-355 TSGMLEDFL
+355 TSGMLEDFF
-364 MAGKSMIGLASTA
+364 MMGKSMMGLASTA
-377 ATAAASGFQFKQD
+377 VNAAATGFQFKQD

-399 NGTKTMDDYKRHMAN
+399 NGTKTMDDYKRHIAN
-414 TTANVARNP
+414 TTANNSRNP
-423 FALAMMSG
+423 FALAMLSG
-431 TMAKE
+431 TMARE
-436 YAAAKMTDKEYKQ
+436 YAAAKMTDKDYKQ

-457 KSPDRQKAPAPNL
+457 RSSDRTKAASPNM
-470 NSQTGRNQV
+470 NSREAKNQV
-479 KNALEN
+479 LDAIK
-485 SNNKK
+485 
-490 IANAAKNG
+490 KNG
-498 EVTNAYTDANGVI
+498 DDRLKKAVNNGADVAKVYTGNDGAL
-511 HASLQTKDKNGRVN
+511 HAILQTKDKNGRIN
-525 GMYDVAVSGNG
+525 GMSDVALSGNG
-536 KDVMA
+536 KDVM
-541 QVASSREVT
+541 VKTASNREVT

-574 AFEQIKDKD
+574 AFEQVKDKD
-583 GNIPQNPMSVQVPD
+583 GNVPENPLSVQVPD
-597 KVNKNNVEEVADWAT
+597 KINKNNVEEVADWAT

-627 DNYFNATAAERLN
+627 DNYFNATAAERLDMN
-640 MDSSDVNQDQMNNMA
+640 PNDVNQDQMNNMA

-668 NGEKQPAIGEDD
+668 NGEKQLAIGEDD
-680 KLDVAVNKDTGEMT
+680 KLDVAVDKDTGEMT

-714 TDGNWQAVGESEY
+714 ADGNWQAVGESEY

-736 YRNAKGEVFAGTQVG
+736 YRNDKGEVFVGTQVG

-761 YDQIGEDGKVLEN
+761 YDQIGENGKLLEN

-867 EASSNGAKDGTYTQT
+867 EASSNGAKDGAYTQT

-934 QYRAVP
+934 QYRAVL

-945 DTSGKDDA
+945 DTSGKDDT
-953 VVVDDV
+953 VIVDDV
-959 LSGQQYQIKVPKEIT
+959 LSGQQYNIKVPKEIT
-974 NNEEAFKNYMNG
+974 NNEEAFKNYMNS
-986 DEGASAI
+986 DEGANAI
-993 EAARQNTA
+993 EAAKQNAA
-1001 TLRDAVVNS
+1001 TLKNAIVNS
-1010 PNTPIPD
+1010 PSTPIPD
-1017 GAKIDTAAARS
+1017 GTKIDPAAARS

-1040 NADVTAALQEGTL
+1040 NADITAALQEGTL

-1059 TTVDGKPCLG
+1059 SAVDGKPCLG

-1074 RATGVRTET
+1074 RATGIRTET

-1091 GDVGV
+1091 GDVGI

-1109 QVRDAVKEMTN
+1109 QVRDAVKEMTD

-1131 ANEDFYKQKQFADDS
+1131 ANGDFYKQKQFADDS

-1157 KVGARQMA
+1157 KVGAGMMA
-1165 ETAHAE
+1165 EAANAK

-1213 EEYMFQRGGNGKD
+1213 EEFMLQRGGNGKE
-1226 MSEAG
+1226 MSEVG

-1261 TGELKL
+1261 TGEIKL
-1267 RTKGADDDG
+1267 RTKNVDDDG
-1276 FGEVSTVNL
+1276 FGEITTVNL

-1293 NVIKTLMKNFGESP
+1293 NVIKTLMENLGKSP
-1307 ESRSMK
+1307 ESRNMK
-1313 ALLTGDD
+1313 ALLTGED
-1320 EDESMSSKKSTTKKT
+1320 EDEPTLSEKSTTQKALKKT
-1335 FKKAK
+1335 KKS
-1340 KDKE
+1340 KE

>member
-1 MQITAIEKSNRK
+1 MCIRDRYIP
-13 KKNMKK
+13 
-19 TAISATIIF
+19 
-28 AMMTCLS
+28 
-35 FAYATSIFEAVGD
+35 
-48 ALFTGATF
+48 
-56 ITNPLDVIISSFF
+56 ITN
-69 LLAFKTIIQCVVNV
+69 KT
-83 LDIVISPINEITTM
+83 
-97 KMAELAQYLPFA
+97 
-109 EYKFQID
+109 
-116 EDVYAFDYTL
+116 YTD
-126 ASKVNDYIIGIGV
+126 AG
-139 LIWILLSCFAILMDF
+139 LIWADDLGPTVNRVLLGTGLMIWVVLSIFAILIDF
-154 YYVAAGDKRA
+154 YYVASGDKRA
-164 VPGSKLFVA
+164 VPGSKLFLKIV
-173 ITVTGVLTYKA
+173 VTGVLTWKS
-184 QDLMFFLFDNEINPI
+184 QELMFYIFDNIIQPLTSSFQDA
-199 VKEFLDI
+199 VKGADSTPNVF
-206 AEKSKSGINIFENI
+206 SVI
-220 GSSLCASWQGAPGML
+220 GSSFCTISAGLVGAVIAILML
-235 IALIMV
+235 LL
-241 VMIGINYIKL
+241 IGINYFKL
-251 ALEMVQRYLIVA
+251 ALEMIQRYLIIA
-263 VICVLSPLAFA
+263 VICALSPMAFA
-274 TGSNQETVDI
+274 TGSNPETEDI

-302 VWCVYVVREGMMAIG
+302 VWCLAVVKQGMMNVAQASA
-317 DKKANQLLIW
+317 DKIVIW
-327 GLIVYGFI
+327 GLVVYGFI
-335 KVAQQLDD
+335 KVSQQLDD
-343 LLQNAGLSITRQ
+343 ILQNAGLSITRQ
-355 TSGMLEDFL
+355 TSGMLEDFF
-364 MAGKSMIGLASTA
+364 MMGKSMMGLASTA
-377 ATAAASGFQFKQD
+377 VNAAATGFQFKQD

-399 NGTKTMDDYKRHMAN
+399 NGTKTMDDYKRHIAN
-414 TTANVARNP
+414 TTANNSRNP
-423 FALAMMSG
+423 FALAMLSG
-431 TMAKE
+431 TMARE
-436 YAAAKMTDKEYKQ
+436 YAAAKMTDKDYKQ

-457 KSPDRQKAPAPNL
+457 RSSDRTKAASPNM
-470 NSQTGRNQV
+470 NSREAKNQV
-479 KNALEN
+479 LDAIK
-485 SNNKK
+485 
-490 IANAAKNG
+490 KNG
-498 EVTNAYTDANGVI
+498 DDRLKKAVNNGADVAKVYTGNDGAL
-511 HASLQTKDKNGRVN
+511 HAILQTKDKNGRIN
-525 GMYDVAVSGNG
+525 GMSDVALSGNG
-536 KDVMA
+536 KDVM
-541 QVASSREVT
+541 VKTASNREVT

-574 AFEQIKDKD
+574 AFEQVKDKD
-583 GNIPQNPMSVQVPD
+583 GNVPENPLSVQVPD
-597 KVNKNNVEEVADWAT
+597 KINKNNVEEVADWAT

-627 DNYFNATAAERLN
+627 DNYFNATAAERLDMN
-640 MDSSDVNQDQMNNMA
+640 PNDVNQDQMNNMA

-668 NGEKQPAIGEDD
+668 NGEKQLAIGEDD
-680 KLDVAVNKDTGEMT
+680 KLDVAVDKDTGEMT

-714 TDGNWQAVGESEY
+714 ADGNWQAVGESEY

-736 YRNAKGEVFAGTQVG
+736 YRNDKGEVFVGTQVG

-761 YDQIGEDGKVLEN
+761 YDQIGENGKLLEN

-867 EASSNGAKDGTYTQT
+867 EASSNGAKDGAYTQT

-945 DTSGKDDA
+945 DTSGKDDT
-953 VVVDDV
+953 VIVDDV
-959 LSGQQYQIKVPKEIT
+959 LSGQQYNIKVPKEIT
-974 NNEEAFKNYMNG
+974 NNEEAFKNYMNS
-986 DEGASAI
+986 DEGANAI
-993 EAARQNTA
+993 EAAKQNAA
-1001 TLRDAVVNS
+1001 TLKNAIVNS
-1010 PNTPIPD
+1010 PSTPIPD
-1017 GAKIDTAAARS
+1017 GTKIDPAAARS

-1040 NADVTAALQEGTL
+1040 NADITAALQEGTL

-1059 TTVDGKPCLG
+1059 SAVDGKPCLG

-1074 RATGVRTET
+1074 RATGIRTET

-1091 GDVGV
+1091 GDVGI

-1109 QVRDAVKEMTN
+1109 QVRDAVKEMTD

-1131 ANEDFYKQKQFADDS
+1131 ANGDFYKQKQFADDS

-1157 KVGARQMA
+1157 KVGAGMMA
-1165 ETAHAE
+1165 EAANAKME
-1171 MGDYEPFSCDI
+1171 DYEPFSCDI

-1213 EEYMFQRGGNGKD
+1213 EEFMLQRGGNGKE
-1226 MSEAG
+1226 MSEVG

-1261 TGELKL
+1261 TGEIKL
-1267 RTKGADDDG
+1267 RTKNVDDDG
-1276 FGEVSTVNL
+1276 FGEITTVNL

-1293 NVIKTLMKNFGESP
+1293 NVIKTLMENLGKSP
-1307 ESRSMK
+1307 ESRNMK
-1313 ALLTGDD
+1313 ALLTGED
-1320 EDESMSSKKSTTKKT
+1320 EDEPTLSEKSTTQKALKKT
-1335 FKKAK
+1335 KKS
-1340 KDKE
+1340 KE

>member
-1 MQITAIEKSNRK
+1 MQITAIEKDKRR
-13 KKNMKK
+13 MKTINK
-19 TAISATIIF
+19 AAISITVIA
-28 AMMTCLS
+28 AMTMCMS
-35 FAYATSIFEAVGD
+35 FAYAGIFESIGD
-48 ALFTGATF
+48 ALFVGTAL
-56 ITNPLDVIISSFF
+56 TNPTDIIIGGVIMLVFKVIAQLIASLLDSF
-69 LLAFKTIIQCVVNV
+69 L
-83 LDIVISPINEITTM
+83 SPVYTITTM
-97 KMAELAQYLPFA
+97 KLGDL
-109 EYKFQID
+109 YKYIPITNKT
-116 EDVYAFDYTL
+116 YADAGAIWADDLGPT
-126 ASKVNDYIIGIGV
+126 VNRV
-139 LIWILLSCFAILMDF
+139 LLGTGLMIWVVLSIFAILIDF
-154 YYVAAGDKRA
+154 YYVASGDKRA
-164 VPGSKLFVA
+164 VPGSKLFLKIV
-173 ITVTGVLTYKA
+173 VTGVLTWKS
-184 QDLMFFLFDNEINPI
+184 QELMFYIFDNIIQPLTSSFQDA
-199 VKEFLDI
+199 VKGADSTPNVF
-206 AEKSKSGINIFENI
+206 SVI
-220 GSSLCASWQGAPGML
+220 GSSFCTISAGLVGAVIAILML
-235 IALIMV
+235 LL
-241 VMIGINYIKL
+241 IGINYFKL
-251 ALEMVQRYLIVA
+251 ALEMIQRYLIIA
-263 VICVLSPLAFA
+263 VICALSPMAFA
-274 TGSNQETVDI
+274 TGSNSETEDI

-302 VWCVYVVREGMMAIG
+302 VWCLAVVKQGMMNVAQASA
-317 DKKANQLLIW
+317 DKIVIW
-327 GLIVYGFI
+327 GLVVYGFI
-335 KVAQQLDD
+335 KVSQQLDD
-343 LLQNAGLSITRQ
+343 ILQNAGLSITRQ
-355 TSGMLEDFL
+355 TSCMLEDFF
-364 MAGKSMIGLASTA
+364 MMGKSMMGLASTA
-377 ATAAASGFQFKQD
+377 VNAAATGFQFKQD

-399 NGTKTMDDYKRHMAN
+399 NGTKTMDDYKRHIAN
-414 TTANVARNP
+414 TTASNSRNP
-423 FALAMMSG
+423 FALAMLSG
-431 TMAKE
+431 TMARE
-436 YAAAKMTDKEYKQ
+436 YAAAKMTDKDYKQ

-457 KSPDRQKAPAPNL
+457 RSSDRTKAASPNMNSREAKS
-470 NSQTGRNQV
+470 QV
-479 KNALEN
+479 LDAIK
-485 SNNKK
+485 
-490 IANAAKNG
+490 KNG
-498 EVTNAYTDANGVI
+498 DDRLKKAVNNGADVAKVYTGNDGAL
-511 HASLQTKDKNGRVN
+511 HAILQTKDKNGRIN
-525 GMYDVAVSGNG
+525 GMSDVALSGNG
-536 KDVMA
+536 KDVM
-541 QVASSREVT
+541 VKTASNREVT

-574 AFEQIKDKD
+574 AFEQVKDKD
-583 GNIPQNPMSVQVPD
+583 GNVPENPLSVQVPD
-597 KVNKNNVEEVADWAT
+597 KINKNNVEEVADWAT

-655 RHEIND
+655 RHEINE

-668 NGEKQPAIGEDD
+668 NGEKQPAVGEDD

-736 YRNAKGEVFAGTQVG
+736 YRNGKGEVFVGTQVG

-761 YDQIGEDGKVLEN
+761 YDQIGENGKLLEN

-832 TNFNKPEVMYAAS
+832 TNFNKPEIMYAAS

-867 EASSNGAKDGTYTQT
+867 EASSNGAKDGAYTQT

-945 DTSGKDDA
+945 DTSGKDDT
-953 VVVDDV
+953 VIVDDV
-959 LSGQQYQIKVPKEIT
+959 LSGQQYNIKVPKEIT
-974 NNEEAFKNYMNG
+974 NNEEAFKNYMNS
-986 DEGASAI
+986 DEGANAI
-993 EAARQNTA
+993 EAAKRNTA

-1010 PNTPIPD
+1010 PSTPIPD

-1028 LAYEAIANGKCD
+1028 LAYEAIASGKCD
-1040 NADVTAALQEGTL
+1040 NADATAALQEGTL

-1059 TTVDGKPCLG
+1059 TAVDGKPCIG

-1109 QVRDAVKEMTN
+1109 QVRADVKEITE
-1120 SIMRVPASDAE
+1120 SIMRAPAPDAK

-1157 KVGARQMA
+1157 KVGAQQMA
-1165 ETAHAE
+1165 EAAHAE

-1194 DTSVPDN
+1194 DTSVPDS

-1213 EEYMFQRGGNGKD
+1213 EEYILQRGGNGKE

-1252 AEIFDMNQK
+1252 AEIFDMNPK
-1261 TGELKL
+1261 TGEIKL
-1267 RTKGADDDG
+1267 RTKNVDDDG
-1276 FGEVSTVNL
+1276 FGEITTVNL

-1293 NVIKTLMKNFGESP
+1293 NVVKTLMENLGKSP
-1307 ESRSMK
+1307 ESRNMK
-1313 ALLTGDD
+1313 ALLTGED
-1320 EDESMSSKKSTTKKT
+1320 EDEPTPPEKSTTKKAL
-1335 FKKAK
+1335 KKTK
-1340 KDKE
+1340 KSKE

>member
-1 MQITAIEKSNRK
+1 MQITAIEKDKRR
-13 KKNMKK
+13 MKTINK
-19 TAISATIIF
+19 AAISITVIA
-28 AMMTCLS
+28 AMTMCMS
-35 FAYATSIFEAVGD
+35 FAYAGIFESIGD
-48 ALFTGATF
+48 ALFVGTAL
-56 ITNPLDVIISSFF
+56 TNPTDIIIGGVIMLVFKVIAQLIASLLDSF
-69 LLAFKTIIQCVVNV
+69 L
-83 LDIVISPINEITTM
+83 SPVYTITTM
-97 KMAELAQYLPFA
+97 KLGDL
-109 EYKFQID
+109 YKYIPITNKT
-116 EDVYAFDYTL
+116 YADAGAIWADDLGPT
-126 ASKVNDYIIGIGV
+126 VNRV
-139 LIWILLSCFAILMDF
+139 LLGTGLMIWVVLSIFAILIDF
-154 YYVAAGDKRA
+154 YYVASGDKRA
-164 VPGSKLFVA
+164 VPGSKLFLKIV
-173 ITVTGVLTYKA
+173 VTGVLTWKS
-184 QDLMFFLFDNEINPI
+184 QELMFYIFDNIIQPLTSSFQDA
-199 VKEFLDI
+199 VKGADSTPNVF
-206 AEKSKSGINIFENI
+206 SVI
-220 GSSLCASWQGAPGML
+220 GSSFCTISAGLVGAVIAILML
-235 IALIMV
+235 LL
-241 VMIGINYIKL
+241 IGINYFKL
-251 ALEMVQRYLIVA
+251 ALEMIQRYLIIA
-263 VICVLSPLAFA
+263 VVCALSPMAFA
-274 TGSNQETVDI
+274 TGSNSETEDI

-302 VWCVYVVREGMMAIG
+302 VWCLAVVKQGMMNVAQASA
-317 DKKANQLLIW
+317 DKIVIW
-327 GLIVYGFI
+327 GLVVYGFI
-335 KVAQQLDD
+335 KVSQQLDD
-343 LLQNAGLSITRQ
+343 ILQNAGLSITRQ
-355 TSGMLEDFL
+355 TSGMLEDFF
-364 MAGKSMIGLASTA
+364 MMGKSMMGLASTA
-377 ATAAASGFQFKQD
+377 VNAAATGFQFKQD

-399 NGTKTMDDYKRHMAN
+399 NGTKTMDDYKRHIAN
-414 TTANVARNP
+414 TTANNSRNP
-423 FALAMMSG
+423 FALAMLSG
-431 TMAKE
+431 TMARE
-436 YAAAKMTDKEYKQ
+436 YAAAKMTDKDYKQ

-457 KSPDRQKAPAPNL
+457 RSSDRTKAASPNM
-470 NSQTGRNQV
+470 NSREAKNQV
-479 KNALEN
+479 LDAIK
-485 SNNKK
+485 
-490 IANAAKNG
+490 KNG
-498 EVTNAYTDANGVI
+498 DDRLKKAVNNGADVAKVYTGNDGAL
-511 HASLQTKDKNGRVN
+511 HAILQTKDKNGRIN
-525 GMYDVAVSGNG
+525 GMSDVALSGNG
-536 KDVMA
+536 KDVM
-541 QVASSREVT
+541 VKTASNREVT

-574 AFEQIKDKD
+574 AFEQVKDKD
-583 GNIPQNPMSVQVPD
+583 GNVPENPLSVQVPD
-597 KVNKNNVEEVADWAT
+597 KINKNNVEEVADWAT

-655 RHEIND
+655 RHEINE
-661 AFEREGA
+661 AFERDGA
-668 NGEKQPAIGEDD
+668 NGEKQPAVGEDD

-736 YRNAKGEVFAGTQVG
+736 YRNDKGEVFVGTQVG

-761 YDQIGEDGKVLEN
+761 YDQIGENGKLLEN

-832 TNFNKPEVMYAAS
+832 TNFNKPEIMYAAS

-867 EASSNGAKDGTYTQT
+867 EASSNGAKDGAYTQT

-945 DTSGKDDA
+945 DTSGKDDT
-953 VVVDDV
+953 VTVDDV
-959 LSGQQYQIKVPKEIT
+959 LSGQQYNIKVPKEIT
-974 NNEEAFKNYMNG
+974 NNEEAFKNYMNS
-986 DEGASAI
+986 DEGANAI
-993 EAARQNTA
+993 EAAKQNAA
-1001 TLRDAVVNS
+1001 TLKNAIVNS
-1010 PNTPIPD
+1010 PSTPIPD
-1017 GAKIDTAAARS
+1017 DTKIDPAAARS

-1040 NADVTAALQEGTL
+1040 NADITAALQEGTL

-1059 TTVDGKPCLG
+1059 SAVDGKPCLG

-1074 RATGVRTET
+1074 RATGIRTET

-1091 GDVGV
+1091 GDVGI

-1109 QVRDAVKEMTN
+1109 QVRDAVKEMTD

-1131 ANEDFYKQKQFADDS
+1131 ANGDFYKQKQFADDS

-1157 KVGARQMA
+1157 KVGAGMMA
-1165 ETAHAE
+1165 EAANAK

-1213 EEYMFQRGGNGKD
+1213 EEFMLQRGGNGKE
-1226 MSEAG
+1226 MSEVG

-1261 TGELKL
+1261 TGEIKL
-1267 RTKGADDDG
+1267 RTKNVDDDG
-1276 FGEVSTVNL
+1276 FGEITTVNL

-1293 NVIKTLMKNFGESP
+1293 NVIKTLMENLGKSP
-1307 ESRSMK
+1307 ENRNMK
-1313 ALLTGDD
+1313 ALLTGED
-1320 EDESMSSKKSTTKKT
+1320 EDEPTPPEKSTTKKAL
-1335 FKKAK
+1335 KKTK
-1340 KDKE
+1340 KSKE

>member
-1 MQITAIEKSNRK
+1 MQITAIEKDKRR
-13 KKNMKK
+13 MKTINK
-19 TAISATIIF
+19 AAISITVIA
-28 AMMTCLS
+28 AMTMCMS
-35 FAYATSIFEAVGD
+35 FAYAGIFESIGD
-48 ALFTGATF
+48 ALFVGTAL
-56 ITNPLDVIISSFF
+56 TNPTDIIIGGVIMLVFKVIAQLIASLLDSF
-69 LLAFKTIIQCVVNV
+69 L
-83 LDIVISPINEITTM
+83 SPVYTITTM
-97 KMAELAQYLPFA
+97 KLGDL
-109 EYKFQID
+109 YKYIPITNKT
-116 EDVYAFDYTL
+116 YTD
-126 ASKVNDYIIGIGV
+126 AG
-139 LIWILLSCFAILMDF
+139 LIWADDLGPTVNRVLLGTGLMIWVVLSIFAILIDF
-154 YYVAAGDKRA
+154 YYVASGDKRA
-164 VPGSKLFVA
+164 VPGSKLFLKIV
-173 ITVTGVLTYKA
+173 VTGVLTWKS
-184 QDLMFFLFDNEINPI
+184 QELMFYIFDNIIQPLTSSFQDA
-199 VKEFLDI
+199 VKGADSTPNVF
-206 AEKSKSGINIFENI
+206 SVI
-220 GSSLCASWQGAPGML
+220 GSSFCTISAGLVGAVIAILML
-235 IALIMV
+235 LL
-241 VMIGINYIKL
+241 IGINYFKL
-251 ALEMVQRYLIVA
+251 ALEMIQRYLIIA
-263 VICVLSPLAFA
+263 VICALSPMAFA
-274 TGSNQETVDI
+274 TGSNPETEDI

-302 VWCVYVVREGMMAIG
+302 VWCLAVVKQGMMNVAQASA
-317 DKKANQLLIW
+317 DKIVIW
-327 GLIVYGFI
+327 GLVVYGFI
-335 KVAQQLDD
+335 KVSQQLDD
-343 LLQNAGLSITRQ
+343 ILQNAGLSITRQ
-355 TSGMLEDFL
+355 TSGMLEDFF
-364 MAGKSMIGLASTA
+364 MMGKSMMGLASTA
-377 ATAAASGFQFKQD
+377 VNAAATGFQFKQD

-399 NGTKTMDDYKRHMAN
+399 NGTKTMDDYKRHIAN
-414 TTANVARNP
+414 TTANNSRNP
-423 FALAMMSG
+423 FALAMLSG
-431 TMAKE
+431 TMARE
-436 YAAAKMTDKEYKQ
+436 YAAAKMTDKDYKQ

-457 KSPDRQKAPAPNL
+457 RSSDRTKAASPNM
-470 NSQTGRNQV
+470 NSREAKNQV
-479 KNALEN
+479 LDAIK
-485 SNNKK
+485 
-490 IANAAKNG
+490 KNG
-498 EVTNAYTDANGVI
+498 DDSLKKAVNNGADVAKVYTGNDGAL
-511 HASLQTKDKNGRVN
+511 HAILQTKDKNGRIN
-525 GMYDVAVSGNG
+525 GMSDVALSGNG
-536 KDVMA
+536 KDVM
-541 QVASSREVT
+541 VKTASNREVT

-574 AFEQIKDKD
+574 AFEQVKDKD
-583 GNIPQNPMSVQVPD
+583 GNVPENPLSVQVPD
-597 KVNKNNVEEVADWAT
+597 KINKNNVEEVADWAT

-627 DNYFNATAAERLN
+627 DNYFNATAAERLDMN
-640 MDSSDVNQDQMNNMA
+640 PNDVNQDQMNNMA

-668 NGEKQPAIGEDD
+668 NGEKQLAIGEDD
-680 KLDVAVNKDTGEMT
+680 KLDVAVDKDTGEMT

-714 TDGNWQAVGESEY
+714 ADGNWQAVGESEY

-736 YRNAKGEVFAGTQVG
+736 YRNDKGEVFVGTQVG

-761 YDQIGEDGKVLEN
+761 YDQIGENGKLLEN

-867 EASSNGAKDGTYTQT
+867 EASSNGAKDGAYTQT

-945 DTSGKDDA
+945 DTSGKDDTII
-953 VVVDDV
+953 VDDV
-959 LSGQQYQIKVPKEIT
+959 LSGQQYNIKVPKEIT
-974 NNEEAFKNYMNG
+974 NNEEAFKNYMNS
-986 DEGASAI
+986 DEGANAI
-993 EAARQNTA
+993 EAAKQNAA
-1001 TLRDAVVNS
+1001 TLKNAIVNS
-1010 PNTPIPD
+1010 PSTPIPD
-1017 GAKIDTAAARS
+1017 GTKIDPAAARS

-1040 NADVTAALQEGTL
+1040 NADITAALQEGTL

-1059 TTVDGKPCLG
+1059 SAVDGKPCLG

-1074 RATGVRTET
+1074 RATGIRTET

-1091 GDVGV
+1091 GDVGI

-1109 QVRDAVKEMTN
+1109 QVRDAVKEMTD

-1131 ANEDFYKQKQFADDS
+1131 ANGDFYKQKQFADDS

-1157 KVGARQMA
+1157 KVGAGMMA
-1165 ETAHAE
+1165 EAANAKME
-1171 MGDYEPFSCDI
+1171 DYEPFSCDI

-1213 EEYMFQRGGNGKD
+1213 EEFMLQRGGNGKE
-1226 MSEAG
+1226 MSEVG

-1261 TGELKL
+1261 TGEIKL
-1267 RTKGADDDG
+1267 RTKNVDDDG
-1276 FGEVSTVNL
+1276 FGEITTVNL

-1293 NVIKTLMKNFGESP
+1293 NVIKTLMENLGKSP
-1307 ESRSMK
+1307 ESRNMK
-1313 ALLTGDD
+1313 ALLTGED
-1320 EDESMSSKKSTTKKT
+1320 EDEPTLSEKSTTQKALKKT
-1335 FKKAK
+1335 KKS
-1340 KDKE
+1340 KE

>member
-1 MQITAIEKSNRK
+1 MQITAIEKDKRR
-13 KKNMKK
+13 MKTINK
-19 TAISATIIF
+19 AAISITVIA
-28 AMMTCLS
+28 AMTMCMS
-35 FAYATSIFEAVGD
+35 FAYAGIFESIGD
-48 ALFTGATF
+48 ALFVGTAL
-56 ITNPLDVIISSFF
+56 TNPTDIIIGGVIMLVFKVIAQLIASLLDSF
-69 LLAFKTIIQCVVNV
+69 L
-83 LDIVISPINEITTM
+83 SPVYTITTM
-97 KMAELAQYLPFA
+97 KLGDL
-109 EYKFQID
+109 YKYIPITNKT
-116 EDVYAFDYTL
+116 YTD
-126 ASKVNDYIIGIGV
+126 AG
-139 LIWILLSCFAILMDF
+139 LIWADDLGPTVNRVLLGTGLMIWVVLSIFAILIDF
-154 YYVAAGDKRA
+154 YYVASGDKRA
-164 VPGSKLFVA
+164 VPGSKLFLKIV
-173 ITVTGVLTYKA
+173 VTGVLTWKS
-184 QDLMFFLFDNEINPI
+184 QELMFYIFDNIIQPLTSSFQDA
-199 VKEFLDI
+199 VKGADSTPNVF
-206 AEKSKSGINIFENI
+206 SVI
-220 GSSLCASWQGAPGML
+220 GSSFCTISAGLVGAVIAILML
-235 IALIMV
+235 LL
-241 VMIGINYIKL
+241 IGINYFKL
-251 ALEMVQRYLIVA
+251 ALEMIQRYLIIA
-263 VICVLSPLAFA
+263 VICALSPMAFA
-274 TGSNQETVDI
+274 TGSNPETEDI

-302 VWCVYVVREGMMAIG
+302 VWCLAVVKQGMMNVAQASA
-317 DKKANQLLIW
+317 DKIVIW
-327 GLIVYGFI
+327 GLVVYGFI
-335 KVAQQLDD
+335 KVSQQLDD
-343 LLQNAGLSITRQ
+343 ILQNAGLSITRQ
-355 TSGMLEDFL
+355 TSGMLEDFF
-364 MAGKSMIGLASTA
+364 MMGKSMMGLASTA
-377 ATAAASGFQFKQD
+377 VNAAATGFQFKQD

-399 NGTKTMDDYKRHMAN
+399 NGTKTMDDYKRHIAN
-414 TTANVARNP
+414 TTANNSRNP
-423 FALAMMSG
+423 FALAMLSG
-431 TMAKE
+431 TMARE
-436 YAAAKMTDKEYKQ
+436 YAAAKMTDKDYKQ

-457 KSPDRQKAPAPNL
+457 RSSDRTKAASPNM
-470 NSQTGRNQV
+470 NSREAKNQV
-479 KNALEN
+479 LDAIK
-485 SNNKK
+485 
-490 IANAAKNG
+490 KNG
-498 EVTNAYTDANGVI
+498 DDRLKKAVNNGADVAKVYTGNDGAL
-511 HASLQTKDKNGRVN
+511 HAILQTKDKNGRIN
-525 GMYDVAVSGNG
+525 GMSDVALSGNG
-536 KDVMA
+536 KDVM
-541 QVASSREVT
+541 VKTASNREVT

-574 AFEQIKDKD
+574 AFEQVKDKD
-583 GNIPQNPMSVQVPD
+583 GNVPENPLSVQVPD
-597 KVNKNNVEEVADWAT
+597 KINKNNVEEVADWAT

-627 DNYFNATAAERLN
+627 DNYFNATAAERLDMN
-640 MDSSDVNQDQMNNMA
+640 PNDVNQDQMNNMA

-668 NGEKQPAIGEDD
+668 NGEKQLAIGEDD
-680 KLDVAVNKDTGEMT
+680 KLDVAVDKDTGEMT

-714 TDGNWQAVGESEY
+714 ADGNWQAVGESEY

-736 YRNAKGEVFAGTQVG
+736 YRNDKGEVFVGTQVG

-761 YDQIGEDGKVLEN
+761 YDQIGENGKLLEN

-867 EASSNGAKDGTYTQT
+867 EASSNGAKDGAYTQT

-945 DTSGKDDA
+945 DTSGKDDT
-953 VVVDDV
+953 VIVDDV
-959 LSGQQYQIKVPKEIT
+959 LSGQQYNIKVPKEIT
-974 NNEEAFKNYMNG
+974 NNEEAFKNYMNS
-986 DEGASAI
+986 DEGANAI
-993 EAARQNTA
+993 EAAKQNAA
-1001 TLRDAVVNS
+1001 TLKNAIVNS
-1010 PNTPIPD
+1010 PSTPIPD
-1017 GAKIDTAAARS
+1017 GTKIDPAAARS

-1040 NADVTAALQEGTL
+1040 NADITAALQEGTL

-1059 TTVDGKPCLG
+1059 SAVDGKPCLG

-1074 RATGVRTET
+1074 RATGIRTET

-1091 GDVGV
+1091 GDVGI

-1109 QVRDAVKEMTN
+1109 QVRDAVKEMTD

-1131 ANEDFYKQKQFADDS
+1131 ANGDFYKQKQFADDS

-1157 KVGARQMA
+1157 KVGAGMMA
-1165 ETAHAE
+1165 EAANAK

-1213 EEYMFQRGGNGKD
+1213 EEFILQRGGNGKE
-1226 MSEAG
+1226 MSEVG

-1261 TGELKL
+1261 TGEIKL
-1267 RTKGADDDG
+1267 RTKNVDDDG
-1276 FGEVSTVNL
+1276 FGEITTVNL

-1293 NVIKTLMKNFGESP
+1293 NVIKTLMESLGKSP
-1307 ESRSMK
+1307 ESRNMK
-1313 ALLTGDD
+1313 ALLTGED
-1320 EDESMSSKKSTTKKT
+1320 EDEPTLSEKSTTQKALKKT
-1335 FKKAK
+1335 KKS
-1340 KDKE
+1340 KE